1 MKLKRTFKTLLMI
14 IATVMSI
21 VSGILID
28 SGTLA
33 YAATTYTLTLNWDDG
48 VEWVAT
54 DKDGIYRW
62 EKGGSK
68 TFQAGSKAYTY
79 VRLKNGATVKSF
91 FSRQENKDWTDYTY
105 TSGSLCYDTWT
116 MYNNRNVDI
125 YTSVSSS
132 ADVSYDWDNLVT
144 GSKHYHSSNGNEA
157 SWSNLRDDLGRS
169 PAPVYSIYY
178 KLQENRYRE
187 TCYGDNQ
194 EDKDFGGYEIM
205 LRTED
210 SHNSYWYGQSSY
222 ANGDRFDD
230 WYRDE
235 FEGIKLSNLAIVPV
249 QIKGDKF
256 LQINI
261 SVKNTNSYAKEISL
275 ATCSD
280 IQVADDD
287 NAATFFNGNGFTM
300 TNMYCETSDNYHGG
314 TIPAATLNVYAKD
327 VPGYVTDADAVYIG
341 HFVYRKEHVWL
352 NNVLGDKA
360 TNYNKYKHGG
370 TSGEG
375 ELDSGFS
382 IAWKNRTIAAGQ
394 TQTYSYII
402 GIGKYN
408 SNNKITFNT
417 NGGELK
423 TPGTSINNPSGNYS
437 NKVTV
442 TYGTDT
448 YSSMSNDIPE
458 RAGYTFDGWWTT
470 PNDSNASVMVYDA
483 SGKCNND
490 CNYWKNNQWQGT
502 NDLTVY
508 AHWKANTYTVR
519 LNTGNIPSSELTK
532 LAETASTEGWTWNE
546 NGRYFSKAFVQNEN
560 NYLPGVNKFFSA
572 NNYESVGSKVTDKYF
587 VQDKTKNPTKVL
599 YNWWTSASGG
609 TDIGRG
615 KKIYNNLYE
624 ISKDNSG
631 IVNLY
636 PHWMGYTTV
645 FNYSDTAPSNTAGQ
659 TVTINYNI
667 NDGMD
672 NNLYQIYGNCFFYKG
687 TDGEYHDYEGANPDL
702 KVTASIPNSN
712 GYKYIFNGWHHKNWN
727 YLTDGLGKLTY
738 KNNYNIGQGKTSYS
752 LSPHFSRVGI
762 NYNVRLNANVPDT
775 ESTLQVLHQNG
786 ISSYIYNSTSRYFSR
801 ELTYDDSQDMLSP
814 DVYSLKGYHLINRN
828 NWYTEKTGGNTV
840 SAPCNNT
847 EAEYPDWAESNWNL
861 TTEDGATVDL
871 YAKWQANNYKIAYNL
886 DGGTYGTSHP
896 TSADYDTMVTIDN
909 PSKAGYTFTGWTIT
923 GYDST
928 TSGHNASAWTEE
940 TGTSYK
946 NLTATDGATVTFTA
960 TWSKEAPKTA
970 RYTVKHYQMN
980 TDGTYP
986 STPTNMES
994 FSGLIGSSVTPA
1006 VKDYGQIFDKP
1017 STKTVTISA
1026 DGNTTVEYKYPRKK
1040 ARVIVGKSTG
1050 IKTTDPVPG
1059 DYADGYIGQT
1069 VTLSAI
1075 PETGYR
1081 FKNWTSLLKENYGTV
1096 FSTTAGFNYTLT
1108 YNDSTAI
1115 QHQYGNGTSTMWGAY
1130 MQANAEPITYNIKY
1144 NYNGGIK
1151 GAFAPTSAKYNE
1163 DVKISNPTKKNCIF
1177 AGWTITGYDPNTSGH
1192 SSATWTD
1199 ETGASF
1205 KNLASVE
1212 GKTVTFTATWVQ
1224 KDVHLVTI
1232 SGRGIKLSKPLSYD
1246 GHVGETKRITAEL
1259 KPGYRF
1265 VNWTNYYNA
1274 NEVISTDKD
1283 FDYKLTDKDYDN
1295 YLSDK
1300 GGTYLKSNAVPI
1312 DYTITYELNGGT
1324 ASNPVSYNVE
1334 SNTFT
1339 LNNPTRAGYTF
1350 AGWTGTDITGT
1361 SKTVTINQ
1369 GSIGNRTY
1377 TATWTSINYTISYD
1391 LNGGAV
1397 AVNNPTSYNIET
1409 PTFTLN
1415 NPTKTGYIFEGWCES
1430 KDTSYVYNRNAV
1442 KRDESDSTSYFI
1454 PECYASLDYAP
1465 VFDPAYY
1472 LAKYP
1477 DLKSVCGDDVNKAL
1491 SHFVNYGMKEG
1502 RQGSAEFEVNAYKA
1516 KYKDLSDAFGDNLP
1530 KYYIHYILA
1539 GKSEGR
1545 TMPQASVSIYQGSI
1559 GNRTYTATWTPIEYS
1574 IVYTKGYTN
1583 NAKDDVIQSGIK
1595 YNKDVTLIS
1604 NPFTGRSYTVKY
1616 STPTTDRDWDKV
1628 TAPAGFNGTL
1638 EFAHWNILSKTYAAG
1653 TKLKNL
1659 TTRNG
1664 DKITATAQ
1672 WKDKKFI
1679 LPVVS
1684 RPGYVFAGWY
1694 SMVDRKVYKANTEY
1708 TISQALTAYD
1718 NTFTAQWTAKTDTPY
1733 KVEHYKMNLD
1743 GTTYTLAD
1751 TDNFKGTTDTSVTP
1765 TVKTYEGF
1773 TSPSTQTVTI
1783 KGDGT
1788 TVIKYYYIRNKYTLD
1803 LNGLI
1808 NGTLRGNLVDV
1819 VKNPITGAEDRHTA
1833 GTAVVTVN
1841 GTVVGNKVTDYCNEV
1856 YYGSSISIITTAE
1869 SGYNIIDNSN
1879 VNFKM
1884 PAEGKTV
1891 TVTINA
1897 KDTKYLVRHWKK
1909 NVNTDSKTYN
1919 ENSLNDSNYTMYD
1932 AEYLSGKAYS
1942 WVKPVV
1948 RTLEGFTYKGVLPSE
1963 GTAYVK
1969 PDGTTVIDVYYTR
1982 NTYTINGGNVNA
1994 NVEYGNGI
2002 SSVSGLKTYEY
2013 EQKVTLTANLKTGY
2027 HWHGTDKCAS
2037 SGKYPTGWYSR
2048 NNSGVDDIL
2057 TDNTTYNSQTI
2068 KFNMPA
2074 KNVYLGVKATNN
2086 SYTVVYNKNQP
2097 VEPKSISNVTGST
2110 ESQTFIYDESQNL
2123 RNNGFTLTGY
2133 TRKSGWMTKP
2143 SKNGNGTADF
2153 SYGQSV
2159 KNLTTVNLG
2168 TVNLYAIWEDNA
2180 PEEINISSTNNFAA
2194 AQTVT
2199 LTARD
2204 YGSGIDYISFGKNE
2218 KYEKVTCNTDGSVT
2232 FTRKVN
2238 ASGTYIFSVKDK
2250 NGKVSKKTIT
2260 FYQTTLNTNKNNIVS
2275 SDGKNVIESDFT
2287 SVPETLSTDISIN
2300 EAGKSITP
2308 VTKRDGVDFLGWSTD
2323 RKGKTGIISIKAD
2336 DNKTY
2341 YAVWKDTK
2349 KPVAVLEDVTS
2360 NLSASQTITFKLY
2373 DTAEGKTNTG
2383 SDIAGYYIGTNPD
2396 AKSNTKKNVTADK
2409 NGTYSGSETITL
2421 NGETTYYIFPYD
2433 KAGNIGDTIKLKS
2446 TGNNNTPE
2454 ITPGILFHRVD
2465 FNANGS
2471 TDSPATVNIPY
2482 VVIPHGS
2489 TITMPTAYRLGY
2501 HDYTGSD
2508 EQTADNDGKT
2518 SYWGTDSK
2526 AVTGFNTLKV
2536 TKSQTCFALWK
2547 ANKYTITLVSNKPDT
2562 KNGYR
2567 VNSTYSPE
2575 NDTKITVTFDEVIP
2589 FSKAK
2594 NPAITGWTFKGY
2606 AFNELSTS
2614 DNNNSKTVVST
2625 NQKFGLQFVKDW
2637 YKDAGKTF
2645 ENVSD
2650 ITLYAAWSENRYTV
2664 NYNTTGGT
2672 ALKLNRITYWYEDE
2686 FSLPDATG
2694 DYYNT
2699 FMKLEDNK
2707 KAVTTYRPAHHFV
2720 MWKCV
2725 SDENSNGDVYSS
2737 GGKAVR
2743 LVSKNNGECTLNA
2756 VWKQKQIVTLNI
2768 TSDTFKESMTNDYA
2782 ALADAMWA
2790 EKGTGYI
2797 KDQTAIKEYT
2807 FTKTSDIKETK

>member
-1 MKLKRTFKTLLMI
+1 MI
-14 IATVMSI
+14 IATVMSV

-54 DKDGIYRW
+54 DRNGTDRW

-79 VRLKNGATVKSF
+79 VKLRNGATVKSF
-91 FSRQENKDWTDYTY
+91 FSRQENYEWTDYTY
-105 TSGSLCYDTWT
+105 ISGDLCYDTWT
-116 MYNNRNVDI
+116 MHDNRNVDI

-144 GSKHYHSSNGNEA
+144 GSKHYHSSNGNES

-300 TNMYCETSDNYHGG
+300 TNMYCETSDNYPFG
-314 TIPAATLNVYAKD
+314 TIPTATLNVYAKD

-360 TNYNKYKHGG
+360 TNYNKYAHGG

-408 SNNKITFNT
+408 SDNKITFNA

-519 LNTGNIPSSELTK
+519 LNTGDIPSSELTK
-532 LAETASTEGWTWNE
+532 LTETASTEGWAWNE

-587 VQDKTKNPTKVL
+587 VQDKAKNPTKVL
-599 YNWWTSASGG
+599 YNWWTSGEGG

-636 PHWMGYTTV
+636 PHWMGYTTA

-659 TVTINYNI
+659 TVTINNNI
-667 NDGMD
+667 NDGID

-702 KVTASIPNSN
+702 KVTASIPDSN

-814 DVYSLKGYHLINRN
+814 DVYSLKGYHLVSRS

-847 EAEYPDWAESNWNL
+847 KTEYPDWTEKNWNL
-861 TTEDGATVDL
+861 TTTDRATVDL
-871 YAKWQANNYKIAYNL
+871 YARWQANNYKIAYNL

-896 TSADYDTMVTIDN
+896 TSADYDTIVTIDN

-928 TSGHNASAWTEE
+928 ASGHNASAWTEE

-960 TWSKEAPKTA
+960 TWKKEAPKTA
-970 RYTVKHYQMN
+970 NLQTTGDVGIKTTSHATKTVVN
-980 TDGTYP
+980 
-986 STPTNMES
+986 
-994 FSGLIGSSVTPA
+994 IGSSVQVSA
-1006 VKDYGQIFDKP
+1006 VLNTGYVFKGWYNGDVKVSDDLSFVYTMPNKDTVLTAKTEIKWYTMTFDPNGGILKNPGNNLYNAEWKNGNTVSVGWNINDFCYMNGDIPTRRGYRFTGWYLGSESVYNKYGVAIKNSSLYSYDTDYHWRYDGNVTVKAGWDAINYKISYKVVTGAGSIP
-1017 STKTVTISA
+1017 SQTVHYGDSFTLA
-1026 DGNTTVEYKYPRKK
+1026 DGNAFTYTGHTFSYWYVRRSSDKK
-1040 ARVIVGKSTG
+1040 VFCYDGNWH
-1050 IKTTDPVPG
+1050 TTDGSDLYGSDV
-1059 DYADGYIGQT
+1059 
-1069 VTLSAI
+1069 S
-1075 PETGYR
+1075 
-1081 FKNWTSLLKENYGTV
+1081 NWYPYNNSG
-1096 FSTTAGFNYTLT
+1096 LT
-1108 YNDSTAI
+1108 FEMNDSWIRSDIDADEEFVF
-1115 QHQYGNGTSTMWGAY
+1115 WGFWA
-1130 MQANAEPITYNIKY
+1130 ADEYNIIY
-1144 NYNGGIK
+1144 N
-1151 GAFAPTSAKYNE
+1151 
-1163 DVKISNPTKKNCIF
+1163 
-1177 AGWTITGYDPNTSGH
+1177 
-1192 SSATWTD
+1192 
-1199 ETGASF
+1199 
-1205 KNLASVE
+1205 
-1212 GKTVTFTATWVQ
+1212 
-1224 KDVHLVTI
+1224 
-1232 SGRGIKLSKPLSYD
+1232 
-1246 GHVGETKRITAEL
+1246 
-1259 KPGYRF
+1259 
-1265 VNWTNYYNA
+1265 
-1274 NEVISTDKD
+1274 
-1283 FDYKLTDKDYDN
+1283 
-1295 YLSDK
+1295 
-1300 GGTYLKSNAVPI
+1300 
-1312 DYTITYELNGGT
+1312 LNGGT
-1324 ASNPVSYNVE
+1324 
-1334 SNTFT
+1334 
-1339 LNNPTRAGYTF
+1339 
-1350 AGWTGTDITGT
+1350 
-1361 SKTVTINQ
+1361 
-1369 GSIGNRTY
+1369 
-1377 TATWTSINYTISYD
+1377 
-1391 LNGGAV
+1391 LNGKT
-1397 AVNNPTSYNIET
+1397 NPDTYNIET

-1415 NPTKTGYIFEGWCES
+1415 NPTRTGYIFAGWCES
-1430 KDTSYVYNRNAV
+1430 KDTSYVYNRNANEV
-1442 KRDESDSTSYFI
+1442 IKKDESDSTSCFI

-1477 DLKSVCGDDVNKAL
+1477 DLKSAYGDDANKAL
-1491 SHFVNYGMKEG
+1491 SHFVKYGMKEG

-1516 KYKDLSDAFGDNLP
+1516 KYKDLKDAFGDNLP

-1545 TMPQASVSIYQGSI
+1545 TISQASISIYQGSI
-1559 GNRTYTATWTPIEYS
+1559 GNRTYTATWTPIN
-1574 IVYTKGYTN
+1574 YTINYDLNGGTV
-1583 NAKDDVIQSGIK
+1583 AV
-1595 YNKDVTLIS
+1595 S
-1604 NPFTGRSYTVKY
+1604 NPTSYNIE
-1616 STPTTDRDWDKV
+1616 TPT
-1628 TAPAGFNGTL
+1628 
-1638 EFAHWNILSKTYAAG
+1638 FALNNPIRL
-1653 TKLKNL
+1653 
-1659 TTRNG
+1659 
-1664 DKITATAQ
+1664 
-1672 WKDKKFI
+1672 
-1679 LPVVS
+1679 
-1684 RPGYVFAGWY
+1684 GYVFAGWTGSNGTTPQKNVSIY
-1694 SMVDRKVYKANTEY
+1694 KGSTGNKFYKAN
-1708 TISQALTAYD
+1708 
-1718 NTFTAQWTAKTDTPY
+1718 WTAADVGYTVNHYVMDINGNYPSTPTKT
-1733 KVEHYKMNLD
+1733 ERLS
-1743 GTTYTLAD
+1743 G
-1751 TDNFKGTTDTSVTP
+1751 FTDTSVTAKRLSLGNGFTYP
-1765 TVKTYEGF
+1765 DVQTVK
-1773 TSPSTQTVTI
+1773 I
-1783 KGDGT
+1783 KADGT
-1788 TVIKYYYIRNKYTLD
+1788 TVVKYYYTRNKYTLD

-1833 GTAVVTVN
+1833 GTTVVTVN
-1841 GTVVGNKVTDYCNEV
+1841 ETVVGNKVTDYCNEV

-1869 SGYNIIDNSN
+1869 SGYSIIDNSN
-1879 VNFKM
+1879 VIFKM

-1932 AEYLSGKAYS
+1932 AEYLNGKAYS

-2048 NNSGVDDIL
+2048 NNSGVDGIL

-2074 KNVYLGVKATNN
+2074 RNVYLGVKATNN

-2133 TRKSGWMTKP
+2133 TRKSGWMTAS

-2168 TVNLYAIWEDNA
+2168 TVNLYAVWEDNA

-2194 AQTVT
+2194 TQTVT

-2204 YGSGIDYISFGKNE
+2204 YGSGIDYISFGKDE
-2218 KYEKVTCNTDGSVT
+2218 KYEKVTCNADGSVT

-2287 SVPETLSTDISIN
+2287 SVPETLSTNISIN

-2336 DNKTY
+2336 GNKTC
-2341 YAVWKDTK
+2341 YAIWKDTK

-2373 DTAEGKTNTG
+2373 DTAGGKTNTG

-2482 VVIPHGS
+2482 AVIPHGS

-2594 NPAITGWTFKGY
+2594 NPEITGWTFKGY

>member
-1 MKLKRTFKTLLMI
+1 
-14 IATVMSI
+14 MSV
-21 VSGILID
+21 VSGIFID

-54 DKDGIYRW
+54 DRNGTDRW

-79 VRLKNGATVKSF
+79 VKLRNGATVKSF
-91 FSRQENKDWTDYTY
+91 FSRQENYEWTDYTY
-105 TSGSLCYDTWT
+105 ISGDLCYDTWT
-116 MYNNRNVDI
+116 MHDNRNVDI

-144 GSKHYHSSNGNEA
+144 GSKHYHSSNGNES

-300 TNMYCETSDNYHGG
+300 TNMYCETSDNYPFG
-314 TIPAATLNVYAKD
+314 TIPTATLNVYAKD

-341 HFVYRKEHVWL
+341 HFVYRKEHIWL

-360 TNYNKYKHGG
+360 TNYNKYAHSG

-519 LNTGNIPSSELTK
+519 LNTGDIPSSELTK
-532 LAETASTEGWTWNE
+532 LTETASTEGWTWNE

-587 VQDKTKNPTKVL
+587 VQDKAKNPTKVL

-645 FNYSDTAPSNTAGQ
+645 FNYTDNAPANTAGL
-659 TVTINYNI
+659 TVTINNSI

-672 NNLYQIYGNCFFYKG
+672 NCLYQVYGSCFFYKG
-687 TDGEYHDYEGANPDL
+687 TDGEYHDYEGTNPDL
-702 KVTASIPNSN
+702 KVTASIPDSN

-814 DVYSLKGYHLINRN
+814 DVYSLKGYHLVSRS
-828 NWYTEKTGGNTV
+828 NWYTEKTGGNIV

-847 EAEYPDWAESNWNL
+847 KTEYPDWTEKNWNL
-861 TTEDGATVDL
+861 TTTDRATVDL
-871 YAKWQANNYKIAYNL
+871 YARWQANNYKIAYNL

-896 TSADYDTMVTIDN
+896 TSADYDTIVTIDN

-928 TSGHNASAWTEE
+928 ASGHNASAWTEE

-1312 DYTITYELNGGT
+1312 DYTITYKLNGGT

-1369 GSIGNRTY
+1369 GSTGNRTY
-1377 TATWTSINYTISYD
+1377 TATWTPVNYTINYD
-1391 LNGGAV
+1391 LNGGTV
-1397 AVNNPTSYNIET
+1397 AVSNPTSYNIET
-1409 PTFTLN
+1409 PTFALN
-1415 NPTKTGYIFEGWCES
+1415 NPI
-1430 KDTSYVYNRNAV
+1430 R
-1442 KRDESDSTSYFI
+1442 
-1454 PECYASLDYAP
+1454 L
-1465 VFDPAYY
+1465 
-1472 LAKYP
+1472 
-1477 DLKSVCGDDVNKAL
+1477 
-1491 SHFVNYGMKEG
+1491 
-1502 RQGSAEFEVNAYKA
+1502 
-1516 KYKDLSDAFGDNLP
+1516 
-1530 KYYIHYILA
+1530 
-1539 GKSEGR
+1539 
-1545 TMPQASVSIYQGSI
+1545 
-1559 GNRTYTATWTPIEYS
+1559 
-1574 IVYTKGYTN
+1574 
-1583 NAKDDVIQSGIK
+1583 
-1595 YNKDVTLIS
+1595 
-1604 NPFTGRSYTVKY
+1604 
-1616 STPTTDRDWDKV
+1616 
-1628 TAPAGFNGTL
+1628 
-1638 EFAHWNILSKTYAAG
+1638 
-1653 TKLKNL
+1653 
-1659 TTRNG
+1659 
-1664 DKITATAQ
+1664 
-1672 WKDKKFI
+1672 
-1679 LPVVS
+1679 
-1684 RPGYVFAGWY
+1684 GYVFAGWTGSNGTTPQKNVSIY
-1694 SMVDRKVYKANTEY
+1694 KGSTGNKFYKAN
-1708 TISQALTAYD
+1708 
-1718 NTFTAQWTAKTDTPY
+1718 WTAADVGYTVNHYVMDINGNYPSTPTKT
-1733 KVEHYKMNLD
+1733 ERLS
-1743 GTTYTLAD
+1743 G
-1751 TDNFKGTTDTSVTP
+1751 FTDTSVTAKRLSLGNGFTYP
-1765 TVKTYEGF
+1765 DVQTVK
-1773 TSPSTQTVTI
+1773 I
-1783 KGDGT
+1783 KTDGT
-1788 TVIKYYYIRNKYTLD
+1788 TVVKYYYTRNKYTLD

-1869 SGYNIIDNSN
+1869 SGYSIIDNTN

-2048 NNSGVDDIL
+2048 NNSGVDGIL

-2074 KNVYLGVKATNN
+2074 RNVYLGVKATNN

-2153 SYGQSV
+2153 SYGQSI

-2180 PEEINISSTNNFAA
+2180 PEEINISSTNDFAA
-2194 AQTVT
+2194 TQTVT

-2204 YGSGIDYISFGKNE
+2204 YGSGIDYISFEKDE
-2218 KYEKVTCNTDGSVT
+2218 KYEKVICNADGSVT

-2287 SVPETLSTDISIN
+2287 SVPETLSTYISIN

-2336 DNKTY
+2336 GNKTC
-2341 YAVWKDTK
+2341 YAIWKDTK

-2482 VVIPHGS
+2482 AVIPHGS
-2489 TITMPTAYRLGY
+2489 TITMPTAYRFGY

-2594 NPAITGWTFKGY
+2594 NPEITGWTFKGY

>member
-1 MKLKRTFKTLLMI
+1 MKLKRNFKTLLMI
-14 IATVMSI
+14 IATVMSV
-21 VSGILID
+21 VSGIFID

-54 DKDGIYRW
+54 DRNGTDRW

-79 VRLKNGATVKSF
+79 VKLRNGATVKSF
-91 FSRQENKDWTDYTY
+91 FSRQENYEWTDYTY
-105 TSGSLCYDTWT
+105 ISGDLCYDTWT
-116 MYNNRNVDI
+116 MHDNRNVDI

-144 GSKHYHSSNGNEA
+144 GSKHYHSSNGNES

-300 TNMYCETSDNYHGG
+300 TNMYCETSDNYPFG
-314 TIPAATLNVYAKD
+314 TIPTATLNVYAKD

-360 TNYNKYKHGG
+360 TNYNKYAHGG

-408 SNNKITFNT
+408 SDNKITFNA

-519 LNTGNIPSSELTK
+519 LNTGDIPSSELTK
-532 LAETASTEGWTWNE
+532 LTETASTEGWTWNE

-587 VQDKTKNPTKVL
+587 VQDKAKNPTKVL

-645 FNYSDTAPSNTAGQ
+645 FNYTDNAPANTAGL
-659 TVTINYNI
+659 TVTINNSI

-672 NNLYQIYGNCFFYKG
+672 NCLYQVYGSCFFYKG
-687 TDGEYHDYEGANPDL
+687 TDGEYHDYEGTNPDL
-702 KVTASIPNSN
+702 KVTASIPDSN

-814 DVYSLKGYHLINRN
+814 DVYSLKGYHLVSRS
-828 NWYTEKTGGNTV
+828 NWYTEKTGGNIV

-847 EAEYPDWAESNWNL
+847 KTEYPDWTEKNWNL
-861 TTEDGATVDL
+861 TTTDRATVDL
-871 YAKWQANNYKIAYNL
+871 YARWQANNYKIAYNL

-896 TSADYDTMVTIDN
+896 TSADYDTIVTIDN

-928 TSGHNASAWTEE
+928 ASGHNASAWTEE

-1312 DYTITYELNGGT
+1312 DYTITYKLNGGT

-1369 GSIGNRTY
+1369 GSTGNRTY
-1377 TATWTSINYTISYD
+1377 TATWTPVNYTINYD
-1391 LNGGAV
+1391 LNGGTV
-1397 AVNNPTSYNIET
+1397 AVSNPTSYNIET
-1409 PTFTLN
+1409 PTFALN
-1415 NPTKTGYIFEGWCES
+1415 NPI
-1430 KDTSYVYNRNAV
+1430 R
-1442 KRDESDSTSYFI
+1442 
-1454 PECYASLDYAP
+1454 L
-1465 VFDPAYY
+1465 
-1472 LAKYP
+1472 
-1477 DLKSVCGDDVNKAL
+1477 
-1491 SHFVNYGMKEG
+1491 
-1502 RQGSAEFEVNAYKA
+1502 
-1516 KYKDLSDAFGDNLP
+1516 
-1530 KYYIHYILA
+1530 
-1539 GKSEGR
+1539 
-1545 TMPQASVSIYQGSI
+1545 
-1559 GNRTYTATWTPIEYS
+1559 
-1574 IVYTKGYTN
+1574 
-1583 NAKDDVIQSGIK
+1583 
-1595 YNKDVTLIS
+1595 
-1604 NPFTGRSYTVKY
+1604 
-1616 STPTTDRDWDKV
+1616 
-1628 TAPAGFNGTL
+1628 
-1638 EFAHWNILSKTYAAG
+1638 
-1653 TKLKNL
+1653 
-1659 TTRNG
+1659 
-1664 DKITATAQ
+1664 
-1672 WKDKKFI
+1672 
-1679 LPVVS
+1679 
-1684 RPGYVFAGWY
+1684 GYVFAGWTGSNGTTPQKNVSIY
-1694 SMVDRKVYKANTEY
+1694 KGSTGNKFYKAN
-1708 TISQALTAYD
+1708 
-1718 NTFTAQWTAKTDTPY
+1718 WTAADVGYTVNHYVMDINGNYPSTPTKT
-1733 KVEHYKMNLD
+1733 ERLS
-1743 GTTYTLAD
+1743 G
-1751 TDNFKGTTDTSVTP
+1751 FTDTSVTAKRLSLGNGFTYP
-1765 TVKTYEGF
+1765 DVQTVK
-1773 TSPSTQTVTI
+1773 I
-1783 KGDGT
+1783 KTDGT
-1788 TVIKYYYIRNKYTLD
+1788 TVVKYYYTRNKYTLD

-1869 SGYNIIDNSN
+1869 SGYSIIDNTN

-1919 ENSLNDSNYTMYD
+1919 ENSLNDGNYTMYD

-2048 NNSGVDDIL
+2048 NNSGVDGIL

-2074 KNVYLGVKATNN
+2074 RNVYLGVKATNN

-2180 PEEINISSTNNFAA
+2180 PEEINISSTNDFAA
-2194 AQTVT
+2194 TQTVT

-2204 YGSGIDYISFGKNE
+2204 YGSGIDYISFEKDE
-2218 KYEKVTCNTDGSVT
+2218 KYEKVTCNADGSVT

-2287 SVPETLSTDISIN
+2287 SVPETLSTYISIN

-2336 DNKTY
+2336 GNKTC
-2341 YAVWKDTK
+2341 YAIWKDTK

-2482 VVIPHGS
+2482 AVIPHGS
-2489 TITMPTAYRLGY
+2489 TITMPTAYRFGY

-2594 NPAITGWTFKGY
+2594 NPEITGWTFKGY

>member
-14 IATVMSI
+14 IATVMSV

-79 VRLKNGATVKSF
+79 VKLKNGATVKSF

-105 TSGSLCYDTWT
+105 TSGSICYDTWT

-144 GSKHYHSSNGNEA
+144 SSKHYHSSNGNEA

-169 PAPVYSIYY
+169 PAPIYSIYY

-300 TNMYCETSDNYHGG
+300 TNMYCKTSDNYHGG

-519 LNTGNIPSSELTK
+519 LNTGDIPSSELTK
-532 LAETASTEGWTWNE
+532 LTETASTEGWTWNE
-546 NGRYFSKAFVQNEN
+546 NDRYFSKAFVQNEN

-587 VQDKTKNPTKVL
+587 VQDKAKNPTKVL

-645 FNYSDTAPSNTAGQ
+645 FNYTDNAPANTAGL
-659 TVTINYNI
+659 TVTINNSI

-672 NNLYQIYGNCFFYKG
+672 NCLYQVYGSCFFYKG
-687 TDGEYHDYEGANPDL
+687 TDGEYHDYEGTNPDL
-702 KVTASIPNSN
+702 KVTASIPDSN

-814 DVYSLKGYHLINRN
+814 DVYSLKGYHLVSRS
-828 NWYTEKTGGNTV
+828 NWYTEKTGGNIV

-847 EAEYPDWAESNWNL
+847 KTEYPDWTEKNWNL
-861 TTEDGATVDL
+861 TTTDRATVDL
-871 YAKWQANNYKIAYNL
+871 YARWQANNYKIAYNL

-896 TSADYDTMVTIDN
+896 TSADYDTIVTIDN

-928 TSGHNASAWTEE
+928 ASGHNASAWTEE

-1312 DYTITYELNGGT
+1312 DYTITYKLNGGT

-1369 GSIGNRTY
+1369 GSTGNRTY
-1377 TATWTSINYTISYD
+1377 TATWTPVNYTINYD
-1391 LNGGAV
+1391 LNGGTV
-1397 AVNNPTSYNIET
+1397 AVSNPTSYNIET
-1409 PTFTLN
+1409 PTFALN
-1415 NPTKTGYIFEGWCES
+1415 NPI
-1430 KDTSYVYNRNAV
+1430 R
-1442 KRDESDSTSYFI
+1442 
-1454 PECYASLDYAP
+1454 L
-1465 VFDPAYY
+1465 
-1472 LAKYP
+1472 
-1477 DLKSVCGDDVNKAL
+1477 
-1491 SHFVNYGMKEG
+1491 
-1502 RQGSAEFEVNAYKA
+1502 
-1516 KYKDLSDAFGDNLP
+1516 
-1530 KYYIHYILA
+1530 
-1539 GKSEGR
+1539 
-1545 TMPQASVSIYQGSI
+1545 
-1559 GNRTYTATWTPIEYS
+1559 
-1574 IVYTKGYTN
+1574 
-1583 NAKDDVIQSGIK
+1583 
-1595 YNKDVTLIS
+1595 
-1604 NPFTGRSYTVKY
+1604 
-1616 STPTTDRDWDKV
+1616 
-1628 TAPAGFNGTL
+1628 
-1638 EFAHWNILSKTYAAG
+1638 
-1653 TKLKNL
+1653 
-1659 TTRNG
+1659 
-1664 DKITATAQ
+1664 
-1672 WKDKKFI
+1672 
-1679 LPVVS
+1679 
-1684 RPGYVFAGWY
+1684 GYVFAGWTGSNGTTPQKNVSIY
-1694 SMVDRKVYKANTEY
+1694 KGSTGNKFYKAN
-1708 TISQALTAYD
+1708 
-1718 NTFTAQWTAKTDTPY
+1718 WTAADVGYTVNHYVMDINGNYPSTPTKT
-1733 KVEHYKMNLD
+1733 ERLS
-1743 GTTYTLAD
+1743 G
-1751 TDNFKGTTDTSVTP
+1751 FTDTSVTAKRLSLGNGFTYP
-1765 TVKTYEGF
+1765 DVQTVK
-1773 TSPSTQTVTI
+1773 I
-1783 KGDGT
+1783 KTDGT
-1788 TVIKYYYIRNKYTLD
+1788 TVVKYYYTRNKYTLD

-1869 SGYNIIDNSN
+1869 SGYSIIDNTN

-2048 NNSGVDDIL
+2048 NNSGVDGIL

-2074 KNVYLGVKATNN
+2074 RNVYLGVKATNN

-2180 PEEINISSTNNFAA
+2180 PEEINISSTNDFAA
-2194 AQTVT
+2194 TQTVT

-2204 YGSGIDYISFGKNE
+2204 YGSGIDYISFEKDE
-2218 KYEKVTCNTDGSVT
+2218 KYEKVTCNADGSVT

-2287 SVPETLSTDISIN
+2287 SVPETLSTYISIN

-2336 DNKTY
+2336 GNKTC
-2341 YAVWKDTK
+2341 YAIWKDTK

-2482 VVIPHGS
+2482 AVIPHGS
-2489 TITMPTAYRLGY
+2489 TITMPTAYRFGY

-2594 NPAITGWTFKGY
+2594 NPEITGWTFKGY

>member
-14 IATVMSI
+14 IATVMSV

-79 VRLKNGATVKSF
+79 VKLKNGATVKSF

-105 TSGSLCYDTWT
+105 TSGSICYDTWT

-144 GSKHYHSSNGNEA
+144 SSKHYHSSNGNEA

-169 PAPVYSIYY
+169 PAPIYSIYY

-408 SNNKITFNT
+408 SDNKITFNA

-519 LNTGNIPSSELTK
+519 LNTGDIPSSELTK
-532 LAETASTEGWTWNE
+532 LTETASTEGWTWNE

-599 YNWWTSASGG
+599 YNWWTSGKGG

-659 TVTINYNI
+659 TVTINNNI

-672 NNLYQIYGNCFFYKG
+672 NNLYQVYGNCFFYKG
-687 TDGEYHDYEGANPDL
+687 IDGEYHDYEGTNPDL
-702 KVTASIPNSN
+702 KVTASIPDSN

-814 DVYSLKGYHLINRN
+814 DVYSLKGYHLISRN

-871 YAKWQANNYKIAYNL
+871 YARWQANNYKIAYNL

-928 TSGHNASAWTEE
+928 ASGHNASAWTEE

-960 TWSKEAPKTA
+960 TWKKEAPKTA
-970 RYTVKHYQMN
+970 NLQTTGDVGIKTTSHATKTVVN
-980 TDGTYP
+980 
-986 STPTNMES
+986 
-994 FSGLIGSSVTPA
+994 IGSSVQVSA
-1006 VKDYGQIFDKP
+1006 VLNTGYVFKGWYNGDVKVSDDLSFVYTMPNKDTVLTAKTEIKWYTMTFDPNGGILKNPGNNLYNAEWKNGNTVSVGWNINDFCYMNGDIPTRRGYRFTGWYLGSESVYNKYGVAIKNSSLYSYDTDYHWRYDGNVTVKAGWDAINYKISYKVVTGAGNIP
-1017 STKTVTISA
+1017 SQTVHYGDSFTLA
-1026 DGNTTVEYKYPRKK
+1026 DGNAFTYTGHTFSHWYVRRSSDKK
-1040 ARVIVGKSTG
+1040 VFCYDGNWH
-1050 IKTTDPVPG
+1050 TTDGSDLYGSDV
-1059 DYADGYIGQT
+1059 
-1069 VTLSAI
+1069 S
-1075 PETGYR
+1075 
-1081 FKNWTSLLKENYGTV
+1081 NWYPYNNSG
-1096 FSTTAGFNYTLT
+1096 LT
-1108 YNDSTAI
+1108 FEMNDSWIRSDIDADEEFVF
-1115 QHQYGNGTSTMWGAY
+1115 WGFWA
-1130 MQANAEPITYNIKY
+1130 ADEYNIIY
-1144 NYNGGIK
+1144 N
-1151 GAFAPTSAKYNE
+1151 
-1163 DVKISNPTKKNCIF
+1163 
-1177 AGWTITGYDPNTSGH
+1177 
-1192 SSATWTD
+1192 
-1199 ETGASF
+1199 
-1205 KNLASVE
+1205 
-1212 GKTVTFTATWVQ
+1212 
-1224 KDVHLVTI
+1224 
-1232 SGRGIKLSKPLSYD
+1232 
-1246 GHVGETKRITAEL
+1246 
-1259 KPGYRF
+1259 
-1265 VNWTNYYNA
+1265 
-1274 NEVISTDKD
+1274 
-1283 FDYKLTDKDYDN
+1283 
-1295 YLSDK
+1295 
-1300 GGTYLKSNAVPI
+1300 
-1312 DYTITYELNGGT
+1312 LNGGT
-1324 ASNPVSYNVE
+1324 
-1334 SNTFT
+1334 
-1339 LNNPTRAGYTF
+1339 
-1350 AGWTGTDITGT
+1350 
-1361 SKTVTINQ
+1361 
-1369 GSIGNRTY
+1369 
-1377 TATWTSINYTISYD
+1377 
-1391 LNGGAV
+1391 LNGKT
-1397 AVNNPTSYNIET
+1397 NPDTYNIET

-1415 NPTKTGYIFEGWCES
+1415 NPTRTGYIFAGWCES
-1430 KDTSYVYNRNAV
+1430 KDTSYVYNRNANEV
-1442 KRDESDSTSYFI
+1442 IKKDESDSTSCFI

-1477 DLKSVCGDDVNKAL
+1477 DLKSAYGDDANKAL
-1491 SHFVNYGMKEG
+1491 SHFVKYGMKEG

-1516 KYKDLSDAFGDNLP
+1516 KYKDLKDAFGDNLP

-1545 TMPQASVSIYQGSI
+1545 TISQASISIYQGSI
-1559 GNRTYTATWTPIEYS
+1559 GNRTYTATWTPIN
-1574 IVYTKGYTN
+1574 YTINYDLNGGTV
-1583 NAKDDVIQSGIK
+1583 AV
-1595 YNKDVTLIS
+1595 S
-1604 NPFTGRSYTVKY
+1604 NPTSYNIE
-1616 STPTTDRDWDKV
+1616 TPT
-1628 TAPAGFNGTL
+1628 
-1638 EFAHWNILSKTYAAG
+1638 FALNNPIRL
-1653 TKLKNL
+1653 
-1659 TTRNG
+1659 
-1664 DKITATAQ
+1664 
-1672 WKDKKFI
+1672 
-1679 LPVVS
+1679 
-1684 RPGYVFAGWY
+1684 GYVFAGWTGSNGTTPQKNVSIY
-1694 SMVDRKVYKANTEY
+1694 KGSTGNKFYKAN
-1708 TISQALTAYD
+1708 
-1718 NTFTAQWTAKTDTPY
+1718 WTAADVGYTVNHYVMDINGNYPSTPTKT
-1733 KVEHYKMNLD
+1733 ERLS
-1743 GTTYTLAD
+1743 G
-1751 TDNFKGTTDTSVTP
+1751 FTDTSVTAKRLSLGNGFTYP
-1765 TVKTYEGF
+1765 DVQTVK
-1773 TSPSTQTVTI
+1773 I
-1783 KGDGT
+1783 KADGT
-1788 TVIKYYYIRNKYTLD
+1788 TVVKYYYTRNKYTLD

-1833 GTAVVTVN
+1833 GTTVVTVN
-1841 GTVVGNKVTDYCNEV
+1841 ETVVGNKVTDYCNEV

-1869 SGYNIIDNSN
+1869 SGYSIIDNSN
-1879 VNFKM
+1879 VIFKM

-1932 AEYLSGKAYS
+1932 AEYLNGKAYS

-2048 NNSGVDDIL
+2048 NNSGVDGIL

-2074 KNVYLGVKATNN
+2074 RNVYLGVKATNN

-2133 TRKSGWMTKP
+2133 TRKSGWMTAS

-2168 TVNLYAIWEDNA
+2168 TVNLYAVWEDNA

-2194 AQTVT
+2194 TQTVT

-2204 YGSGIDYISFGKNE
+2204 YGSGIDYISFGKDE
-2218 KYEKVTCNTDGSVT
+2218 KYEKVTCNADGSVT

-2260 FYQTTLNTNKNNIVS
+2260 FYRTTLNTNKNNIVS

-2287 SVPETLSTDISIN
+2287 SVPETLSTNISIN

-2336 DNKTY
+2336 GNKTC
-2341 YAVWKDTK
+2341 YAIWKDTK

-2396 AKSNTKKNVTADK
+2396 AESNTKKNVTADK

-2594 NPAITGWTFKGY
+2594 NPEITGWTFKGY

>member
-14 IATVMSI
+14 IATVMSVI
-21 VSGILID
+21 SGILTD

-79 VRLKNGATVKSF
+79 VKLKNGATVKSF

-116 MYNNRNVDI
+116 MHNNRNVDI

-144 GSKHYHSSNGNEA
+144 NSKHYHSSNGNEA

-169 PAPVYSIYY
+169 PAPIYSIYY

-210 SHNSYWYGQSSY
+210 NHNSYWYGQSSY

-261 SVKNTNSYAKEISL
+261 SIKNTNSYAKEISL

-341 HFVYRKEHVWL
+341 HFVYRKEHIWL

-408 SNNKITFNT
+408 SDNKITFNA

-423 TPGTSINNPSGNYS
+423 TPGTNINNPSGNYS

-546 NGRYFSKAFVQNEN
+546 NGRYFSKAFIQNEN

-615 KKIYNNLYE
+615 EKTYNNLYE

-645 FNYSDTAPSNTAGQ
+645 FNYTDTAPSNTAGQ
-659 TVTINYNI
+659 TVTINNNI
-667 NDGMD
+667 NDGID
-672 NNLYQIYGNCFFYKG
+672 NNLYQVYGSCFFYKG
-687 TDGEYHDYEGANPDL
+687 TDGAYHDYEGTNPDL

-738 KNNYNIGQGKTSYS
+738 KNNYDIGKGKASYV

-762 NYNVRLNANVPDT
+762 DYIVRLHANVPANT

-786 ISSYIYNSTSRYFSR
+786 ISSYIYDSNSFSR
-801 ELTYDDSQDMLSP
+801 ELTYDDLQDMLSP
-814 DVYSLKGYHLINRN
+814 DVYSLKGYHLISRS

-871 YAKWQANNYKIAYNL
+871 YARWQANNYKIAYNL

-896 TSADYDTMVTIDN
+896 TSVDYDTMVTIDN
-909 PSKAGYTFTGWTIT
+909 PSKTGYTFTGWTIT

-928 TSGHNASAWTEE
+928 TSGYAGSTWTDE

-980 TDGTYP
+980 ADGTYP

-994 FSGLIGSSVTPA
+994 FSGLIGSSATPA

-1026 DGNTTVEYKYPRKK
+1026 DGSTTVEYKYPRKK
-1040 ARVIVGKSTG
+1040 ARVIVGKNTG
-1050 IKTTDPVPG
+1050 IKTTDPIPG

-1069 VTLSAI
+1069 VTLSAT

-1081 FKNWTSLLKENYGTV
+1081 FKNWTSLLKKNYGTV
-1096 FSTTAGFNYTLT
+1096 FSNTASFNYTLT

-1177 AGWTITGYDPNTSGH
+1177 AGWTITGYDTETSGH
-1192 SSATWTD
+1192 NASAWTG

-1205 KNLASVE
+1205 KNLASIE
-1212 GKTVTFTATWVQ
+1212 GKTVTFTAVWNVATANFQ
-1224 KDVHLVTI
+1224 TTGDT
-1232 SGRGIKLSKPLSYD
+1232 GIASTSHPNKTSENIGSS
-1246 GHVGETKRITAEL
+1246 IN
-1259 KPGYRF
+1259 
-1265 VNWTNYYNA
+1265 VNA
-1274 NEVISTDKD
+1274 K
-1283 FDYKLTDKDYDN
+1283 
-1295 YLSDK
+1295 
-1300 GGTYLKSNAVPI
+1300 
-1312 DYTITYELNGGT
+1312 
-1324 ASNPVSYNVE
+1324 
-1334 SNTFT
+1334 
-1339 LNNPTRAGYTF
+1339 LNNGYTF
-1350 AGWTGTDITGT
+1350 AGWYNGSTLVSDKMNFNYTMPDADTVLT
-1361 SKTVTINQ
+1361 AKTTP
-1369 GSIGNRTY
+1369 
-1377 TATWTSINYTISYD
+1377 AKYTISYD

-1397 AVNNPTSYNIET
+1397 AVSNPTSYNIET

-1415 NPTKTGYIFEGWCES
+1415 NPVRLGYVFVGWTGSNG
-1430 KDTSYVYNRNAV
+1430 T
-1442 KRDESDSTSYFI
+1442 T
-1454 PECYASLDYAP
+1454 
-1465 VFDPAYY
+1465 
-1472 LAKYP
+1472 
-1477 DLKSVCGDDVNKAL
+1477 
-1491 SHFVNYGMKEG
+1491 
-1502 RQGSAEFEVNAYKA
+1502 
-1516 KYKDLSDAFGDNLP
+1516 
-1530 KYYIHYILA
+1530 
-1539 GKSEGR
+1539 
-1545 TMPQASVSIYQGSI
+1545 TPQKNVSIYKGST
-1559 GNRTYTATWTPIEYS
+1559 GNRTYKANWTANT
-1574 IVYTKGYTN
+1574 
-1583 NAKDDVIQSGIK
+1583 
-1595 YNKDVTLIS
+1595 
-1604 NPFTGRSYTVKY
+1604 
-1616 STPTTDRDWDKV
+1616 
-1628 TAPAGFNGTL
+1628 
-1638 EFAHWNILSKTYAAG
+1638 G
-1653 TKLKNL
+1653 TK
-1659 TTRNG
+1659 
-1664 DKITATAQ
+1664 
-1672 WKDKKFI
+1672 
-1679 LPVVS
+1679 
-1684 RPGYVFAGWY
+1684 
-1694 SMVDRKVYKANTEY
+1694 Y
-1708 TISQALTAYD
+1708 T
-1718 NTFTAQWTAKTDTPY
+1718 
-1733 KVEHYKMNLD
+1733 VEHYKMNLD

-1751 TDNFKGTTDTSVTP
+1751 TDNLKGTTDTSVTP
-1765 TVKTYEGF
+1765 AVKTYEGF

-1788 TVIKYYYIRNKYTLD
+1788 TVVKYYYTRNKYTLD

-1869 SGYNIIDNSN
+1869 SGYSIIDNGN
-1879 VNFKM
+1879 VSFKM

-1897 KDTKYLVRHWKK
+1897 KDTKYLVRRWKK

-1919 ENSLNDSNYTMYD
+1919 ENSLNDSNYTIYD
-1932 AEYLSGKAYS
+1932 AEYLNGKAYS
-1942 WVKPVV
+1942 WVTPDIK
-1948 RTLEGFTYKGVLPSE
+1948 TYEGFTYKATLPSE

-2013 EQKVTLTANLKTGY
+2013 EQKVTLTANLKIGY

-2048 NNSGVDDIL
+2048 NNSGVDGIL

-2074 KNVYLGVKATNN
+2074 RNVYLKVKATNN

-2097 VEPKSISNVTGST
+2097 VEPKSISNVTGSI

-2133 TRKSGWMTKP
+2133 TKKSGWMTAS

-2168 TVNLYAIWEDNA
+2168 TVNLYAIWEDNT
-2180 PEEINISSTNNFAA
+2180 PEEINISSTNDFAA
-2194 AQTVT
+2194 TQTVT

-2204 YGSGIDYISFGKNE
+2204 YGSGIDYISFGKDE
-2218 KYEKVTCNTDGSVT
+2218 KYEKVTCNADGSVT

-2287 SVPETLSTDISIN
+2287 SVPETLSTISIN

-2396 AKSNTKKNVTADK
+2396 AESNTKKNVTADK

-2482 VVIPHGS
+2482 AVIPHGS

-2594 NPAITGWTFKGY
+2594 NPEITGWTFKGY

-2614 DNNNSKTVVST
+2614 DNNNSKTVVRT

-2768 TSDTFKESMTNDYA
+2768 TSDTFRESMTNDYA

-2790 EKGTGYI
+2790 KKGTGYI

>member
-54 DKDGIYRW
+54 DRNGTDRW

-79 VRLKNGATVKSF
+79 VKLRNGATVKSF
-91 FSRQENKDWTDYTY
+91 FSRQENYEWTDYTY
-105 TSGSLCYDTWT
+105 ISGDLCYDTWT
-116 MYNNRNVDI
+116 MYGSRNVDI

-408 SNNKITFNT
+408 SDNKITFNA

-423 TPGTSINNPSGNYS
+423 TPGTSINNPSENYS

-519 LNTGNIPSSELTK
+519 LNTGDIPSSELTK
-532 LAETASTEGWTWNE
+532 LTETASTEGWTWNE

-599 YNWWTSASGG
+599 YNWWTSGKGG

-659 TVTINYNI
+659 TVTINNNI

-672 NNLYQIYGNCFFYKG
+672 NNLYQVYGNCFFYKG
-687 TDGEYHDYEGANPDL
+687 IDGEYHDYEGTNPDL
-702 KVTASIPNSN
+702 KVTASIPDSN

-814 DVYSLKGYHLINRN
+814 DVYSLKGYHLISRN

-847 EAEYPDWAESNWNL
+847 EAEYPDWTEKNWNL
-861 TTEDGATVDL
+861 TTTDRATVDL
-871 YAKWQANNYKIAYNL
+871 YARWQANNYKIAYNL

-896 TSADYDTMVTIDN
+896 TSADYDTIVTIDN

-928 TSGHNASAWTEE
+928 ASGHNASAWTEE

-960 TWSKEAPKTA
+960 TWKKEAPKTA
-970 RYTVKHYQMN
+970 NLQTTGDVGIKTTSHPDKAVVN
-980 TDGTYP
+980 
-986 STPTNMES
+986 
-994 FSGLIGSSVTPA
+994 IGSSVQVSA
-1006 VKDYGQIFDKP
+1006 VLNTGYVFKGWYNGDVKVSDDLSFVYTMPNKDTILTAKTEIKWYTMTFDPNGGILKNPGNNLYNAEWKNGNTVSVGWNINDFCYMNGDIPTRRGYRFTGWYLGSESVYNKYGVAVRNSSLYTYDIDYHWRYDGNVTVKAGWDAINYKISYKVVTGAGNIP
-1017 STKTVTISA
+1017 SQTVHYGDSFTLA
-1026 DGNTTVEYKYPRKK
+1026 DGNAFTYTGHTFSHWYVRRSSDKK
-1040 ARVIVGKSTG
+1040 VFCYDGNWH
-1050 IKTTDPVPG
+1050 TTDGSDLYGSDV
-1059 DYADGYIGQT
+1059 
-1069 VTLSAI
+1069 S
-1075 PETGYR
+1075 
-1081 FKNWTSLLKENYGTV
+1081 NWYPYNNSG
-1096 FSTTAGFNYTLT
+1096 LT
-1108 YNDSTAI
+1108 FEMNDSWIRSDIDADEEFVF
-1115 QHQYGNGTSTMWGAY
+1115 WGFWA
-1130 MQANAEPITYNIKY
+1130 ADEYNIIY
-1144 NYNGGIK
+1144 N
-1151 GAFAPTSAKYNE
+1151 
-1163 DVKISNPTKKNCIF
+1163 
-1177 AGWTITGYDPNTSGH
+1177 
-1192 SSATWTD
+1192 
-1199 ETGASF
+1199 
-1205 KNLASVE
+1205 
-1212 GKTVTFTATWVQ
+1212 
-1224 KDVHLVTI
+1224 
-1232 SGRGIKLSKPLSYD
+1232 
-1246 GHVGETKRITAEL
+1246 
-1259 KPGYRF
+1259 
-1265 VNWTNYYNA
+1265 
-1274 NEVISTDKD
+1274 
-1283 FDYKLTDKDYDN
+1283 
-1295 YLSDK
+1295 
-1300 GGTYLKSNAVPI
+1300 
-1312 DYTITYELNGGT
+1312 LNGGT
-1324 ASNPVSYNVE
+1324 
-1334 SNTFT
+1334 
-1339 LNNPTRAGYTF
+1339 
-1350 AGWTGTDITGT
+1350 
-1361 SKTVTINQ
+1361 
-1369 GSIGNRTY
+1369 
-1377 TATWTSINYTISYD
+1377 
-1391 LNGGAV
+1391 LNGKT
-1397 AVNNPTSYNIET
+1397 NPDTYNIET

-1415 NPTKTGYIFEGWCES
+1415 NPTRTGYIFAGWCES
-1430 KDTSYVYNRNAV
+1430 KDTSYVYNRNANEV
-1442 KRDESDSTSYFI
+1442 IKKDESDSTSCFI

-1477 DLKSVCGDDVNKAL
+1477 DLKSAYGDDANKAL
-1491 SHFVNYGMKEG
+1491 SHFVKYGMKEG

-1516 KYKDLSDAFGDNLP
+1516 KYKDLKDAFGDNLP

-1545 TMPQASVSIYQGSI
+1545 TISQASISIYQGSI
-1559 GNRTYTATWTPIEYS
+1559 GNRTYTATWTPIN
-1574 IVYTKGYTN
+1574 YTINYDLNGGTV
-1583 NAKDDVIQSGIK
+1583 AV
-1595 YNKDVTLIS
+1595 S
-1604 NPFTGRSYTVKY
+1604 NPTSYNIE
-1616 STPTTDRDWDKV
+1616 TPT
-1628 TAPAGFNGTL
+1628 
-1638 EFAHWNILSKTYAAG
+1638 FALNNPIRL
-1653 TKLKNL
+1653 
-1659 TTRNG
+1659 
-1664 DKITATAQ
+1664 
-1672 WKDKKFI
+1672 
-1679 LPVVS
+1679 
-1684 RPGYVFAGWY
+1684 GYVFAGWTGSNGTTPQKNVSIY
-1694 SMVDRKVYKANTEY
+1694 KGSTGNKFYKAN
-1708 TISQALTAYD
+1708 
-1718 NTFTAQWTAKTDTPY
+1718 WTAADVGYTVNHYVMDINGNYPSTPTKT
-1733 KVEHYKMNLD
+1733 ERLS
-1743 GTTYTLAD
+1743 G
-1751 TDNFKGTTDTSVTP
+1751 FTDTSVTAKRLSLGNGFTYP
-1765 TVKTYEGF
+1765 DVQTVK
-1773 TSPSTQTVTI
+1773 I
-1783 KGDGT
+1783 KADGT
-1788 TVIKYYYIRNKYTLD
+1788 TVVKYYYTRNKYTLD

-1833 GTAVVTVN
+1833 GTTVVTVN
-1841 GTVVGNKVTDYCNEV
+1841 ETVVGNKVTDYCNEV

-1869 SGYNIIDNSN
+1869 SGYSIIDNSN
-1879 VNFKM
+1879 VIFKM

-1932 AEYLSGKAYS
+1932 AEYLNGKAYS

-2013 EQKVTLTANLKTGY
+2013 EQKVTLTANLKVGY

-2048 NNSGVDDIL
+2048 NNSGIDGIL

-2074 KNVYLGVKATNN
+2074 RNVYLGVKATNN

-2097 VEPKSISNVTGST
+2097 VEPKSISNVTGNT

-2204 YGSGIDYISFGKNE
+2204 YGSGIDYISFEKDE
-2218 KYEKVTCNTDGSVT
+2218 KYEKVTCNADGSVT

-2275 SDGKNVIESDFT
+2275 SDEKNVIESDFT
-2287 SVPETLSTDISIN
+2287 SVPETLSTYISIN

-2396 AKSNTKKNVTADK
+2396 AESNTKKNVTADK

-2482 VVIPHGS
+2482 AVIPHGS

-2594 NPAITGWTFKGY
+2594 NPEITGWTFKGY

>member
-1 MKLKRTFKTLLMI
+1 MKLKRNFKTLLMI
-14 IATVMSI
+14 IATVMSV

-54 DKDGIYRW
+54 DRNGTDRW

-79 VRLKNGATVKSF
+79 VKLRNGATVKSF
-91 FSRQENKDWTDYTY
+91 FSRQENYEWTDYTY
-105 TSGSLCYDTWT
+105 ISGDLCYDTWT
-116 MYNNRNVDI
+116 MHDNRNVDI

-144 GSKHYHSSNGNEA
+144 GSKHYHSSNGNES

-300 TNMYCETSDNYHGG
+300 TNMYCETSDNYPFG
-314 TIPAATLNVYAKD
+314 TIPTATLNVYAKD

-341 HFVYRKEHVWL
+341 HFVYRKEHAWL

-360 TNYNKYKHGG
+360 TNYNKYAHGG

-408 SNNKITFNT
+408 SDNKITFNA

-519 LNTGNIPSSELTK
+519 LNTGDIPSSELTK
-532 LAETASTEGWTWNE
+532 LTETASTEGWAWNE

-587 VQDKTKNPTKVL
+587 VQDKAKNPTKVL
-599 YNWWTSASGG
+599 YNWWTSGEGG

-636 PHWMGYTTV
+636 PHWMGYTTA

-659 TVTINYNI
+659 TVTINNNI
-667 NDGMD
+667 NDGID

-702 KVTASIPNSN
+702 KVTASIPDSN

-814 DVYSLKGYHLINRN
+814 DVYSLKGYHLVSRS

-847 EAEYPDWAESNWNL
+847 KTEYPDWTEKNWNL
-861 TTEDGATVDL
+861 TTTDRATVDL
-871 YAKWQANNYKIAYNL
+871 YARWQANNYKIAYNL

-896 TSADYDTMVTIDN
+896 TSADYDTIITIDN

-928 TSGHNASAWTEE
+928 ASGHNASAWTEE

-960 TWSKEAPKTA
+960 TWKKEAPKTA
-970 RYTVKHYQMN
+970 NLQTTGDVGIKTTSHATKTVVN
-980 TDGTYP
+980 
-986 STPTNMES
+986 
-994 FSGLIGSSVTPA
+994 IGSSVQVSA
-1006 VKDYGQIFDKP
+1006 VLNTGYVFKGWYNGDVKVSDDLSFVYTMPNKDTVLTAKTEIKWYTMTFDPNGGILKNPGNNLYNAEWKNGNTVSVGWNINDFCYMNGDIPTRRGYRFTGWYLGSESVYNKYGVAIKNSSLYSYDTDYHWRYDGNVTVKAGWDAINYKISYKVVTGAGSIP
-1017 STKTVTISA
+1017 SQTVHYGDSFTLA
-1026 DGNTTVEYKYPRKK
+1026 DGNAFTYTGHTFSYWYVRRSSDKK
-1040 ARVIVGKSTG
+1040 VFCYDGNWH
-1050 IKTTDPVPG
+1050 TTDGSDLYGSDV
-1059 DYADGYIGQT
+1059 
-1069 VTLSAI
+1069 S
-1075 PETGYR
+1075 
-1081 FKNWTSLLKENYGTV
+1081 NWYPYNNSG
-1096 FSTTAGFNYTLT
+1096 LT
-1108 YNDSTAI
+1108 FEMNDSWIRSDIDADEEFVF
-1115 QHQYGNGTSTMWGAY
+1115 WGFWA
-1130 MQANAEPITYNIKY
+1130 ADEYNIIY
-1144 NYNGGIK
+1144 N
-1151 GAFAPTSAKYNE
+1151 
-1163 DVKISNPTKKNCIF
+1163 
-1177 AGWTITGYDPNTSGH
+1177 
-1192 SSATWTD
+1192 
-1199 ETGASF
+1199 
-1205 KNLASVE
+1205 
-1212 GKTVTFTATWVQ
+1212 
-1224 KDVHLVTI
+1224 
-1232 SGRGIKLSKPLSYD
+1232 
-1246 GHVGETKRITAEL
+1246 
-1259 KPGYRF
+1259 
-1265 VNWTNYYNA
+1265 
-1274 NEVISTDKD
+1274 
-1283 FDYKLTDKDYDN
+1283 
-1295 YLSDK
+1295 
-1300 GGTYLKSNAVPI
+1300 
-1312 DYTITYELNGGT
+1312 LNGGT
-1324 ASNPVSYNVE
+1324 
-1334 SNTFT
+1334 
-1339 LNNPTRAGYTF
+1339 
-1350 AGWTGTDITGT
+1350 
-1361 SKTVTINQ
+1361 
-1369 GSIGNRTY
+1369 
-1377 TATWTSINYTISYD
+1377 
-1391 LNGGAV
+1391 LNGKT
-1397 AVNNPTSYNIET
+1397 NPDTYNIET

-1415 NPTKTGYIFEGWCES
+1415 NPTRTGYIFAGWCES
-1430 KDTSYVYNRNAV
+1430 KDTSYVYNRNANEV
-1442 KRDESDSTSYFI
+1442 IKKDESDSTSCFI

-1477 DLKSVCGDDVNKAL
+1477 DLKSAYGDDANKAL
-1491 SHFVNYGMKEG
+1491 SHFVKYGMKEG

-1516 KYKDLSDAFGDNLP
+1516 KYKDLKDAFGDNLP

-1545 TMPQASVSIYQGSI
+1545 TISQASISIYQGSI
-1559 GNRTYTATWTPIEYS
+1559 GNRTYTATWTPIN
-1574 IVYTKGYTN
+1574 YTINYDLNGGTV
-1583 NAKDDVIQSGIK
+1583 AV
-1595 YNKDVTLIS
+1595 S
-1604 NPFTGRSYTVKY
+1604 NPTSYNIE
-1616 STPTTDRDWDKV
+1616 TPT
-1628 TAPAGFNGTL
+1628 
-1638 EFAHWNILSKTYAAG
+1638 FALNNPIRL
-1653 TKLKNL
+1653 
-1659 TTRNG
+1659 
-1664 DKITATAQ
+1664 
-1672 WKDKKFI
+1672 
-1679 LPVVS
+1679 
-1684 RPGYVFAGWY
+1684 GYVFAGWTGSNGTTPQKNVSIY
-1694 SMVDRKVYKANTEY
+1694 KGSTGNKFYKAN
-1708 TISQALTAYD
+1708 
-1718 NTFTAQWTAKTDTPY
+1718 WTAADVGYTVNHYVMDINGNYPSTPTKT
-1733 KVEHYKMNLD
+1733 ERLS
-1743 GTTYTLAD
+1743 G
-1751 TDNFKGTTDTSVTP
+1751 FTDTSVTAKRLSLGNGFTYP
-1765 TVKTYEGF
+1765 DVQTVK
-1773 TSPSTQTVTI
+1773 I
-1783 KGDGT
+1783 KADGT
-1788 TVIKYYYIRNKYTLD
+1788 TVVKYYYTRNKYTLD

-1833 GTAVVTVN
+1833 GTTVVTVN
-1841 GTVVGNKVTDYCNEV
+1841 ETVVGNKVTDYCNEV

-1869 SGYNIIDNSN
+1869 SGYSIIDNSN
-1879 VNFKM
+1879 VIFKM

-1932 AEYLSGKAYS
+1932 AEYLNGKAYS

-2048 NNSGVDDIL
+2048 NNSGVDGIL

-2074 KNVYLGVKATNN
+2074 RNVYLGVKATNN

-2133 TRKSGWMTKP
+2133 TRKSGWMTAS

-2168 TVNLYAIWEDNA
+2168 TVNLYAVWEDNA

-2194 AQTVT
+2194 TQTVT

-2204 YGSGIDYISFGKNE
+2204 YGSGIDYISFGKDE
-2218 KYEKVTCNTDGSVT
+2218 KYEKVTCNADGSVT

-2287 SVPETLSTDISIN
+2287 SVPETLSTNISIN

-2336 DNKTY
+2336 GNKTC
-2341 YAVWKDTK
+2341 YAIWKDTK

-2373 DTAEGKTNTG
+2373 DTAGGKTNTG

-2482 VVIPHGS
+2482 AVIPHGS

-2594 NPAITGWTFKGY
+2594 NPEITGWTFKGY

>member
-1 MKLKRTFKTLLMI
+1 
-14 IATVMSI
+14 
-21 VSGILID
+21 
-28 SGTLA
+28 
-33 YAATTYTLTLNWDDG
+33 
-48 VEWVAT
+48 
-54 DKDGIYRW
+54 
-62 EKGGSK
+62 
-68 TFQAGSKAYTY
+68 
-79 VRLKNGATVKSF
+79 
-91 FSRQENKDWTDYTY
+91 
-105 TSGSLCYDTWT
+105 
-116 MYNNRNVDI
+116 
-125 YTSVSSS
+125 
-132 ADVSYDWDNLVT
+132 
-144 GSKHYHSSNGNEA
+144 
-157 SWSNLRDDLGRS
+157 
-169 PAPVYSIYY
+169 
-178 KLQENRYRE
+178 
-187 TCYGDNQ
+187 
-194 EDKDFGGYEIM
+194 
-205 LRTED
+205 
-210 SHNSYWYGQSSY
+210 
-222 ANGDRFDD
+222 
-230 WYRDE
+230 
-235 FEGIKLSNLAIVPV
+235 
-249 QIKGDKF
+249 
-256 LQINI
+256 
-261 SVKNTNSYAKEISL
+261 
-275 ATCSD
+275 
-280 IQVADDD
+280 
-287 NAATFFNGNGFTM
+287 
-300 TNMYCETSDNYHGG
+300 
-314 TIPAATLNVYAKD
+314 
-327 VPGYVTDADAVYIG
+327 
-341 HFVYRKEHVWL
+341 
-352 NNVLGDKA
+352 
-360 TNYNKYKHGG
+360 
-370 TSGEG
+370 
-375 ELDSGFS
+375 
-382 IAWKNRTIAAGQ
+382 
-394 TQTYSYII
+394 
-402 GIGKYN
+402 
-408 SNNKITFNT
+408 
-417 NGGELK
+417 
-423 TPGTSINNPSGNYS
+423 
-437 NKVTV
+437 
-442 TYGTDT
+442 
-448 YSSMSNDIPE
+448 
-458 RAGYTFDGWWTT
+458 
-470 PNDSNASVMVYDA
+470 
-483 SGKCNND
+483 
-490 CNYWKNNQWQGT
+490 
-502 NDLTVY
+502 
-508 AHWKANTYTVR
+508 
-519 LNTGNIPSSELTK
+519 
-532 LAETASTEGWTWNE
+532 
-546 NGRYFSKAFVQNEN
+546 
-560 NYLPGVNKFFSA
+560 
-572 NNYESVGSKVTDKYF
+572 
-587 VQDKTKNPTKVL
+587 
-599 YNWWTSASGG
+599 
-609 TDIGRG
+609 
-615 KKIYNNLYE
+615 
-624 ISKDNSG
+624 
-631 IVNLY
+631 
-636 PHWMGYTTV
+636 MGYTTV
-645 FNYSDTAPSNTAGQ
+645 FNYTDNAPANTAGL
-659 TVTINYNI
+659 TVTINNSI

-672 NNLYQIYGNCFFYKG
+672 NCLYQVYGSCFFYKG
-687 TDGEYHDYEGANPDL
+687 TDGEYHDYEGTNPDL
-702 KVTASIPNSN
+702 KVTASIPDSN

-814 DVYSLKGYHLINRN
+814 DVYSLKGYHLVSRS
-828 NWYTEKTGGNTV
+828 NWYTEKTGGNIV

-847 EAEYPDWAESNWNL
+847 KTEYPDWTEKNWNL
-861 TTEDGATVDL
+861 TTTDRATVDL
-871 YAKWQANNYKIAYNL
+871 YARWQANNYKIAYNL

-896 TSADYDTMVTIDN
+896 TSADYDTIVTIDN

-928 TSGHNASAWTEE
+928 ASGHNASAWTEE

-960 TWSKEAPKTA
+960 TW
-970 RYTVKHYQMN
+970 
-980 TDGTYP
+980 
-986 STPTNMES
+986 TP
-994 FSGLIGSSVTPA
+994 V
-1006 VKDYGQIFDKP
+1006 
-1017 STKTVTISA
+1017 
-1026 DGNTTVEYKYPRKK
+1026 
-1040 ARVIVGKSTG
+1040 
-1050 IKTTDPVPG
+1050 
-1059 DYADGYIGQT
+1059 
-1069 VTLSAI
+1069 
-1075 PETGYR
+1075 
-1081 FKNWTSLLKENYGTV
+1081 
-1096 FSTTAGFNYTLT
+1096 
-1108 YNDSTAI
+1108 
-1115 QHQYGNGTSTMWGAY
+1115 
-1130 MQANAEPITYNIKY
+1130 
-1144 NYNGGIK
+1144 
-1151 GAFAPTSAKYNE
+1151 
-1163 DVKISNPTKKNCIF
+1163 
-1177 AGWTITGYDPNTSGH
+1177 
-1192 SSATWTD
+1192 
-1199 ETGASF
+1199 
-1205 KNLASVE
+1205 
-1212 GKTVTFTATWVQ
+1212 
-1224 KDVHLVTI
+1224 
-1232 SGRGIKLSKPLSYD
+1232 
-1246 GHVGETKRITAEL
+1246 
-1259 KPGYRF
+1259 
-1265 VNWTNYYNA
+1265 
-1274 NEVISTDKD
+1274 
-1283 FDYKLTDKDYDN
+1283 
-1295 YLSDK
+1295 
-1300 GGTYLKSNAVPI
+1300 
-1312 DYTITYELNGGT
+1312 
-1324 ASNPVSYNVE
+1324 
-1334 SNTFT
+1334 
-1339 LNNPTRAGYTF
+1339 
-1350 AGWTGTDITGT
+1350 
-1361 SKTVTINQ
+1361 
-1369 GSIGNRTY
+1369 
-1377 TATWTSINYTISYD
+1377 NYTINYD
-1391 LNGGAV
+1391 LNGGTV
-1397 AVNNPTSYNIET
+1397 AVSNPTSYNIET
-1409 PTFTLN
+1409 PTFALN
-1415 NPTKTGYIFEGWCES
+1415 NPI
-1430 KDTSYVYNRNAV
+1430 R
-1442 KRDESDSTSYFI
+1442 
-1454 PECYASLDYAP
+1454 L
-1465 VFDPAYY
+1465 
-1472 LAKYP
+1472 
-1477 DLKSVCGDDVNKAL
+1477 
-1491 SHFVNYGMKEG
+1491 
-1502 RQGSAEFEVNAYKA
+1502 
-1516 KYKDLSDAFGDNLP
+1516 
-1530 KYYIHYILA
+1530 
-1539 GKSEGR
+1539 
-1545 TMPQASVSIYQGSI
+1545 
-1559 GNRTYTATWTPIEYS
+1559 
-1574 IVYTKGYTN
+1574 
-1583 NAKDDVIQSGIK
+1583 
-1595 YNKDVTLIS
+1595 
-1604 NPFTGRSYTVKY
+1604 
-1616 STPTTDRDWDKV
+1616 
-1628 TAPAGFNGTL
+1628 
-1638 EFAHWNILSKTYAAG
+1638 
-1653 TKLKNL
+1653 
-1659 TTRNG
+1659 
-1664 DKITATAQ
+1664 
-1672 WKDKKFI
+1672 
-1679 LPVVS
+1679 
-1684 RPGYVFAGWY
+1684 GYVFAGWTGSNGTTPQKNVSIY
-1694 SMVDRKVYKANTEY
+1694 KGSTGNKFYKAN
-1708 TISQALTAYD
+1708 
-1718 NTFTAQWTAKTDTPY
+1718 WTAADVGYTVNHYVMDINGNYPSTPTKT
-1733 KVEHYKMNLD
+1733 ERLS
-1743 GTTYTLAD
+1743 G
-1751 TDNFKGTTDTSVTP
+1751 FTDTSVTAKRLSLGNGFTYP
-1765 TVKTYEGF
+1765 DVQTVK
-1773 TSPSTQTVTI
+1773 I
-1783 KGDGT
+1783 KTDGT
-1788 TVIKYYYIRNKYTLD
+1788 TVVKYYYTRNKYTLD

-1869 SGYNIIDNSN
+1869 SGYSIIDNTN

-2048 NNSGVDDIL
+2048 NNSGVDGIL

-2074 KNVYLGVKATNN
+2074 RNVYLGVKATNN
-2086 SYTVVYNKNQP
+2086 SYTVVYNKNHP

-2180 PEEINISSTNNFAA
+2180 PEEINISSTNDFAA
-2194 AQTVT
+2194 TQTVT

-2204 YGSGIDYISFGKNE
+2204 YGSGIDYISFEKDE
-2218 KYEKVTCNTDGSVT
+2218 KYEKVTCNADGSVT

-2287 SVPETLSTDISIN
+2287 SVPETLSTYISIN

-2336 DNKTY
+2336 GNKTC
-2341 YAVWKDTK
+2341 YAIWKDTK

-2482 VVIPHGS
+2482 AVIPHGS
-2489 TITMPTAYRLGY
+2489 TITMPTAYRFGY

-2594 NPAITGWTFKGY
+2594 NPEITGWTFKGY

>member
-14 IATVMSI
+14 IATVMSV

-79 VRLKNGATVKSF
+79 VKLKNGATVKSF

-105 TSGSLCYDTWT
+105 TSGSICYDTWT

-144 GSKHYHSSNGNEA
+144 SSKHYHSSNGNEA

-169 PAPVYSIYY
+169 PAPIYSIYY

-360 TNYNKYKHGG
+360 TNYNNYNHGG

-519 LNTGNIPSSELTK
+519 LNTGDIPSSELTK
-532 LAETASTEGWTWNE
+532 LTETASTEGWTWNE
-546 NGRYFSKAFVQNEN
+546 NDRYFSKAFVQNEN

-587 VQDKTKNPTKVL
+587 VQDKAKNPTKVL

-645 FNYSDTAPSNTAGQ
+645 FNYTDNAPANTAGL
-659 TVTINYNI
+659 TVTINNSI

-672 NNLYQIYGNCFFYKG
+672 NCLYQVYGSCFFYKG
-687 TDGEYHDYEGANPDL
+687 TDGEYHDYEGTNPDL
-702 KVTASIPNSN
+702 KVTASIPDSN

-814 DVYSLKGYHLINRN
+814 DVYSLKGYHLVSRS
-828 NWYTEKTGGNTV
+828 NWYTEKTGGNIV

-847 EAEYPDWAESNWNL
+847 KTEYPDWTEKNWNL
-861 TTEDGATVDL
+861 TTTDRATVDL
-871 YAKWQANNYKIAYNL
+871 YARWQANNYKIAYNL

-896 TSADYDTMVTIDN
+896 TSADYDTIVTIDN

-928 TSGHNASAWTEE
+928 ASGHNASAWTEE

-1312 DYTITYELNGGT
+1312 DYTITYKLNGGT

-1369 GSIGNRTY
+1369 GSTGNRTY
-1377 TATWTSINYTISYD
+1377 TATWTPVNYTINYD
-1391 LNGGAV
+1391 LNGGTV
-1397 AVNNPTSYNIET
+1397 AVSNPTSYNIET
-1409 PTFTLN
+1409 PTFALN
-1415 NPTKTGYIFEGWCES
+1415 NPI
-1430 KDTSYVYNRNAV
+1430 R
-1442 KRDESDSTSYFI
+1442 
-1454 PECYASLDYAP
+1454 L
-1465 VFDPAYY
+1465 
-1472 LAKYP
+1472 
-1477 DLKSVCGDDVNKAL
+1477 
-1491 SHFVNYGMKEG
+1491 
-1502 RQGSAEFEVNAYKA
+1502 
-1516 KYKDLSDAFGDNLP
+1516 
-1530 KYYIHYILA
+1530 
-1539 GKSEGR
+1539 
-1545 TMPQASVSIYQGSI
+1545 
-1559 GNRTYTATWTPIEYS
+1559 
-1574 IVYTKGYTN
+1574 
-1583 NAKDDVIQSGIK
+1583 
-1595 YNKDVTLIS
+1595 
-1604 NPFTGRSYTVKY
+1604 
-1616 STPTTDRDWDKV
+1616 
-1628 TAPAGFNGTL
+1628 
-1638 EFAHWNILSKTYAAG
+1638 
-1653 TKLKNL
+1653 
-1659 TTRNG
+1659 
-1664 DKITATAQ
+1664 
-1672 WKDKKFI
+1672 
-1679 LPVVS
+1679 
-1684 RPGYVFAGWY
+1684 GYVFAGWTGSNGTTPQKNVSIY
-1694 SMVDRKVYKANTEY
+1694 KGSTGNKFYKAN
-1708 TISQALTAYD
+1708 
-1718 NTFTAQWTAKTDTPY
+1718 WTAADVGYTVNHYVMDINGNYPSTPTKT
-1733 KVEHYKMNLD
+1733 ERLS
-1743 GTTYTLAD
+1743 G
-1751 TDNFKGTTDTSVTP
+1751 FTDTSVTAKRLSLGNGFTYP
-1765 TVKTYEGF
+1765 DVQTVK
-1773 TSPSTQTVTI
+1773 I
-1783 KGDGT
+1783 KTDGT
-1788 TVIKYYYIRNKYTLD
+1788 TVVKYYYTRNKYTLD

-1869 SGYNIIDNSN
+1869 SGYSIIDNTN

-2048 NNSGVDDIL
+2048 NNSGVDGIL

-2074 KNVYLGVKATNN
+2074 RNVYLGVKATNN

-2194 AQTVT
+2194 TQTVT

-2204 YGSGIDYISFGKNE
+2204 YGSGINYISFGKDE
-2218 KYEKVTCNTDGSVT
+2218 KYEKVTCNADGSVT

-2287 SVPETLSTDISIN
+2287 SVPETLSTYISIN

-2336 DNKTY
+2336 GNKTC
-2341 YAVWKDTK
+2341 YAIWKDTK

-2482 VVIPHGS
+2482 AVIPHGS

-2594 NPAITGWTFKGY
+2594 NPEITGWTFKGY

>member
-14 IATVMSI
+14 IATVMSV

-79 VRLKNGATVKSF
+79 VKLKNGATVKSF

-144 GSKHYHSSNGNEA
+144 SSKHYHSSNGNEA

-169 PAPVYSIYY
+169 PAPIYSIYY

-261 SVKNTNSYAKEISL
+261 SIKNTNSYAKEISL

-287 NAATFFNGNGFTM
+287 NATTFFNGNGFTM
-300 TNMYCETSDNYHGG
+300 TNMYCETSDNYPFG
-314 TIPAATLNVYAKD
+314 TIPTATLNVYAKD

-341 HFVYRKEHVWL
+341 HFVYRKQHIWS
-352 NNVLGDKA
+352 NNVLGDK
-360 TNYNKYKHGG
+360 TTYFNKKPHGG

-375 ELDSGFS
+375 ESDSGFS

-458 RAGYTFDGWWTT
+458 RAGYTFEGWWTT

-519 LNTGNIPSSELTK
+519 LNTGDIPSSELTK
-532 LAETASTEGWTWNE
+532 LTETASTEGWAWNE

-645 FNYSDTAPSNTAGQ
+645 FNYSDTAPSNTVGQ
-659 TVTINYNI
+659 TVTINNNI
-667 NDGMD
+667 NNGMD

-687 TDGEYHDYEGANPDL
+687 TDGGYHDYEGTNPDL
-702 KVTASIPNSN
+702 KVTASIPDSN

-786 ISSYIYNSTSRYFSR
+786 ISSYIYNNTSRYFSR
-801 ELTYDDSQDMLSP
+801 ELPSLLTYDDSQDMLSP
-814 DVYSLKGYHLINRN
+814 DVYSLKGYHLISRS

-847 EAEYPDWAESNWNL
+847 EAEYPDWAENNWNL

-871 YAKWQANNYKIAYNL
+871 YARWQANNYKIAYNL

-896 TSADYDTMVTIDN
+896 TSAKYDTMVTIDN
-909 PSKAGYTFTGWTIT
+909 PSKSGYTFTGWTIT
-923 GYDST
+923 EYDST
-928 TSGHNASAWTEE
+928 TSGHNAATWIEE

-960 TWSKEAPKTA
+960 TWKKEAPKTA
-970 RYTVKHYQMN
+970 NLQTTGDVGIKATSHPDKTVVNIGSHVQVSAVLNTGYVFKGWYNGDVKVSDDLSFVYTMPNKDTVLTAKTEIKWYTMTFDPNGGILKNPGNNLYNAEWKNGNTVSVGWNINDFCYMNGDIPTRRGYRFTGWYLGSESVYNKYGIAIKNSSLYSYDTDYHWRYDGNVTVKAGWNAINYKISYKVVTGAGSIPSQTVHYG
-980 TDGTYP
+980 D
-986 STPTNMES
+986 S
-994 FSGLIGSSVTPA
+994 FTL
-1006 VKDYGQIFDKP
+1006 
-1017 STKTVTISA
+1017 A
-1026 DGNTTVEYKYPRKK
+1026 DGNAFTYTGHTFSHWYVRRSSDKK
-1040 ARVIVGKSTG
+1040 VFCYDGNWH
-1050 IKTTDPVPG
+1050 TTDGSDLYGSDVSNWYPYNNSG
-1059 DYADGYIGQT
+1059 LTFEMNNSWIRSDTDADEEFVFWG
-1069 VTLSAI
+1069 
-1075 PETGYR
+1075 
-1081 FKNWTSLLKENYGTV
+1081 FWTADK
-1096 FSTTAGFNYTLT
+1096 
-1108 YNDSTAI
+1108 
-1115 QHQYGNGTSTMWGAY
+1115 
-1130 MQANAEPITYNIKY
+1130 YNIIY
-1144 NYNGGIK
+1144 NLDGG
-1151 GAFAPTSAKYNE
+1151 TLN
-1163 DVKISNPTKKNCIF
+1163 
-1177 AGWTITGYDPNTSGH
+1177 
-1192 SSATWTD
+1192 
-1199 ETGASF
+1199 
-1205 KNLASVE
+1205 
-1212 GKTVTFTATWVQ
+1212 GKT
-1224 KDVHLVTI
+1224 
-1232 SGRGIKLSKPLSYD
+1232 
-1246 GHVGETKRITAEL
+1246 
-1259 KPGYRF
+1259 
-1265 VNWTNYYNA
+1265 
-1274 NEVISTDKD
+1274 
-1283 FDYKLTDKDYDN
+1283 
-1295 YLSDK
+1295 
-1300 GGTYLKSNAVPI
+1300 
-1312 DYTITYELNGGT
+1312 
-1324 ASNPVSYNVE
+1324 NPD
-1334 SNTFT
+1334 T
-1339 LNNPTRAGYTF
+1339 
-1350 AGWTGTDITGT
+1350 
-1361 SKTVTINQ
+1361 
-1369 GSIGNRTY
+1369 
-1377 TATWTSINYTISYD
+1377 
-1391 LNGGAV
+1391 
-1397 AVNNPTSYNIET
+1397 YNIET

-1415 NPTKTGYIFEGWCES
+1415 NPTKTGYTFEGWCES
-1430 KDTSYVYNRNAV
+1430 KDTSYVYNRNANEV
-1442 KRDESDSTSYFI
+1442 IKKDESDSTSYFI

-1516 KYKDLSDAFGDNLP
+1516 KYKDLKDAFGDNLP

-1545 TMPQASVSIYQGSI
+1545 TISQVSISIYQGSI

-1638 EFAHWNILSKTYAAG
+1638 EFAYWNILSKTYAAG

-1659 TTRNG
+1659 TTKNG
-1664 DKITATAQ
+1664 NKITATAQ
-1672 WKDKKFI
+1672 WKDKKFT

-1765 TVKTYEGF
+1765 AVKTYEGF
-1773 TSPSTQTVTI
+1773 TSPSTQTAVI

-1788 TVIKYYYIRNKYTLD
+1788 TIIKYYYIRNKYTLD

-1808 NGTLRGNLVDV
+1808 SSVLRPNLTEEVDSQTF
-1819 VKNPITGAEDRHTA
+1819 IA
-1833 GTAVVTVN
+1833 GKATVTVN
-1841 GTVVGNKVTDYCNEV
+1841 GKVLATNETDFCQMV
-1856 YYGSSISIITTAE
+1856 YYGSSYKITTVPEAGYSIIGNTTVE
-1869 SGYNIIDNSN
+1869 GT
-1879 VNFKM
+1879 M
-1884 PAEGKTV
+1884 PASDKTV
-1891 TVTINA
+1891 TITINTN
-1897 KDTKYLVRHWKK
+1897 KDTKYIVRHWKEK
-1909 NVNTDSKTYN
+1909 LYLDGTKTYA
-1919 ENSLNDSNYTMYD
+1919 DSSKHNTTNYFLADTD
-1932 AEYLSGKAYS
+1932 NLTGQTNRLVTPT
-1942 WVKPVV
+1942 VK
-1948 RTLEGFTYKGVLPSE
+1948 TYEGFTSPSAITVRVKG
-1963 GTAYVK
+1963 
-1969 PDGTTVIDVYYTR
+1969 DGSLIADYYYTR
-1982 NTYTINGGNVNA
+1982 NTYTLKTDDNDSNKDDQDNGIKS
-1994 NVEYGNGI
+1994 GNGI
-2002 SSVSGLKTYEY
+2002 DSSKTNVISEGNNKKNNKKKFKYE
-2013 EQKVTLTANLKTGY
+2013 EVVTVTTDTLSGY
-2027 HWHGTDKCAS
+2027 HWHINDDCETIKRNL
-2037 SGKYPTGWYSR
+2037 YPTGWSDHEGYR
-2048 NNSGVDDIL
+2048 VEKWYTENGKTYGYKDQ
-2057 TDNTTYNSQTI
+2057 TT
-2068 KFNMPA
+2068 KFYMPA
-2074 KNVYLGVKATNN
+2074 HDVKLDVNATNN
-2086 SYTVVYNKNQP
+2086 SYKIIFEKNKPMNVTNPYTGAVSSASNEITGTVTDTFYIYNHANQKLPGNVYN
-2097 VEPKSISNVTGST
+2097 
-2110 ESQTFIYDESQNL
+2110 L
-2123 RNNGFTLTGY
+2123 
-2133 TRKSGWMTKP
+2133 
-2143 SKNGNGTADF
+2143 
-2153 SYGQSV
+2153 
-2159 KNLTTVNLG
+2159 
-2168 TVNLYAIWEDNA
+2168 
-2180 PEEINISSTNNFAA
+2180 
-2194 AQTVT
+2194 
-2199 LTARD
+2199 
-2204 YGSGIDYISFGKNE
+2204 
-2218 KYEKVTCNTDGSVT
+2218 
-2232 FTRKVN
+2232 
-2238 ASGTYIFSVKDK
+2238 
-2250 NGKVSKKTIT
+2250 
-2260 FYQTTLNTNKNNIVS
+2260 
-2275 SDGKNVIESDFT
+2275 
-2287 SVPETLSTDISIN
+2287 
-2300 EAGKSITP
+2300 
-2308 VTKRDGVDFLGWSTD
+2308 
-2323 RKGKTGIISIKAD
+2323 
-2336 DNKTY
+2336 
-2341 YAVWKDTK
+2341 
-2349 KPVAVLEDVTS
+2349 
-2360 NLSASQTITFKLY
+2360 
-2373 DTAEGKTNTG
+2373 
-2383 SDIAGYYIGTNPD
+2383 
-2396 AKSNTKKNVTADK
+2396 
-2409 NGTYSGSETITL
+2409 
-2421 NGETTYYIFPYD
+2421 
-2433 KAGNIGDTIKLKS
+2433 
-2446 TGNNNTPE
+2446 
-2454 ITPGILFHRVD
+2454 
-2465 FNANGS
+2465 
-2471 TDSPATVNIPY
+2471 
-2482 VVIPHGS
+2482 
-2489 TITMPTAYRLGY
+2489 
-2501 HDYTGSD
+2501 
-2508 EQTADNDGKT
+2508 
-2518 SYWGTDSK
+2518 
-2526 AVTGFNTLKV
+2526 
-2536 TKSQTCFALWK
+2536 
-2547 ANKYTITLVSNKPDT
+2547 
-2562 KNGYR
+2562 
-2567 VNSTYSPE
+2567 
-2575 NDTKITVTFDEVIP
+2575 
-2589 FSKAK
+2589 
-2594 NPAITGWTFKGY
+2594 TGWTFKGWSLKKDYSSGYGFGWEYGTNSWNNDLSHLTTKNLDVIHMY
-2606 AFNELSTS
+2606 AKWEANRYQITFNYEHNSSNPYGNLGYDKKAEAATKLTKNGA
-2614 DNNNSKTVVST
+2614 DSKTATYDAKVGSLPNPT
-2625 NQKFGLQFVKDW
+2625 LTGATFVKWVDSKGNEYTQDTI
-2637 YKDAGKTF
+2637 YKIT
-2645 ENVSD
+2645 SP
-2650 ITLYAAWSENRYTV
+2650 ITLYAVWQQ
-2664 NYNTTGGT
+2664 NTGT
-2672 ALKLNRITYWYEDE
+2672 FAYIANGITY
-2686 FSLPDATG
+2686 
-2694 DYYNT
+2694 N
-2699 FMKLEDNK
+2699 
-2707 KAVTTYRPAHHFV
+2707 
-2720 MWKCV
+2720 
-2725 SDENSNGDVYSS
+2725 
-2737 GGKAVR
+2737 
-2743 LVSKNNGECTLNA
+2743 NNGIGVYEAINSDGTNQFKAMTEDITLEENKFGTTMENTSYSNFTKKSKYGYVVINA
-2756 VWKQKQIVTLNI
+2756 GTSYAKETDTSGDSVYYSFQGWSANNYATVAGDKNAGLIHQVGYKDRLFNYAYETMANEMNTL
-2768 TSDTFKESMTNDYA
+2768 
-2782 ALADAMWA
+2782 
-2790 EKGTGYI
+2790 GTGYNSKDTSVADSIRAKANELYNTKELTQNNTYAIMYAVWDQFPVIKSDQVVLTINDFSAYVNENANGFEQHAYDVI
-2797 KDQTAIKEYT
+2797 KDKIINANTVKDREDGNIRDNIEIENLDEILNMMLAMYKTPGMTSSMVTIRTHVSDSVGNTTYGYTTVALINNKAKQDDPIIPTVDEDGKEINTRILSAKVRSITREFYNTGYEGSSDYKSDYSAATYKNYGGLIPNSIWYKNEEYVKTINQCFDNFDNNTPEQTWYFTHDDVLSIQEYAKQHKDT
-2807 FTKTSDIKETK
+2807 PHGVEDGELTNFYNKYKSCIIQGIDAS

>member
-14 IATVMSI
+14 IATVMSVI
-21 VSGILID
+21 SGILTD

-54 DKDGIYRW
+54 DRNGTDRW

-68 TFQAGSKAYTY
+68 TFQADSKAYTY
-79 VRLKNGATVKSF
+79 VKLKNGATVKSF

-144 GSKHYHSSNGNEA
+144 SSKHYHSSNGNEA

-169 PAPVYSIYY
+169 PAPIYSIYY

-222 ANGDRFDD
+222 ANGNGFDD

-287 NAATFFNGNGFTM
+287 NATTFFNGNGFTM
-300 TNMYCETSDNYHGG
+300 TNMYCETSTAQLG
-314 TIPAATLNVYAKD
+314 TIPTATLNVYAKD

-341 HFVYRKEHVWL
+341 HFVYRKQHIWS
-352 NNVLGDKA
+352 NNVLGDK
-360 TNYNKYKHGG
+360 TTYFNKKPHGG

-375 ELDSGFS
+375 ESDSGFS

-408 SNNKITFNT
+408 SDNKITFNA

-423 TPGTSINNPSGNYS
+423 TPGTNINNPSGNYS

-519 LNTGNIPSSELTK
+519 LNTGDIPSSELAELT
-532 LAETASTEGWTWNE
+532 ETASTEGWTWNE

-599 YNWWTSASGG
+599 YNWWTAASGG

-615 KKIYNNLYE
+615 EKTYNNLYE

-645 FNYSDTAPSNTAGQ
+645 FNYTDNAPANTAGL
-659 TVTINYNI
+659 TVTINNSI
-667 NDGMD
+667 NDGID
-672 NNLYQIYGNCFFYKG
+672 NNLYQVYGSCFFYKG
-687 TDGEYHDYEGANPDL
+687 TDGAYHDYEGTNPDL

-752 LSPHFSRVGI
+752 LSPHFTRTGI
-762 NYNVRLNANVPDT
+762 NYNVRLHANVPENT
-775 ESTLQVLHQNG
+775 ESTLQVLHRNG
-786 ISSYIYNSTSRYFSR
+786 ISSYIYDSNSRYFSR
-801 ELTYDDSQDMLSP
+801 ELTYDDLQDMLSP
-814 DVYSLKGYHLINRN
+814 DVYSLKGYHLISRS

-847 EAEYPDWAESNWNL
+847 EAEYPDWTEKNWNL
-861 TTEDGATVDL
+861 TTTDGATVDL
-871 YAKWQANNYKIAYNL
+871 YARWQANNYKIAYNL

-896 TSADYDTMVTIDN
+896 TSVDYDTMVTIDN
-909 PSKAGYTFTGWTIT
+909 PSKTGYTFTGWTIT

-928 TSGHNASAWTEE
+928 TSGYAGSTWTDE

-970 RYTVKHYQMN
+970 KYIVKHYKMDVN
-980 TDGTYP
+980 GNYP
-986 STPTNMES
+986 SVPDETENLTAN
-994 FSGLIGSSVTPA
+994 IGSSVTPNT
-1006 VKDYGQIFDKP
+1006 KDYGKLYNKP
-1017 STKTVTISA
+1017 SLKTI
-1026 DGNTTVEYKYPRKK
+1026 TVSSDSGQNVIEYRYSRKM
-1040 ARVIVGKSTG
+1040 ARVILYKDEGIKST
-1050 IKTTDPVPG
+1050 DPIAG
-1059 DYADGYIGQT
+1059 DYERDYVGATIK
-1069 VTLSAI
+1069 LSAVMQK
-1075 PETGYR
+1075 GYK
-1081 FKNWTSLLKENYGTV
+1081 FKNWTSKLDYNLGTV
-1096 FSTTAGFNYTLT
+1096 LSTTNPYNYTLT
-1108 YNDSTAI
+1108 SEDMQGVTHTYNNGAGST
-1115 QHQYGNGTSTMWGAY
+1115 WGALI
-1130 MQANAEPITYNIKY
+1130 QANSTPITYSIAY
-1144 NYNGGIK
+1144 NLNGGVF
-1151 GAFAPTSAKYNE
+1151 GAFHPTSTSYNE
-1163 DVKISNPTKKNCIF
+1163 DVKISNPAKENCIF
-1177 AGWTITGYDPNTSGH
+1177 AGWTITGYDTETSGH
-1192 SSATWTD
+1192 SAATWTG

-1205 KNLASVE
+1205 KNLASTE
-1212 GKTVTFTATWVQ
+1212 GKTVTFTAVWNVATANFQ
-1224 KDVHLVTI
+1224 TTGDT
-1232 SGRGIKLSKPLSYD
+1232 GIASTSHPNKTSENIGSS
-1246 GHVGETKRITAEL
+1246 IN
-1259 KPGYRF
+1259 
-1265 VNWTNYYNA
+1265 VNA
-1274 NEVISTDKD
+1274 K
-1283 FDYKLTDKDYDN
+1283 
-1295 YLSDK
+1295 
-1300 GGTYLKSNAVPI
+1300 
-1312 DYTITYELNGGT
+1312 
-1324 ASNPVSYNVE
+1324 
-1334 SNTFT
+1334 
-1339 LNNPTRAGYTF
+1339 LNNGYTF
-1350 AGWTGTDITGT
+1350 AGWYNGSTLVSDKMNFNYTMPNTDTVLT
-1361 SKTVTINQ
+1361 AKTTP
-1369 GSIGNRTY
+1369 
-1377 TATWTSINYTISYD
+1377 AKYTISYD

-1397 AVNNPTSYNIET
+1397 AVSNPTSYNIET

-1415 NPTKTGYIFEGWCES
+1415 NPVRLGYVFVGWTGSNG
-1430 KDTSYVYNRNAV
+1430 T
-1442 KRDESDSTSYFI
+1442 T
-1454 PECYASLDYAP
+1454 
-1465 VFDPAYY
+1465 
-1472 LAKYP
+1472 
-1477 DLKSVCGDDVNKAL
+1477 
-1491 SHFVNYGMKEG
+1491 
-1502 RQGSAEFEVNAYKA
+1502 
-1516 KYKDLSDAFGDNLP
+1516 
-1530 KYYIHYILA
+1530 
-1539 GKSEGR
+1539 
-1545 TMPQASVSIYQGSI
+1545 TPQKNVSIYKGST
-1559 GNRTYTATWTPIEYS
+1559 GNRTYKANWTANT
-1574 IVYTKGYTN
+1574 
-1583 NAKDDVIQSGIK
+1583 
-1595 YNKDVTLIS
+1595 
-1604 NPFTGRSYTVKY
+1604 
-1616 STPTTDRDWDKV
+1616 
-1628 TAPAGFNGTL
+1628 
-1638 EFAHWNILSKTYAAG
+1638 G
-1653 TKLKNL
+1653 TK
-1659 TTRNG
+1659 
-1664 DKITATAQ
+1664 
-1672 WKDKKFI
+1672 
-1679 LPVVS
+1679 
-1684 RPGYVFAGWY
+1684 
-1694 SMVDRKVYKANTEY
+1694 Y
-1708 TISQALTAYD
+1708 T
-1718 NTFTAQWTAKTDTPY
+1718 
-1733 KVEHYKMNLD
+1733 VEHYKMNLD

-1751 TDNFKGTTDTSVTP
+1751 TDNLKGTTDTSVTP
-1765 TVKTYEGF
+1765 AIKTYEGF

-1788 TVIKYYYIRNKYTLD
+1788 TVVKYYYTRNKYTLD

-1869 SGYNIIDNSN
+1869 SGYSIIDNSN
-1879 VNFKM
+1879 VSFKM

-1897 KDTKYLVRHWKK
+1897 KDTKYLVRRWKK

-1919 ENSLNDSNYTMYD
+1919 ENSLNDSNYTIYD
-1932 AEYLSGKAYS
+1932 AEYLNGKAYS
-1942 WVKPVV
+1942 WVTPDIK
-1948 RTLEGFTYKGVLPSE
+1948 TYEGFTYKATLPSE

-1982 NTYTINGGNVNA
+1982 NTYTINGGNINA

-2027 HWHGTDKCAS
+2027 HWHDTDDCIS
-2037 SGKYPTGWYSR
+2037 SIKYPTGWYSR
-2048 NNSGVDDIL
+2048 NNSGVDGIL

-2074 KNVYLGVKATNN
+2074 RNVYLGVKATNN

-2133 TRKSGWMTKP
+2133 TKKSGWMTAS

-2180 PEEINISSTNNFAA
+2180 PEEINISSTNDFATT
-2194 AQTVT
+2194 QTVT

-2204 YGSGIDYISFGKNE
+2204 YGSGIDYISFGKDE
-2218 KYEKVTCNTDGSVT
+2218 KYEKVTCNADGSVT

-2275 SDGKNVIESDFT
+2275 SDEKNVIESDFT
-2287 SVPETLSTDISIN
+2287 SVPETLSTYISIN

-2396 AKSNTKKNVTADK
+2396 AESNTKKNVTADK

-2482 VVIPHGS
+2482 AVIPHGS

-2594 NPAITGWTFKGY
+2594 NPEITGWTFKGY

-2614 DNNNSKTVVST
+2614 DNNNSKTVVRT

-2720 MWKCV
+2720 MWKCI

>member
-14 IATVMSI
+14 IATVMSVI
-21 VSGILID
+21 SGILTD

-54 DKDGIYRW
+54 DRNGTDRW

-79 VRLKNGATVKSF
+79 VKLKNGATVKSF

-144 GSKHYHSSNGNEA
+144 SSKHYHSSNGNES

-210 SHNSYWYGQSSY
+210 NHNSYWYGQSSY

-261 SVKNTNSYAKEISL
+261 SIKNTNSYAKEISL

-375 ELDSGFS
+375 DLDSGFS

-408 SNNKITFNT
+408 SDNKITFNA

-423 TPGTSINNPSGNYS
+423 TPGTNINNPSGNYS

-519 LNTGNIPSSELTK
+519 LNTGDIPSSELAELT
-532 LAETASTEGWTWNE
+532 ETASTEGWTWNE
-546 NGRYFSKAFVQNEN
+546 NGRYFSKAFIQNEN

-615 KKIYNNLYE
+615 EKTYNNLYE

-645 FNYSDTAPSNTAGQ
+645 FNYTDTAPSNTAGQ
-659 TVTINYNI
+659 TVTINNNI
-667 NDGMD
+667 NDGID
-672 NNLYQIYGNCFFYKG
+672 NNLYQVYGSCFFYKG
-687 TDGEYHDYEGANPDL
+687 TDGAYHDYEGTNPDL

-738 KNNYNIGQGKTSYS
+738 KNDYNIGQGKTSYN
-752 LSPHFSRVGI
+752 LSPHFTRTGI
-762 NYNVRLNANVPDT
+762 DYIVRLHANVPDT

-786 ISSYIYNSTSRYFSR
+786 ISSYIYDSNSRYFSR

-814 DVYSLKGYHLINRN
+814 DVYSLKGYHLISTS

-847 EAEYPDWAESNWNL
+847 KAEYPDWTEKNWNL
-861 TTEDGATVDL
+861 TTTDGATVDL
-871 YAKWQANNYKIAYNL
+871 YARWQANNYKIAYNL

-896 TSADYDTMVTIDN
+896 TSADYDTMVAIDN

-928 TSGHNASAWTEE
+928 TSGHNAATWTGE

-980 TDGTYP
+980 ADGTYP

-994 FSGLIGSSVTPA
+994 FSGLIGSSATPA

-1026 DGNTTVEYKYPRKK
+1026 DGSTTVEYKYPRKK
-1040 ARVIVGKSTG
+1040 ARVIVGKNTG
-1050 IKTTDPVPG
+1050 IKTTDPIPG

-1069 VTLSAI
+1069 VTLSAT

-1081 FKNWTSLLKENYGTV
+1081 FKNWTSLLKKNYGTV
-1096 FSTTAGFNYTLT
+1096 FSNTASFNYTLT

-1177 AGWTITGYDPNTSGH
+1177 AGWTITGYDTETSGH
-1192 SSATWTD
+1192 NASAWTG

-1205 KNLASVE
+1205 KNLASIE
-1212 GKTVTFTATWVQ
+1212 GKTVTFTAVWNVATANFQ
-1224 KDVHLVTI
+1224 TTGDT
-1232 SGRGIKLSKPLSYD
+1232 GIASTSHPNKTSENIGSS
-1246 GHVGETKRITAEL
+1246 IN
-1259 KPGYRF
+1259 
-1265 VNWTNYYNA
+1265 VNA
-1274 NEVISTDKD
+1274 K
-1283 FDYKLTDKDYDN
+1283 
-1295 YLSDK
+1295 
-1300 GGTYLKSNAVPI
+1300 
-1312 DYTITYELNGGT
+1312 
-1324 ASNPVSYNVE
+1324 
-1334 SNTFT
+1334 
-1339 LNNPTRAGYTF
+1339 LNNGYTF
-1350 AGWTGTDITGT
+1350 AGWYNGSTLVSDKMNFNYTMPDADTVLT
-1361 SKTVTINQ
+1361 AKTTP
-1369 GSIGNRTY
+1369 
-1377 TATWTSINYTISYD
+1377 AKYTISYD

-1397 AVNNPTSYNIET
+1397 AVSNPTSYNIET

-1415 NPTKTGYIFEGWCES
+1415 NPVRLGYVFVGWTGSNG
-1430 KDTSYVYNRNAV
+1430 T
-1442 KRDESDSTSYFI
+1442 T
-1454 PECYASLDYAP
+1454 
-1465 VFDPAYY
+1465 
-1472 LAKYP
+1472 
-1477 DLKSVCGDDVNKAL
+1477 
-1491 SHFVNYGMKEG
+1491 
-1502 RQGSAEFEVNAYKA
+1502 
-1516 KYKDLSDAFGDNLP
+1516 
-1530 KYYIHYILA
+1530 
-1539 GKSEGR
+1539 
-1545 TMPQASVSIYQGSI
+1545 TPQKNVSIYKGST
-1559 GNRTYTATWTPIEYS
+1559 GNRTYKANWTANT
-1574 IVYTKGYTN
+1574 
-1583 NAKDDVIQSGIK
+1583 
-1595 YNKDVTLIS
+1595 
-1604 NPFTGRSYTVKY
+1604 
-1616 STPTTDRDWDKV
+1616 
-1628 TAPAGFNGTL
+1628 
-1638 EFAHWNILSKTYAAG
+1638 G
-1653 TKLKNL
+1653 TK
-1659 TTRNG
+1659 
-1664 DKITATAQ
+1664 
-1672 WKDKKFI
+1672 
-1679 LPVVS
+1679 
-1684 RPGYVFAGWY
+1684 
-1694 SMVDRKVYKANTEY
+1694 Y
-1708 TISQALTAYD
+1708 T
-1718 NTFTAQWTAKTDTPY
+1718 
-1733 KVEHYKMNLD
+1733 VEHYKMNLD

-1751 TDNFKGTTDTSVTP
+1751 TDNLKGTTDTSVTP
-1765 TVKTYEGF
+1765 AIKTYEGF

-1788 TVIKYYYIRNKYTLD
+1788 TVVKYYYIRNKYTLD

-1869 SGYNIIDNSN
+1869 SGYSIIDNSN

-1884 PAEGKTV
+1884 PAESKTV

-1982 NTYTINGGNVNA
+1982 NTYTINGGNVNV

-2013 EQKVTLTANLKTGY
+2013 EQKVTLTANLKVGY

-2048 NNSGVDDIL
+2048 NNSGVDGIL

-2074 KNVYLGVKATNN
+2074 RNVYLKVKATNN

-2168 TVNLYAIWEDNA
+2168 TVNLYAVWEDNA
-2180 PEEINISSTNNFAA
+2180 PEEINISSTNDFAA
-2194 AQTVT
+2194 TQTVT

-2204 YGSGIDYISFGKNE
+2204 YGSGIDYISFGKDE
-2218 KYEKVTCNTDGSVT
+2218 KYEKVTCNADGSVT

-2287 SVPETLSTDISIN
+2287 SVPETLSTYISIN

-2336 DNKTY
+2336 GNKTY
-2341 YAVWKDTK
+2341 YAIWKDTK

-2482 VVIPHGS
+2482 AVIPHGS

-2594 NPAITGWTFKGY
+2594 NPEITGWTFKGY

-2614 DNNNSKTVVST
+2614 DNNNSKTVVRT

-2768 TSDTFKESMTNDYA
+2768 TSDTFRESMTNDYA

-2790 EKGTGYI
+2790 KKGTGYI

>member
-14 IATVMSI
+14 IATVMSV

-79 VRLKNGATVKSF
+79 VKLKNGATVKSF
-91 FSRQENKDWTDYTY
+91 FSRQENYEWTDYTY
-105 TSGSLCYDTWT
+105 ISGDLCYDTWT
-116 MYNNRNVDI
+116 MYGSRNVDI

-144 GSKHYHSSNGNEA
+144 SSKHYHSSNGNEA

-210 SHNSYWYGQSSY
+210 SNNSYWYGQSSY
-222 ANGDRFDD
+222 ANGNGFDD

-287 NAATFFNGNGFTM
+287 NATTFFNGNGFTM
-300 TNMYCETSDNYHGG
+300 TNMYCETSTTQAG
-314 TIPAATLNVYAKD
+314 TVPTATLNVYAKD

-360 TNYNKYKHGG
+360 TNYNKYAHGG

-546 NGRYFSKAFVQNEN
+546 NDRYFSKAFVQNEN

-645 FNYSDTAPSNTAGQ
+645 FNYTDNAPANTAGL
-659 TVTINYNI
+659 TVTINNSI

-672 NNLYQIYGNCFFYKG
+672 NCLYQVYGSCFFYKG
-687 TDGEYHDYEGANPDL
+687 TDGEYHDYEEGTNPDL
-702 KVTASIPNSN
+702 KVTASIPDNN

-738 KNNYNIGQGKTSYS
+738 KNNYDIGKGKASYV

-762 NYNVRLNANVPDT
+762 SYDVRLNANVPENT
-775 ESTLQVLHQNG
+775 ESTLQVLHRNG
-786 ISSYIYNSTSRYFSR
+786 ISSYIYDSNSRYFSR
-801 ELTYDDSQDMLSP
+801 ELTYDDLQDMLSP
-814 DVYSLKGYHLINRN
+814 DVYSLKGYHLVSRS

-847 EAEYPDWAESNWNL
+847 KTEYPDWTEKNWNL
-861 TTEDGATVDL
+861 TTTDGATVDL
-871 YAKWQANNYKIAYNL
+871 YARWQANNYKIAYNL

-909 PSKAGYTFTGWTIT
+909 PSKSGYTFTGWTIT

-928 TSGHNASAWTEE
+928 ASGHNASAWTEE

-960 TWSKEAPKTA
+960 TWKKEAPKTA
-970 RYTVKHYQMN
+970 NLQTTGDVGIKTTSHATKTVVN
-980 TDGTYP
+980 
-986 STPTNMES
+986 
-994 FSGLIGSSVTPA
+994 IGSSVQVSA
-1006 VKDYGQIFDKP
+1006 VLNTGYVFKGWYNGDVKVSDDLSFVYTMPNKDTVLTAKTEIKWYTMTFDPNGGILKNPGNNLYNAEWKNGNTVSVGWNINDFCYMNGDIPTRRGYRFTGWYLGSESVYNKYGIAIKNSSLYSYDTDYHWRYDGNVTVKAGWDAINYKISYKVVTGAGSIP
-1017 STKTVTISA
+1017 SQTVYYGDSFTLA
-1026 DGNTTVEYKYPRKK
+1026 DGNAFTYTGHTFSHWYVRRSSDKK
-1040 ARVIVGKSTG
+1040 VFCYDGNWH
-1050 IKTTDPVPG
+1050 TTDGSDLYGSDV
-1059 DYADGYIGQT
+1059 
-1069 VTLSAI
+1069 S
-1075 PETGYR
+1075 
-1081 FKNWTSLLKENYGTV
+1081 NWYPYNNSG
-1096 FSTTAGFNYTLT
+1096 LT
-1108 YNDSTAI
+1108 FEMNDSWIRSDIDADEEFVF
-1115 QHQYGNGTSTMWGAY
+1115 WGFWA
-1130 MQANAEPITYNIKY
+1130 ADEYNIIY
-1144 NYNGGIK
+1144 N
-1151 GAFAPTSAKYNE
+1151 
-1163 DVKISNPTKKNCIF
+1163 
-1177 AGWTITGYDPNTSGH
+1177 
-1192 SSATWTD
+1192 
-1199 ETGASF
+1199 
-1205 KNLASVE
+1205 
-1212 GKTVTFTATWVQ
+1212 
-1224 KDVHLVTI
+1224 
-1232 SGRGIKLSKPLSYD
+1232 
-1246 GHVGETKRITAEL
+1246 
-1259 KPGYRF
+1259 
-1265 VNWTNYYNA
+1265 
-1274 NEVISTDKD
+1274 
-1283 FDYKLTDKDYDN
+1283 
-1295 YLSDK
+1295 
-1300 GGTYLKSNAVPI
+1300 
-1312 DYTITYELNGGT
+1312 LNGGT
-1324 ASNPVSYNVE
+1324 
-1334 SNTFT
+1334 
-1339 LNNPTRAGYTF
+1339 
-1350 AGWTGTDITGT
+1350 
-1361 SKTVTINQ
+1361 
-1369 GSIGNRTY
+1369 
-1377 TATWTSINYTISYD
+1377 
-1391 LNGGAV
+1391 LNGKT
-1397 AVNNPTSYNIET
+1397 NPDTYNIET

-1415 NPTKTGYIFEGWCES
+1415 NPTRTGYIFAGWCES
-1430 KDTSYVYNRNAV
+1430 KDTSYVYNRNANEV
-1442 KRDESDSTSYFI
+1442 IKKDESDSTSCFI

-1477 DLKSVCGDDVNKAL
+1477 DLKSAYGDDANKAL
-1491 SHFVNYGMKEG
+1491 SHFVKYGMKEG

-1516 KYKDLSDAFGDNLP
+1516 KYKDLKDAFGDNLP

-1545 TMPQASVSIYQGSI
+1545 TISQASISIYQGSI
-1559 GNRTYTATWTPIEYS
+1559 GNRTYTATWTPIN
-1574 IVYTKGYTN
+1574 YTINYDLNGGTV
-1583 NAKDDVIQSGIK
+1583 AV
-1595 YNKDVTLIS
+1595 S
-1604 NPFTGRSYTVKY
+1604 NPTSYNIE
-1616 STPTTDRDWDKV
+1616 TPT
-1628 TAPAGFNGTL
+1628 
-1638 EFAHWNILSKTYAAG
+1638 FALNNPIRL
-1653 TKLKNL
+1653 
-1659 TTRNG
+1659 
-1664 DKITATAQ
+1664 
-1672 WKDKKFI
+1672 
-1679 LPVVS
+1679 
-1684 RPGYVFAGWY
+1684 GYVFAGWTGSNGTTPQKNVSIY
-1694 SMVDRKVYKANTEY
+1694 KGSTGNKFYKAN
-1708 TISQALTAYD
+1708 
-1718 NTFTAQWTAKTDTPY
+1718 WTAADVGYTVNHYVMDINGNYPSTPTKT
-1733 KVEHYKMNLD
+1733 ERLS
-1743 GTTYTLAD
+1743 G
-1751 TDNFKGTTDTSVTP
+1751 FTDTSVTAKRLSLGNGFTYP
-1765 TVKTYEGF
+1765 DVQTVK
-1773 TSPSTQTVTI
+1773 I
-1783 KGDGT
+1783 KADGT
-1788 TVIKYYYIRNKYTLD
+1788 TVVKYYYTRNKYTLD

-1869 SGYNIIDNSN
+1869 SGYSIIDNSN

-2048 NNSGVDDIL
+2048 NNSGVDGIL

-2074 KNVYLGVKATNN
+2074 RNVYLGVKATNN

-2123 RNNGFTLTGY
+2123 KNNGFTLTGY
-2133 TRKSGWMTKP
+2133 TRKSGWMTAS

-2194 AQTVT
+2194 TQTVT

-2204 YGSGIDYISFGKNE
+2204 YGSGIDYISFGKDE
-2218 KYEKVTCNTDGSVT
+2218 KYEKVTCNADGSVT

-2287 SVPETLSTDISIN
+2287 SVPETLSTYISIN

-2308 VTKRDGVDFLGWSTD
+2308 VTKRDGVDFKRDGVDFLGWSTD

-2336 DNKTY
+2336 GNKTC
-2341 YAVWKDTK
+2341 YAIWKDTK

-2482 VVIPHGS
+2482 AVIPHGS

-2508 EQTADNDGKT
+2508 EQTADNDGRT

-2547 ANKYTITLVSNKPDT
+2547 VNKYTITLVSNKPDT

-2594 NPAITGWTFKGY
+2594 NPEITGWTFKGY

-2768 TSDTFKESMTNDYA
+2768 TSDTFKESMTNNYA

-2790 EKGTGYI
+2790 KKGTGYI

>member
-1 MKLKRTFKTLLMI
+1 MKLKRNFKTLLMI
-14 IATVMSI
+14 IATVMSV

-54 DKDGIYRW
+54 DRNGTDRW

-79 VRLKNGATVKSF
+79 VKLRNGATVKSF
-91 FSRQENKDWTDYTY
+91 FSRQENYEWTDYTY
-105 TSGSLCYDTWT
+105 ISGDLCYDTWT
-116 MYNNRNVDI
+116 MHDNRNVDI

-144 GSKHYHSSNGNEA
+144 GSKHYHSSNGNES

-300 TNMYCETSDNYHGG
+300 TNMYCETSDNYPFG
-314 TIPAATLNVYAKD
+314 TIPTATLNVYAKD

-360 TNYNKYKHGG
+360 TNYNKYAHGG

-408 SNNKITFNT
+408 SDNKITFNA

-519 LNTGNIPSSELTK
+519 LNTGDIPSSELTK
-532 LAETASTEGWTWNE
+532 LTETASTEGWTWNE

-624 ISKDNSG
+624 ISKDTSG

-659 TVTINYNI
+659 TVTINNNI

-738 KNNYNIGQGKTSYS
+738 KNNYNIGQVKTSYS
-752 LSPHFSRVGI
+752 LSPHFLRVGI

-814 DVYSLKGYHLINRN
+814 DVYSLKGYHLVSRS

-847 EAEYPDWAESNWNL
+847 KTEYPDWTEKNWNL
-861 TTEDGATVDL
+861 TTTDRATVDL
-871 YAKWQANNYKIAYNL
+871 YARWQANNYKIAYNL

-896 TSADYDTMVTIDN
+896 TSADYDTIVTIDN

-928 TSGHNASAWTEE
+928 TSGHNAATWTGE

-946 NLTATDGATVTFTA
+946 NLTATDGAIVTFTA

-970 RYTVKHYQMN
+970 NLQTTGDVGIKATSHPDKAVVNIGSNVQVSAVLNSGYVFKGWYNGDVKVSDDLSFVYTMPNKDTVLTAKTEIKWYTMTFDPNGGILKNPGNNLYNAEWKNGNTVSVGWNINDFCYMTGDIPTRRGYRFTGWYLGSESVYNKYGVAVRNSSLYSYDTDYHWRYDGNVTVKAGWDAINYKISYKVVTGAGSIPSQTVHYG
-980 TDGTYP
+980 D
-986 STPTNMES
+986 S
-994 FSGLIGSSVTPA
+994 FTL
-1006 VKDYGQIFDKP
+1006 
-1017 STKTVTISA
+1017 A
-1026 DGNTTVEYKYPRKK
+1026 DGNAFTYTGHTFSHWYVRRSSDKK
-1040 ARVIVGKSTG
+1040 VFCYDGNWH
-1050 IKTTDPVPG
+1050 TTDGSDLYGSDV
-1059 DYADGYIGQT
+1059 
-1069 VTLSAI
+1069 S
-1075 PETGYR
+1075 
-1081 FKNWTSLLKENYGTV
+1081 NWYPYNNSG
-1096 FSTTAGFNYTLT
+1096 LT
-1108 YNDSTAI
+1108 FEMNDSWIRSDTDADEEFVFWGFWTAD
-1115 QHQYGNGTSTMWGAY
+1115 
-1130 MQANAEPITYNIKY
+1130 EYNIIY
-1144 NYNGGIK
+1144 N
-1151 GAFAPTSAKYNE
+1151 
-1163 DVKISNPTKKNCIF
+1163 
-1177 AGWTITGYDPNTSGH
+1177 
-1192 SSATWTD
+1192 
-1199 ETGASF
+1199 
-1205 KNLASVE
+1205 
-1212 GKTVTFTATWVQ
+1212 
-1224 KDVHLVTI
+1224 
-1232 SGRGIKLSKPLSYD
+1232 
-1246 GHVGETKRITAEL
+1246 
-1259 KPGYRF
+1259 
-1265 VNWTNYYNA
+1265 
-1274 NEVISTDKD
+1274 
-1283 FDYKLTDKDYDN
+1283 
-1295 YLSDK
+1295 
-1300 GGTYLKSNAVPI
+1300 
-1312 DYTITYELNGGT
+1312 LNGGT
-1324 ASNPVSYNVE
+1324 LNGKTNPDTYNIE
-1334 SNTFT
+1334 TPTFT
-1339 LNNPTRAGYTF
+1339 LNNPTKTGYTF
-1350 AGWTGTDITGT
+1350 EGWTGTDITGT
-1361 SKTVTINQ
+1361 SKIVTINQ

-1377 TATWTSINYTISYD
+1377 TATWTPVNYTISYD

-1397 AVNNPTSYNIET
+1397 AVSNPTSYNIET
-1409 PTFTLN
+1409 PTFALN
-1415 NPTKTGYIFEGWCES
+1415 NPI
-1430 KDTSYVYNRNAV
+1430 R
-1442 KRDESDSTSYFI
+1442 
-1454 PECYASLDYAP
+1454 L
-1465 VFDPAYY
+1465 
-1472 LAKYP
+1472 
-1477 DLKSVCGDDVNKAL
+1477 
-1491 SHFVNYGMKEG
+1491 
-1502 RQGSAEFEVNAYKA
+1502 
-1516 KYKDLSDAFGDNLP
+1516 
-1530 KYYIHYILA
+1530 
-1539 GKSEGR
+1539 
-1545 TMPQASVSIYQGSI
+1545 
-1559 GNRTYTATWTPIEYS
+1559 
-1574 IVYTKGYTN
+1574 
-1583 NAKDDVIQSGIK
+1583 
-1595 YNKDVTLIS
+1595 
-1604 NPFTGRSYTVKY
+1604 
-1616 STPTTDRDWDKV
+1616 
-1628 TAPAGFNGTL
+1628 
-1638 EFAHWNILSKTYAAG
+1638 
-1653 TKLKNL
+1653 
-1659 TTRNG
+1659 
-1664 DKITATAQ
+1664 
-1672 WKDKKFI
+1672 
-1679 LPVVS
+1679 
-1684 RPGYVFAGWY
+1684 GYVFAGWTGSNGTTPQKNVSIY
-1694 SMVDRKVYKANTEY
+1694 KGSIGNKSYKANWTAADVGY
-1708 TISQALTAYD
+1708 TINHYVMDINGNYPSTP
-1718 NTFTAQWTAKTDTPY
+1718 TKT
-1733 KVEHYKMNLD
+1733 ERLS
-1743 GTTYTLAD
+1743 G
-1751 TDNFKGTTDTSVTP
+1751 FTDTSVTAKRLSLGNGFTYP
-1765 TVKTYEGF
+1765 DVQTVK
-1773 TSPSTQTVTI
+1773 V
-1783 KGDGT
+1783 KADGT
-1788 TVIKYYYIRNKYTLD
+1788 TVVKYYYTRNKYTLD

-1869 SGYNIIDNSN
+1869 SGYSIIDNTN

-2013 EQKVTLTANLKTGY
+2013 EQKVTLTANLKVGY

-2048 NNSGVDDIL
+2048 NNSGVDGIL

-2074 KNVYLGVKATNN
+2074 RNVYLGVKATNN

-2097 VEPKSISNVTGST
+2097 VEPKSISNVTGNT

-2194 AQTVT
+2194 TQTVT

-2204 YGSGIDYISFGKNE
+2204 YGSGIDYISFGKDE
-2218 KYEKVTCNTDGSVT
+2218 KYEKVTCNADGSVT

-2287 SVPETLSTDISIN
+2287 SVPETLSTYISIN

-2308 VTKRDGVDFLGWSTD
+2308 VTKRDGVDFKRDGVDFLGWSTD

-2336 DNKTY
+2336 GNKTC
-2341 YAVWKDTK
+2341 YAIWKDTK

-2482 VVIPHGS
+2482 AVIPHGS

-2589 FSKAK
+2589 FNKAK
-2594 NPAITGWTFKGY
+2594 NPEITGWTFKGY

-2790 EKGTGYI
+2790 KKGTGYI

>member
-14 IATVMSI
+14 IATVMSV

-79 VRLKNGATVKSF
+79 VKLKNGATIKSF

-144 GSKHYHSSNGNEA
+144 SSKHYHSSNGNES

-210 SHNSYWYGQSSY
+210 SNNSYWYGQSSY

-287 NAATFFNGNGFTM
+287 NATTFFNGNGFTM
-300 TNMYCETSDNYHGG
+300 TNMYCETSSKYHGG
-314 TIPAATLNVYAKD
+314 TVPTATLNVYAKD

-423 TPGTSINNPSGNYS
+423 TPGTSINNPSENYS

-519 LNTGNIPSSELTK
+519 LNTGDIPSSELTK
-532 LAETASTEGWTWNE
+532 LTETASTEGWTWNE

-599 YNWWTSASGG
+599 YNWWTSGKGG

-659 TVTINYNI
+659 TVTINNNI

-687 TDGEYHDYEGANPDL
+687 TDGEYHDYEGTNPDL
-702 KVTASIPNSN
+702 KVTASIPDNN

-814 DVYSLKGYHLINRN
+814 DVYSLKGYHLISRN

-871 YAKWQANNYKIAYNL
+871 YARWQANNYKIAYNL

-909 PSKAGYTFTGWTIT
+909 PSKSGYTFTGWTIT

-928 TSGHNASAWTEE
+928 ASGHNASAWTEE

-960 TWSKEAPKTA
+960 TWKKEAPKTA
-970 RYTVKHYQMN
+970 NLQTTGDVGIKTTSHATKTVVN
-980 TDGTYP
+980 
-986 STPTNMES
+986 
-994 FSGLIGSSVTPA
+994 IGSSVQVSA
-1006 VKDYGQIFDKP
+1006 VLNTGYVFKGWYNGDVKVSDDLSFVYTMPNKDTVLTAKTEIKWYTMTFDPNGGILKNPGNNLYNAEWKNGNTVSVGWNINDFCYMNGDIPTRRGYRFTGWYLGSESVYNKYGVAVRNSSLYSYDIDYHWRYDGNVTVKAGWDAINYKISYKVVTGAGNIP
-1017 STKTVTISA
+1017 SQTVHYGDSFTLA
-1026 DGNTTVEYKYPRKK
+1026 DGNAFTYTGHTFSHWYVRRSSDKK
-1040 ARVIVGKSTG
+1040 VFCYDGNWH
-1050 IKTTDPVPG
+1050 TTDGSDLYGSDV
-1059 DYADGYIGQT
+1059 
-1069 VTLSAI
+1069 S
-1075 PETGYR
+1075 
-1081 FKNWTSLLKENYGTV
+1081 NWYPYNNSG
-1096 FSTTAGFNYTLT
+1096 LT
-1108 YNDSTAI
+1108 FEMNDSWIRSDTDADEEFVFWGFWTAD
-1115 QHQYGNGTSTMWGAY
+1115 
-1130 MQANAEPITYNIKY
+1130 EYNIIY
-1144 NYNGGIK
+1144 NLDGG
-1151 GAFAPTSAKYNE
+1151 TLN
-1163 DVKISNPTKKNCIF
+1163 
-1177 AGWTITGYDPNTSGH
+1177 
-1192 SSATWTD
+1192 
-1199 ETGASF
+1199 
-1205 KNLASVE
+1205 
-1212 GKTVTFTATWVQ
+1212 GKT
-1224 KDVHLVTI
+1224 
-1232 SGRGIKLSKPLSYD
+1232 
-1246 GHVGETKRITAEL
+1246 
-1259 KPGYRF
+1259 
-1265 VNWTNYYNA
+1265 
-1274 NEVISTDKD
+1274 
-1283 FDYKLTDKDYDN
+1283 
-1295 YLSDK
+1295 
-1300 GGTYLKSNAVPI
+1300 
-1312 DYTITYELNGGT
+1312 
-1324 ASNPVSYNVE
+1324 NPD
-1334 SNTFT
+1334 T
-1339 LNNPTRAGYTF
+1339 
-1350 AGWTGTDITGT
+1350 
-1361 SKTVTINQ
+1361 
-1369 GSIGNRTY
+1369 
-1377 TATWTSINYTISYD
+1377 
-1391 LNGGAV
+1391 
-1397 AVNNPTSYNIET
+1397 YNIET

-1415 NPTKTGYIFEGWCES
+1415 NPTKTGYTFEGWTGTDITGTS
-1430 KDTSYVYNRNAV
+1430 KIVTIN
-1442 KRDESDSTSYFI
+1442 
-1454 PECYASLDYAP
+1454 
-1465 VFDPAYY
+1465 
-1472 LAKYP
+1472 
-1477 DLKSVCGDDVNKAL
+1477 
-1491 SHFVNYGMKEG
+1491 
-1502 RQGSAEFEVNAYKA
+1502 
-1516 KYKDLSDAFGDNLP
+1516 
-1530 KYYIHYILA
+1530 
-1539 GKSEGR
+1539 
-1545 TMPQASVSIYQGSI
+1545 QGSI

-1583 NAKDDVIQSGIK
+1583 NAKDDVIQNGIK

-1616 STPTTDRDWDKV
+1616 STSTSDRDWDKV

-1659 TTRNG
+1659 TTKNG

-1672 WKDKKFI
+1672 WKDKKFT
-1679 LPVVS
+1679 LPVVN
-1684 RPGYVFAGWY
+1684 RPGYVFVGWY

-1765 TVKTYEGF
+1765 AIKTYEGF

-1788 TVIKYYYIRNKYTLD
+1788 TVVKYYYIRNKYTLD

-1869 SGYNIIDNSN
+1869 SGYSIIDNRN

-2013 EQKVTLTANLKTGY
+2013 EQKVTLTANLKVGY

-2048 NNSGVDDIL
+2048 NNSGVDGIL

-2074 KNVYLGVKATNN
+2074 RNVYLGVKATNN

-2123 RNNGFTLTGY
+2123 KNNGFTLTGY
-2133 TRKSGWMTKP
+2133 TRKSGWMTAS

-2168 TVNLYAIWEDNA
+2168 TVNLYAVWEDNA

-2194 AQTVT
+2194 TQTVT

-2204 YGSGIDYISFGKNE
+2204 YGSGIDYISFGKDE
-2218 KYEKVTCNTDGSVT
+2218 KYEKVTCNADGSVT

-2260 FYQTTLNTNKNNIVS
+2260 FYQTILNTNKNNIVS

-2287 SVPETLSTDISIN
+2287 SVPETLSTYISIN

-2336 DNKTY
+2336 GNKTY
-2341 YAVWKDTK
+2341 YAIWKDTK

-2482 VVIPHGS
+2482 AVIPHGS

-2594 NPAITGWTFKGY
+2594 NPEITGWTFKGY

-2797 KDQTAIKEYT
+2797 KDQTAIKEYI

>member
-14 IATVMSI
+14 IATVMSV

-54 DKDGIYRW
+54 DRNGTDRW

-116 MYNNRNVDI
+116 MHNNRNVDI

-144 GSKHYHSSNGNEA
+144 SSKHYHSSNGNES

-169 PAPVYSIYY
+169 PAPIYSIYY

-210 SHNSYWYGQSSY
+210 NHNSYWYGQSSY

-261 SVKNTNSYAKEISL
+261 SIKNTNSYAKEISL

-287 NAATFFNGNGFTM
+287 NATTFFNGNGFTM
-300 TNMYCETSDNYHGG
+300 TNMYCETSDNYPFG
-314 TIPAATLNVYAKD
+314 TIPTATLNVYAKD
-327 VPGYVTDADAVYIG
+327 VPGYVTDADAIYIG

-408 SNNKITFNT
+408 SDNKITFNA

-423 TPGTSINNPSGNYS
+423 TPGTNINNPSGNYS

-458 RAGYTFDGWWTT
+458 RAGYIFDGWWTT

-519 LNTGNIPSSELTK
+519 LNTGDIPSSELAELT
-532 LAETASTEGWTWNE
+532 ETASTEGWTWNE

-615 KKIYNNLYE
+615 EKTYNNLYE
-624 ISKDNSG
+624 ISKNNSG

-645 FNYSDTAPSNTAGQ
+645 FNYTDTAPSNTAGL
-659 TVTINYNI
+659 TVTINNSI

-672 NNLYQIYGNCFFYKG
+672 NNLYQVYGSCFFYKG
-687 TDGEYHDYEGANPDL
+687 TDGTYHDYEGTNPDL
-702 KVTASIPNSN
+702 KVTASIPDSN
-712 GYKYIFNGWHHKNWN
+712 GYKYIFVGWHHKNWN

-752 LSPHFSRVGI
+752 LSPHFTRTGI
-762 NYNVRLNANVPDT
+762 DYIVRLHANVPDT

-786 ISSYIYNSTSRYFSR
+786 ISSYIYDSNSRYFSR

-814 DVYSLKGYHLINRN
+814 DVYSLKGYHLISTS

-847 EAEYPDWAESNWNL
+847 KAEYPDWTEKNWNL
-861 TTEDGATVDL
+861 TTTDGATVDL
-871 YAKWQANNYKIAYNL
+871 YARWQANNYKIAYNL

-896 TSADYDTMVTIDN
+896 TSADYDTMVAIDN

-928 TSGHNASAWTEE
+928 TSGHNAATWTGE

-946 NLTATDGATVTFTA
+946 NLTATDGAIVTFTA
-960 TWSKEAPKTA
+960 TWKKEAPKTA
-970 RYTVKHYQMN
+970 NLQTTGDVGIKATSHPDKAVVNIGSNVQVSAVLNTGYVFKGWYNGDVKVSDDLSFVYTMPNKDTVLTAKTEIKWYTMTFDPNGGILKNPGNNLYNAEWKNGNTVSVGWNINDFCYMNGDIPTRRGYRFTGWYLGSESVYNKYGVAIKNSSLYSYDTDYHWRYDGNVTVKAGWNAINYKISYKVVTGAGSIPSQTVHYG
-980 TDGTYP
+980 D
-986 STPTNMES
+986 S
-994 FSGLIGSSVTPA
+994 FTL
-1006 VKDYGQIFDKP
+1006 
-1017 STKTVTISA
+1017 A
-1026 DGNTTVEYKYPRKK
+1026 DGNAFTYTGHTFSYWYVRRSSDKK
-1040 ARVIVGKSTG
+1040 VFCYDGNWH
-1050 IKTTDPVPG
+1050 TTDGSDLYGSDVSNWYPYNNSG
-1059 DYADGYIGQT
+1059 LTFEMNNSWIRSDTDADEEFVFWGFWTADEYNIIYNLDGG
-1069 VTLSAI
+1069 TL
-1075 PETGYR
+1075 
-1081 FKNWTSLLKENYGTV
+1081 
-1096 FSTTAGFNYTLT
+1096 
-1108 YNDSTAI
+1108 
-1115 QHQYGNGTSTMWGAY
+1115 NGKT
-1130 MQANAEPITYNIKY
+1130 NPDTYNI
-1144 NYNGGIK
+1144 
-1151 GAFAPTSAKYNE
+1151 
-1163 DVKISNPTKKNCIF
+1163 
-1177 AGWTITGYDPNTSGH
+1177 
-1192 SSATWTD
+1192 
-1199 ETGASF
+1199 ET
-1205 KNLASVE
+1205 
-1212 GKTVTFTATWVQ
+1212 
-1224 KDVHLVTI
+1224 
-1232 SGRGIKLSKPLSYD
+1232 P
-1246 GHVGETKRITAEL
+1246 
-1259 KPGYRF
+1259 
-1265 VNWTNYYNA
+1265 
-1274 NEVISTDKD
+1274 
-1283 FDYKLTDKDYDN
+1283 
-1295 YLSDK
+1295 
-1300 GGTYLKSNAVPI
+1300 
-1312 DYTITYELNGGT
+1312 
-1324 ASNPVSYNVE
+1324 
-1334 SNTFT
+1334 TFT
-1339 LNNPTRAGYTF
+1339 LNNPTRTGYIF

-1361 SKTVTINQ
+1361 SKIVTIN
-1369 GSIGNRTY
+1369 
-1377 TATWTSINYTISYD
+1377 
-1391 LNGGAV
+1391 
-1397 AVNNPTSYNIET
+1397 
-1409 PTFTLN
+1409 
-1415 NPTKTGYIFEGWCES
+1415 
-1430 KDTSYVYNRNAV
+1430 
-1442 KRDESDSTSYFI
+1442 
-1454 PECYASLDYAP
+1454 
-1465 VFDPAYY
+1465 
-1472 LAKYP
+1472 
-1477 DLKSVCGDDVNKAL
+1477 
-1491 SHFVNYGMKEG
+1491 H
-1502 RQGSAEFEVNAYKA
+1502 
-1516 KYKDLSDAFGDNLP
+1516 
-1530 KYYIHYILA
+1530 
-1539 GKSEGR
+1539 
-1545 TMPQASVSIYQGSI
+1545 GSI

-1659 TTRNG
+1659 TTKNG

-1672 WKDKKFI
+1672 WKDKKFT

-1694 SMVDRKVYKANTEY
+1694 SLVDRKVYKANTEY

-1765 TVKTYEGF
+1765 AIKTYEGF

-1788 TVIKYYYIRNKYTLD
+1788 TVVKYYYIRNKYTLD

-1869 SGYNIIDNSN
+1869 SGYSIIDNSN

-1884 PAEGKTV
+1884 PAESKTV

-1897 KDTKYLVRHWKK
+1897 KDTKYLVRRWKK

-1919 ENSLNDSNYTMYD
+1919 ENSLNDSNYTIYD
-1932 AEYLSGKAYS
+1932 AEYLNGRAYS
-1942 WVKPVV
+1942 WVTPDIK
-1948 RTLEGFTYKGVLPSE
+1948 TYEGFTYKATLPSE

-1969 PDGTTVIDVYYTR
+1969 PDGTTVINVYYTR

-2013 EQKVTLTANLKTGY
+2013 EQKVTLTANLKIGY

-2048 NNSGVDDIL
+2048 NNSGVDGIL

-2074 KNVYLGVKATNN
+2074 RNVYLGVKATNN

-2180 PEEINISSTNNFAA
+2180 PEEINISSTNDFAA
-2194 AQTVT
+2194 TQTVT

-2204 YGSGIDYISFGKNE
+2204 YGSGIDYISFGKDE
-2218 KYEKVTCNTDGSVT
+2218 KYEKVTCNADGSVT

-2287 SVPETLSTDISIN
+2287 SVPETLSTYISIN

-2336 DNKTY
+2336 GNKTC
-2341 YAVWKDTK
+2341 YAIWKDTK

-2396 AKSNTKKNVTADK
+2396 AESNTKKNVTADK

-2482 VVIPHGS
+2482 AVIPHGS

-2508 EQTADNDGKT
+2508 EQTADNDGRT

-2720 MWKCV
+2720 MWKCI

-2768 TSDTFKESMTNDYA
+2768 TSDTFRESMTNDYA

-2790 EKGTGYI
+2790 KKGTGYI

>member
-1 MKLKRTFKTLLMI
+1 MKLKRNFKTLLMI
-14 IATVMSI
+14 IATVMSV
-21 VSGILID
+21 VSGIFID

-54 DKDGIYRW
+54 DRNGTDRW

-79 VRLKNGATVKSF
+79 VKLRNGATVKSF
-91 FSRQENKDWTDYTY
+91 FSRQENYEWTDYTY
-105 TSGSLCYDTWT
+105 ISGDLCYDTWT
-116 MYNNRNVDI
+116 MHDNRNVDI

-144 GSKHYHSSNGNEA
+144 GSKHYHSSNRNES

-300 TNMYCETSDNYHGG
+300 TNMYCETSDNYPFG
-314 TIPAATLNVYAKD
+314 TIPTATLNVYAKD

-360 TNYNKYKHGG
+360 TNYNKYAHGG

-408 SNNKITFNT
+408 SDNKITFNA

-519 LNTGNIPSSELTK
+519 LNTGDIPSSELTK
-532 LAETASTEGWTWNE
+532 LTETASTEGWTWNE

-587 VQDKTKNPTKVL
+587 VQDKAKNPTKVL

-645 FNYSDTAPSNTAGQ
+645 FNYTDNAPANTAGL
-659 TVTINYNI
+659 TVTINNSI

-672 NNLYQIYGNCFFYKG
+672 NCLYQVYGSCFFYKG
-687 TDGEYHDYEGANPDL
+687 TDGEYHDYEGTNPDL
-702 KVTASIPNSN
+702 KVTASIPDSN

-814 DVYSLKGYHLINRN
+814 DVYSLKGYHLVSRS
-828 NWYTEKTGGNTV
+828 NWYTEKTGGNIV

-847 EAEYPDWAESNWNL
+847 KTEYPDWTEKNWNL
-861 TTEDGATVDL
+861 TTTDRATVDL
-871 YAKWQANNYKIAYNL
+871 YARWQANNYKIAYNL

-896 TSADYDTMVTIDN
+896 TSADYDTIVTIDN

-928 TSGHNASAWTEE
+928 ASGHNASAWTEE

-1312 DYTITYELNGGT
+1312 DYTITYKLNGGT

-1369 GSIGNRTY
+1369 GSTGNRTY
-1377 TATWTSINYTISYD
+1377 TATWTPVNYTINYD
-1391 LNGGAV
+1391 LNGGTV
-1397 AVNNPTSYNIET
+1397 AVSNPTSYNIET
-1409 PTFTLN
+1409 PTFALN
-1415 NPTKTGYIFEGWCES
+1415 NPI
-1430 KDTSYVYNRNAV
+1430 R
-1442 KRDESDSTSYFI
+1442 
-1454 PECYASLDYAP
+1454 L
-1465 VFDPAYY
+1465 
-1472 LAKYP
+1472 
-1477 DLKSVCGDDVNKAL
+1477 
-1491 SHFVNYGMKEG
+1491 
-1502 RQGSAEFEVNAYKA
+1502 
-1516 KYKDLSDAFGDNLP
+1516 
-1530 KYYIHYILA
+1530 
-1539 GKSEGR
+1539 
-1545 TMPQASVSIYQGSI
+1545 
-1559 GNRTYTATWTPIEYS
+1559 
-1574 IVYTKGYTN
+1574 
-1583 NAKDDVIQSGIK
+1583 
-1595 YNKDVTLIS
+1595 
-1604 NPFTGRSYTVKY
+1604 
-1616 STPTTDRDWDKV
+1616 
-1628 TAPAGFNGTL
+1628 
-1638 EFAHWNILSKTYAAG
+1638 
-1653 TKLKNL
+1653 
-1659 TTRNG
+1659 
-1664 DKITATAQ
+1664 
-1672 WKDKKFI
+1672 
-1679 LPVVS
+1679 
-1684 RPGYVFAGWY
+1684 GYVFAGWTGSNGTTPQKNVSIY
-1694 SMVDRKVYKANTEY
+1694 KGSTGNKFYKAN
-1708 TISQALTAYD
+1708 
-1718 NTFTAQWTAKTDTPY
+1718 WTAADVGYTVNHYVMDINGNYPSTPTKT
-1733 KVEHYKMNLD
+1733 ERLS
-1743 GTTYTLAD
+1743 G
-1751 TDNFKGTTDTSVTP
+1751 FTDTSVTAKRLSLGNGFTYP
-1765 TVKTYEGF
+1765 DVQTVK
-1773 TSPSTQTVTI
+1773 I
-1783 KGDGT
+1783 KTDGT
-1788 TVIKYYYIRNKYTLD
+1788 TVVKYYYTRNKYTLD

-1869 SGYNIIDNSN
+1869 SGYSIIDNTN

-2048 NNSGVDDIL
+2048 NNSGVDGIL

-2074 KNVYLGVKATNN
+2074 RNVYLGVKATNN

-2180 PEEINISSTNNFAA
+2180 PEEINISSTNDFAA
-2194 AQTVT
+2194 TQTVT

-2204 YGSGIDYISFGKNE
+2204 YGSGIDYISFEKDE
-2218 KYEKVTCNTDGSVT
+2218 KYEKVTCNADGSVT

-2287 SVPETLSTDISIN
+2287 SVPETLSTYISIN

-2336 DNKTY
+2336 GNKTC
-2341 YAVWKDTK
+2341 YAIWKDTK

-2482 VVIPHGS
+2482 AVIPHGS
-2489 TITMPTAYRLGY
+2489 TITMPTAYRFGY

-2594 NPAITGWTFKGY
+2594 NPEITGWTFKGY

>member
-1 MKLKRTFKTLLMI
+1 MKLKRNFKTLLMI
-14 IATVMSI
+14 IATVMSV

-54 DKDGIYRW
+54 DRNGTDRW

-79 VRLKNGATVKSF
+79 VKLRNGATVKSF
-91 FSRQENKDWTDYTY
+91 FSRQENYEWTDYTY
-105 TSGSLCYDTWT
+105 ISGDLCYDTWT
-116 MYNNRNVDI
+116 MHDNRNVDI

-144 GSKHYHSSNGNEA
+144 GSKHYHSSNGNES

-300 TNMYCETSDNYHGG
+300 TNMYCETSDNYPFG
-314 TIPAATLNVYAKD
+314 TIPTATLNVYAKD

-360 TNYNKYKHGG
+360 TNYNKYAHGG

-408 SNNKITFNT
+408 SDNKITFNA

-519 LNTGNIPSSELTK
+519 LNTGDIPSSELTK
-532 LAETASTEGWTWNE
+532 LTETASTEGWTWNE

-659 TVTINYNI
+659 TVTINNNI

-672 NNLYQIYGNCFFYKG
+672 NNLYQVYGNCFFYKG
-687 TDGEYHDYEGANPDL
+687 IDGEYHDYEGTNPDL
-702 KVTASIPNSN
+702 KVTASIPDNN

-738 KNNYNIGQGKTSYS
+738 KNNYDIGKGKASYV

-762 NYNVRLNANVPDT
+762 SYDVRLNANVPENT
-775 ESTLQVLHQNG
+775 ESTLQVLHRNG
-786 ISSYIYNSTSRYFSR
+786 ISSYIYDSNSRYFSR
-801 ELTYDDSQDMLSP
+801 ELTYDDLQDMLSP
-814 DVYSLKGYHLINRN
+814 DVYSLKGYHLVSRS

-847 EAEYPDWAESNWNL
+847 KTEYPDWTEKNWNL
-861 TTEDGATVDL
+861 TTTDRATVDL
-871 YAKWQANNYKIAYNL
+871 YARWQANNYKIAYNL

-896 TSADYDTMVTIDN
+896 TSADYDTIVTIDN

-928 TSGHNASAWTEE
+928 ASGHNASAWTEE

-960 TWSKEAPKTA
+960 TWKKEAPKTA
-970 RYTVKHYQMN
+970 NLQTTGDVGIKTTSHATKTVVN
-980 TDGTYP
+980 
-986 STPTNMES
+986 
-994 FSGLIGSSVTPA
+994 IGSSVQVSA
-1006 VKDYGQIFDKP
+1006 VLNTGYVFKGWYNGDVKVSDDLSFVYTMPNKDTVLTAKTEIKWYTMTFDPNGGILKNPGNNLYNAEWKNGNTVSVGWNINDFCYMNGDIPTRRGYRFTGWYLGSESVYNKYGVAVRNSSLYTYDIDYHWRYDGNVTVKAGWDAINYKISYKVVTGAGNIP
-1017 STKTVTISA
+1017 SQTVHYGDSFTLA
-1026 DGNTTVEYKYPRKK
+1026 DGNAFTYTGHTFSHWYVRRSSDKK
-1040 ARVIVGKSTG
+1040 VFCYDGNWH
-1050 IKTTDPVPG
+1050 TTDGSDLYGSDV
-1059 DYADGYIGQT
+1059 
-1069 VTLSAI
+1069 S
-1075 PETGYR
+1075 
-1081 FKNWTSLLKENYGTV
+1081 NWYPYNNSG
-1096 FSTTAGFNYTLT
+1096 LT
-1108 YNDSTAI
+1108 FEMNDSWIRSDIDADEEFVF
-1115 QHQYGNGTSTMWGAY
+1115 WGFWA
-1130 MQANAEPITYNIKY
+1130 ADEYNIIY
-1144 NYNGGIK
+1144 N
-1151 GAFAPTSAKYNE
+1151 
-1163 DVKISNPTKKNCIF
+1163 
-1177 AGWTITGYDPNTSGH
+1177 
-1192 SSATWTD
+1192 
-1199 ETGASF
+1199 
-1205 KNLASVE
+1205 
-1212 GKTVTFTATWVQ
+1212 
-1224 KDVHLVTI
+1224 
-1232 SGRGIKLSKPLSYD
+1232 
-1246 GHVGETKRITAEL
+1246 
-1259 KPGYRF
+1259 
-1265 VNWTNYYNA
+1265 
-1274 NEVISTDKD
+1274 
-1283 FDYKLTDKDYDN
+1283 
-1295 YLSDK
+1295 
-1300 GGTYLKSNAVPI
+1300 
-1312 DYTITYELNGGT
+1312 LNGGT
-1324 ASNPVSYNVE
+1324 
-1334 SNTFT
+1334 
-1339 LNNPTRAGYTF
+1339 
-1350 AGWTGTDITGT
+1350 
-1361 SKTVTINQ
+1361 
-1369 GSIGNRTY
+1369 
-1377 TATWTSINYTISYD
+1377 
-1391 LNGGAV
+1391 LNGKT
-1397 AVNNPTSYNIET
+1397 NPDTYNIET

-1415 NPTKTGYIFEGWCES
+1415 NPTRTGYIFAGWCES
-1430 KDTSYVYNRNAV
+1430 KDTSYVYNRNANEV
-1442 KRDESDSTSYFI
+1442 IKKDESDSTSCFI

-1477 DLKSVCGDDVNKAL
+1477 DLKSAYGDDANKAL
-1491 SHFVNYGMKEG
+1491 SHFVKYGMKEG

-1516 KYKDLSDAFGDNLP
+1516 KYKDLKDAFGDNLP

-1545 TMPQASVSIYQGSI
+1545 TISQASISIYQGSI
-1559 GNRTYTATWTPIEYS
+1559 GNRTYTATWTPIN
-1574 IVYTKGYTN
+1574 YTINYDLNGGTV
-1583 NAKDDVIQSGIK
+1583 AV
-1595 YNKDVTLIS
+1595 S
-1604 NPFTGRSYTVKY
+1604 NPTSYNIE
-1616 STPTTDRDWDKV
+1616 TPT
-1628 TAPAGFNGTL
+1628 
-1638 EFAHWNILSKTYAAG
+1638 FALNNPIRL
-1653 TKLKNL
+1653 
-1659 TTRNG
+1659 
-1664 DKITATAQ
+1664 
-1672 WKDKKFI
+1672 
-1679 LPVVS
+1679 
-1684 RPGYVFAGWY
+1684 GYVFAGWTGSNGTTPQKNVSIY
-1694 SMVDRKVYKANTEY
+1694 KGSTGNKFYKAN
-1708 TISQALTAYD
+1708 
-1718 NTFTAQWTAKTDTPY
+1718 WTAADVGYTVNHYVMDINGNYPSTPTKT
-1733 KVEHYKMNLD
+1733 ERLS
-1743 GTTYTLAD
+1743 G
-1751 TDNFKGTTDTSVTP
+1751 FTDTSVTAKRLSLGNGFTYP
-1765 TVKTYEGF
+1765 DVQTVK
-1773 TSPSTQTVTI
+1773 I
-1783 KGDGT
+1783 KADGT
-1788 TVIKYYYIRNKYTLD
+1788 TVVKYYYTRNKYTLD

-1833 GTAVVTVN
+1833 GTTVVTVN
-1841 GTVVGNKVTDYCNEV
+1841 ETVVGNKVTDYCNEV

-1869 SGYNIIDNSN
+1869 SGYSIIDNSN
-1879 VNFKM
+1879 VIFKM

-1932 AEYLSGKAYS
+1932 AEYLNGKAYS

-2013 EQKVTLTANLKTGY
+2013 EQKVTLTANLKVGY

-2048 NNSGVDDIL
+2048 NNSGVDGIL

-2074 KNVYLGVKATNN
+2074 RNVYLGVKATNN

-2194 AQTVT
+2194 TQTVT

-2204 YGSGIDYISFGKNE
+2204 YGSGINYISFGKDE
-2218 KYEKVTCNTDGSVT
+2218 KYEKVTCNADGSVT

-2287 SVPETLSTDISIN
+2287 SVPETLSTYISIN

-2336 DNKTY
+2336 GNKTC
-2341 YAVWKDTK
+2341 YAIWKDTK

-2396 AKSNTKKNVTADK
+2396 AESNTKKNVTADK

-2482 VVIPHGS
+2482 AVIPHGS

-2594 NPAITGWTFKGY
+2594 NPEITGWTFKGY

>member
-14 IATVMSI
+14 IATVMSVI
-21 VSGILID
+21 SGILTD

-33 YAATTYTLTLNWDDG
+33 YATTTYTLTLNWDDG

-54 DKDGIYRW
+54 DRNGTDRW

-116 MYNNRNVDI
+116 MHNNRNVDI

-132 ADVSYDWDNLVT
+132 ADVSYDWDNLVI
-144 GSKHYHSSNGNEA
+144 GSKHYHSSNGNES

-169 PAPVYSIYY
+169 PAPIYSIYY

-210 SHNSYWYGQSSY
+210 NHNSYWYGQSSY

-261 SVKNTNSYAKEISL
+261 SIKNTNSYAKEISL

-300 TNMYCETSDNYHGG
+300 TNMYCETSDTYRGG
-314 TIPAATLNVYAKD
+314 TIPTATLNVYAKD

-341 HFVYRKEHVWL
+341 HFVYRKEHIWL
-352 NNVLGDKA
+352 NNVLGDKT
-360 TNYNKYKHGG
+360 TNYNKYAHGG

-375 ELDSGFS
+375 ELDSCFS

-408 SNNKITFNT
+408 SDNKITFDA

-423 TPGTSINNPSGNYS
+423 TPGTNINNPSGNYS

-519 LNTGNIPSSELTK
+519 LNTGDIPSSELAELT
-532 LAETASTEGWTWNE
+532 ETADKEGWTWNE

-587 VQDKTKNPTKVL
+587 VQDKRKNPTKVL

-615 KKIYNNLYE
+615 EKTYNNLYE

-659 TVTINYNI
+659 TVTINNNI

-672 NNLYQIYGNCFFYKG
+672 NNLYQVYGNCFFYKG
-687 TDGEYHDYEGANPDL
+687 TDGEYHDYEGTNPDL

-752 LSPHFSRVGI
+752 LSPHFTRTGI
-762 NYNVRLNANVPDT
+762 NYNVRLHANVPDT

-786 ISSYIYNSTSRYFSR
+786 ISSYIYDSNSFSR
-801 ELTYDDSQDMLSP
+801 ELIYDDLQDMLSP
-814 DVYSLKGYHLINRN
+814 DVYSLKGYHLISRS

-871 YAKWQANNYKIAYNL
+871 YARWQANNYKIAYNL

-896 TSADYDTMVTIDN
+896 TSVDYDTMVTIDN
-909 PSKAGYTFTGWTIT
+909 PSKTGYTFTGWTIT

-928 TSGHNASAWTEE
+928 TSGYAGSTWTDE

-970 RYTVKHYQMN
+970 KYIVKHYKMDVN
-980 TDGTYP
+980 GNYP
-986 STPTNMES
+986 SVPDETENLTAN
-994 FSGLIGSSVTPA
+994 IGSSVTPNT
-1006 VKDYGQIFDKP
+1006 KDYGKLYNKP
-1017 STKTVTISA
+1017 SLKTI
-1026 DGNTTVEYKYPRKK
+1026 TVSSDSGQNVIEYRYSRKM
-1040 ARVIVGKSTG
+1040 ARVILYKDEGIKST
-1050 IKTTDPVPG
+1050 DPIAG
-1059 DYADGYIGQT
+1059 DYERDYVGATIK
-1069 VTLSAI
+1069 LSAVMQK
-1075 PETGYR
+1075 GYK
-1081 FKNWTSLLKENYGTV
+1081 FKNWTSKLDYNLGTV
-1096 FSTTAGFNYTLT
+1096 LSTANPYNYTLT
-1108 YNDSTAI
+1108 SEDMQGVTHTYNNGAGST
-1115 QHQYGNGTSTMWGAY
+1115 WGALI
-1130 MQANAEPITYNIKY
+1130 QANSTPITYSIAY
-1144 NYNGGIK
+1144 NLNGGVF
-1151 GAFAPTSAKYNE
+1151 GAFHPTSTSYNE
-1163 DVKISNPTKKNCIF
+1163 DVKISNPAKENCIF
-1177 AGWTITGYDPNTSGH
+1177 AGWTITGYDTETSGH
-1192 SSATWTD
+1192 SAATWTG

-1205 KNLASVE
+1205 KNLASTE
-1212 GKTVTFTATWVQ
+1212 GKTVTFTAVWNVATANFQ
-1224 KDVHLVTI
+1224 TTGDT
-1232 SGRGIKLSKPLSYD
+1232 GIASTSHPNKTSENIGSS
-1246 GHVGETKRITAEL
+1246 IN
-1259 KPGYRF
+1259 
-1265 VNWTNYYNA
+1265 VNA
-1274 NEVISTDKD
+1274 K
-1283 FDYKLTDKDYDN
+1283 
-1295 YLSDK
+1295 
-1300 GGTYLKSNAVPI
+1300 
-1312 DYTITYELNGGT
+1312 
-1324 ASNPVSYNVE
+1324 
-1334 SNTFT
+1334 
-1339 LNNPTRAGYTF
+1339 LNNGYTF
-1350 AGWTGTDITGT
+1350 VGWYNGSTLVSDKMNFNYTMPNTDTVLT
-1361 SKTVTINQ
+1361 AKTTP
-1369 GSIGNRTY
+1369 
-1377 TATWTSINYTISYD
+1377 AKYTISYD

-1397 AVNNPTSYNIET
+1397 AVSNPTSYNIET

-1415 NPTKTGYIFEGWCES
+1415 NPVRLGYVFVGWTGSNG
-1430 KDTSYVYNRNAV
+1430 T
-1442 KRDESDSTSYFI
+1442 T
-1454 PECYASLDYAP
+1454 
-1465 VFDPAYY
+1465 
-1472 LAKYP
+1472 
-1477 DLKSVCGDDVNKAL
+1477 
-1491 SHFVNYGMKEG
+1491 
-1502 RQGSAEFEVNAYKA
+1502 
-1516 KYKDLSDAFGDNLP
+1516 
-1530 KYYIHYILA
+1530 
-1539 GKSEGR
+1539 
-1545 TMPQASVSIYQGSI
+1545 TPQKNVSIYKGST
-1559 GNRTYTATWTPIEYS
+1559 GNRTYKANWTANT
-1574 IVYTKGYTN
+1574 
-1583 NAKDDVIQSGIK
+1583 
-1595 YNKDVTLIS
+1595 
-1604 NPFTGRSYTVKY
+1604 
-1616 STPTTDRDWDKV
+1616 
-1628 TAPAGFNGTL
+1628 
-1638 EFAHWNILSKTYAAG
+1638 G
-1653 TKLKNL
+1653 TK
-1659 TTRNG
+1659 
-1664 DKITATAQ
+1664 
-1672 WKDKKFI
+1672 
-1679 LPVVS
+1679 
-1684 RPGYVFAGWY
+1684 
-1694 SMVDRKVYKANTEY
+1694 Y
-1708 TISQALTAYD
+1708 T
-1718 NTFTAQWTAKTDTPY
+1718 
-1733 KVEHYKMNLD
+1733 VEHYKMNLD

-1751 TDNFKGTTDTSVTP
+1751 TDNLKGTTDTSVTP
-1765 TVKTYEGF
+1765 AVKTYEGF

-1788 TVIKYYYIRNKYTLD
+1788 TVVKYYYTRNKYTLD

-1869 SGYNIIDNSN
+1869 SGYSIIDNGN
-1879 VNFKM
+1879 VSFKM

-1897 KDTKYLVRHWKK
+1897 KDTKYLVRRWKK

-1919 ENSLNDSNYTMYD
+1919 ENSLNDSNYTIYD
-1932 AEYLSGKAYS
+1932 AEYLNGKAYS
-1942 WVKPVV
+1942 WVTPDIK
-1948 RTLEGFTYKGVLPSE
+1948 TYEGFTYKATLPSE

-1982 NTYTINGGNVNA
+1982 NTYTINGGNINA

-2002 SSVSGLKTYEY
+2002 SSVSGLKIYEY

-2027 HWHGTDKCAS
+2027 HWHDTDDCIS
-2037 SGKYPTGWYSR
+2037 SIKYPTGWYSR
-2048 NNSGVDDIL
+2048 NNSGVDGIL

-2074 KNVYLGVKATNN
+2074 RNVYLIVKATNN

-2097 VEPKSISNVTGST
+2097 VEPKSISNVTGSI

-2133 TRKSGWMTKP
+2133 TKKSGWMTKP
-2143 SKNGNGTADF
+2143 STDGNGTADYA
-2153 SYGQSV
+2153 YGETV
-2159 KNLTTVNLG
+2159 INLTDKNLDVI
-2168 TVNLYAIWEDNA
+2168 NLYAIWEDNA
-2180 PEEINISSTNNFAA
+2180 PEEINISSTNDFATT
-2194 AQTVT
+2194 QTVT
-2199 LTARD
+2199 LTAKD
-2204 YGSGIDYISFGKNE
+2204 YGSGINYISFGKDE
-2218 KYEKVTCNTDGSVT
+2218 KYEKVTCNADGSVT

-2287 SVPETLSTDISIN
+2287 SVPETLSTYISIN

-2308 VTKRDGVDFLGWSTD
+2308 VTKRNGVDFLGWSTD

-2336 DNKTY
+2336 GNKTY
-2341 YAVWKDTK
+2341 YAIWKDTIN
-2349 KPVAVLEDVTS
+2349 PLVVITDVS
-2360 NLSASQTITFKLY
+2360 NKDADSQTIKFNLY
-2373 DTAEGKTNTG
+2373 DLDADLTDKDFEGKDLEYIKEHGEKTG
-2383 SDIAGYYIGTNPD
+2383 SDIAAYWFGTNPIY
-2396 AKSNTKKNVTADK
+2396 NGNGNNRTATEIVKDE
-2409 NGTYSGSETITL
+2409 GYSVNLEKTV
-2421 NGETTYYIFPYD
+2421 GEANYYYIFAED
-2433 KAGNIGDTIKLKS
+2433 KAGNISKTTIAVDAN
-2446 TGNNNTPE
+2446 GNVTPNNDLTFCSL
-2454 ITPGILFHRVD
+2454 TL
-2465 FNANGS
+2465 NANDGLIQE
-2471 TDSPATVNIPY
+2471 N
-2482 VVIPHGS
+2482 GQN
-2489 TITMPTAYRLGY
+2489 TIQKLIRKGNTYNLTNVHAERTGY
-2501 HDYTGSD
+2501 HDTESDTDGVSMHWSHEIALGSNIID
-2508 EQTADNDGKT
+2508 EDKQTVI
-2518 SYWGTDSK
+2518 GTDNSVNPESLTEWEAK
-2526 AVTGFNTLKV
+2526 GNDTLYTKWTPNAYTLKV
-2536 TKSQTCFALWK
+2536 YL
-2547 ANKYTITLVSNKPDT
+2547 NKPVKATEDINTYNTVSSDT
-2562 KNGYR
+2562 NKWVYDTYTGY
-2567 VNSTYSPE
+2567 Y
-2575 NDTKITVTFDEVIP
+2575 KTVLVYDKVWSIP
-2589 FSKAK
+2589 DSAEFAGL
-2594 NPAITGWTFKGY
+2594 TGWTTTGFK
-2606 AFNELSTS
+2606 N
-2614 DNNNSKTVVST
+2614 V
-2625 NQKFGLQFVKDW
+2625 
-2637 YKDAGKTF
+2637 GKTGK
-2645 ENVSD
+2645 SD
-2650 ITLYAAWSENRYTV
+2650 IIYLNSLNRSYDEADDVSKASDIGTNLTSVKGDAVAYTMLWKENRYTV
-2664 NYNTTGGT
+2664 NFRANGGT
-2672 ALKLNRITYWYEDE
+2672 AVKRVTL
-2686 FSLPDATG
+2686 
-2694 DYYNT
+2694 
-2699 FMKLEDNK
+2699 LEKKIDGSAKERTVDTTASANK
-2707 KAVTTYRPAHHFV
+2707 KATDKTYDTSIIIGYESMIKVLNSPVRPGFAFTFFTKDKDYAKTAHMKDDKPDFDKSV
-2720 MWKCV
+2720 LCTGELSEEAAKMYREEYKITG
-2725 SDENSNGDVYSS
+2725 SLNGDEEVNLYSS
-2737 GGKAVR
+2737 W
-2743 LVSKNNGECTLNA
+2743 SKR
-2756 VWKQKQIVTLNI
+2756 KPVTLQSFISANSIRTDANALTKIALGTYI
-2768 TSDTFKESMTNDYA
+2768 TRDNAKDINSAWFNKNYKTND
-2782 ALADAMWA
+2782 
-2790 EKGTGYI
+2790 KG
-2797 KDQTAIKEYT
+2797 EYVMNDT
-2807 FTKTSDIKETK
+2807 VEVLQEWDVTKTEIKQTYSKKIMADNN

>member
-14 IATVMSI
+14 IATVMSV

-79 VRLKNGATVKSF
+79 VKLKNGATVKSF

-105 TSGSLCYDTWT
+105 TSGSICYDTWT

-144 GSKHYHSSNGNEA
+144 SSKHYHSSNGNEA

-169 PAPVYSIYY
+169 PAPIYSIYY

-519 LNTGNIPSSELTK
+519 LNTGDIPSSELTK
-532 LAETASTEGWTWNE
+532 LTETASTEGWTWNE
-546 NGRYFSKAFVQNEN
+546 NDRYFSKAFVQNEN

-587 VQDKTKNPTKVL
+587 VQDKAKNPTKVL

-645 FNYSDTAPSNTAGQ
+645 FNYTDNAPANTAGL
-659 TVTINYNI
+659 TVTINNSI

-672 NNLYQIYGNCFFYKG
+672 NCLYQVYGSCFFYKG
-687 TDGEYHDYEGANPDL
+687 TDGEYHDYEGTNPDL
-702 KVTASIPNSN
+702 KVTASIPDSN

-814 DVYSLKGYHLINRN
+814 DVYSLKGYHLVSRS

-847 EAEYPDWAESNWNL
+847 KTEYPDWTEKNWNL
-861 TTEDGATVDL
+861 TTTDRATVDL
-871 YAKWQANNYKIAYNL
+871 YARWQANNYKIAYNL

-896 TSADYDTMVTIDN
+896 TSADYDTIVTIDN

-928 TSGHNASAWTEE
+928 ASGHNASAWTEE

-1283 FDYKLTDKDYDN
+1283 FDYKITDKDYDN

-1369 GSIGNRTY
+1369 GSTGNRTY
-1377 TATWTSINYTISYD
+1377 TATWTPVNYTINYD
-1391 LNGGAV
+1391 LNGGTV
-1397 AVNNPTSYNIET
+1397 AVSNPTSYNIET
-1409 PTFTLN
+1409 PTFALN
-1415 NPTKTGYIFEGWCES
+1415 NPI
-1430 KDTSYVYNRNAV
+1430 R
-1442 KRDESDSTSYFI
+1442 
-1454 PECYASLDYAP
+1454 L
-1465 VFDPAYY
+1465 
-1472 LAKYP
+1472 
-1477 DLKSVCGDDVNKAL
+1477 
-1491 SHFVNYGMKEG
+1491 
-1502 RQGSAEFEVNAYKA
+1502 
-1516 KYKDLSDAFGDNLP
+1516 
-1530 KYYIHYILA
+1530 
-1539 GKSEGR
+1539 
-1545 TMPQASVSIYQGSI
+1545 
-1559 GNRTYTATWTPIEYS
+1559 
-1574 IVYTKGYTN
+1574 
-1583 NAKDDVIQSGIK
+1583 
-1595 YNKDVTLIS
+1595 
-1604 NPFTGRSYTVKY
+1604 
-1616 STPTTDRDWDKV
+1616 
-1628 TAPAGFNGTL
+1628 
-1638 EFAHWNILSKTYAAG
+1638 
-1653 TKLKNL
+1653 
-1659 TTRNG
+1659 
-1664 DKITATAQ
+1664 
-1672 WKDKKFI
+1672 
-1679 LPVVS
+1679 
-1684 RPGYVFAGWY
+1684 GYVFAGWTGSNGTTPQKNVSIY
-1694 SMVDRKVYKANTEY
+1694 KDSTGNKFYKAN
-1708 TISQALTAYD
+1708 
-1718 NTFTAQWTAKTDTPY
+1718 WTAADVGYTVNHYVMDINGNYPSTPTKT
-1733 KVEHYKMNLD
+1733 ERLS
-1743 GTTYTLAD
+1743 G
-1751 TDNFKGTTDTSVTP
+1751 FTDTSVTAKRLSLGNGFTYP
-1765 TVKTYEGF
+1765 DVQTVK
-1773 TSPSTQTVTI
+1773 I
-1783 KGDGT
+1783 KTDGT
-1788 TVIKYYYIRNKYTLD
+1788 TVVKYYYTRNKYTLD

-1833 GTAVVTVN
+1833 GTTVVTVN
-1841 GTVVGNKVTDYCNEV
+1841 ETVVGNKVTDYCNEV

-1869 SGYNIIDNSN
+1869 SGYSIIDNSN
-1879 VNFKM
+1879 VIFKM

-1932 AEYLSGKAYS
+1932 AEYLNGKAYS

-2048 NNSGVDDIL
+2048 NNSGVDGIL

-2074 KNVYLGVKATNN
+2074 RNVYLGVKATNN

-2180 PEEINISSTNNFAA
+2180 PEEINISSTNDFAA
-2194 AQTVT
+2194 TQTVT

-2204 YGSGIDYISFGKNE
+2204 YGSGIDYISFEKDE
-2218 KYEKVTCNTDGSVT
+2218 KYEKVTCNADGSVT

-2275 SDGKNVIESDFT
+2275 SDEKNVIESDFT
-2287 SVPETLSTDISIN
+2287 SVPETLSTYISIN

-2308 VTKRDGVDFLGWSTD
+2308 VTKRDGVDFKRDGVDFLGWSTD

-2336 DNKTY
+2336 GNKTY

-2396 AKSNTKKNVTADK
+2396 AESNTKKNVTADK

-2482 VVIPHGS
+2482 AVIPHGS
-2489 TITMPTAYRLGY
+2489 TITMPTAYRFGY

-2594 NPAITGWTFKGY
+2594 NPEITGWTFKGY

>member
-1 MKLKRTFKTLLMI
+1 MKLKRNFKTLLMI
-14 IATVMSI
+14 IATVMSV

-54 DKDGIYRW
+54 DRNGTDRW

-79 VRLKNGATVKSF
+79 VKLRNGATVKSF
-91 FSRQENKDWTDYTY
+91 FSRQENYEWTDYTY
-105 TSGSLCYDTWT
+105 ISGDLCYDTWT
-116 MYNNRNVDI
+116 MHDNRNVDI

-144 GSKHYHSSNGNEA
+144 GSKHYHSSNGNES

-408 SNNKITFNT
+408 SDNKITFNA

-519 LNTGNIPSSELTK
+519 LNTGDIPSSELTK
-532 LAETASTEGWTWNE
+532 LTETASTEGWTWNE

-587 VQDKTKNPTKVL
+587 VQDKAKNPTKVL

-645 FNYSDTAPSNTAGQ
+645 FNYTDNAPANTAGL
-659 TVTINYNI
+659 TVTINNSI

-672 NNLYQIYGNCFFYKG
+672 NCLYQVYGSCFFYKG
-687 TDGEYHDYEGANPDL
+687 TDGEYHDYEGTNPDL
-702 KVTASIPNSN
+702 KVTASIPDSN

-814 DVYSLKGYHLINRN
+814 DVYSLKGYHLVSRS
-828 NWYTEKTGGNTV
+828 NWYTEKTGGNIV

-847 EAEYPDWAESNWNL
+847 KTEYPDWTEKNWNL
-861 TTEDGATVDL
+861 TTTDRATVDL
-871 YAKWQANNYKIAYNL
+871 YARWQANNYKIAYNL

-896 TSADYDTMVTIDN
+896 TSADYDTIVTIDN

-928 TSGHNASAWTEE
+928 ASGHNASAWTEE

-1312 DYTITYELNGGT
+1312 DYTITYKLNGGT

-1369 GSIGNRTY
+1369 GSTGNRTY
-1377 TATWTSINYTISYD
+1377 TATWTPVNYTINYD
-1391 LNGGAV
+1391 LNGGTV
-1397 AVNNPTSYNIET
+1397 AVSNPTSYNIET
-1409 PTFTLN
+1409 PTFALN
-1415 NPTKTGYIFEGWCES
+1415 NPI
-1430 KDTSYVYNRNAV
+1430 R
-1442 KRDESDSTSYFI
+1442 
-1454 PECYASLDYAP
+1454 L
-1465 VFDPAYY
+1465 
-1472 LAKYP
+1472 
-1477 DLKSVCGDDVNKAL
+1477 
-1491 SHFVNYGMKEG
+1491 
-1502 RQGSAEFEVNAYKA
+1502 
-1516 KYKDLSDAFGDNLP
+1516 
-1530 KYYIHYILA
+1530 
-1539 GKSEGR
+1539 
-1545 TMPQASVSIYQGSI
+1545 
-1559 GNRTYTATWTPIEYS
+1559 
-1574 IVYTKGYTN
+1574 
-1583 NAKDDVIQSGIK
+1583 
-1595 YNKDVTLIS
+1595 
-1604 NPFTGRSYTVKY
+1604 
-1616 STPTTDRDWDKV
+1616 
-1628 TAPAGFNGTL
+1628 
-1638 EFAHWNILSKTYAAG
+1638 
-1653 TKLKNL
+1653 
-1659 TTRNG
+1659 
-1664 DKITATAQ
+1664 
-1672 WKDKKFI
+1672 
-1679 LPVVS
+1679 
-1684 RPGYVFAGWY
+1684 GYVFAGWTGSNGTTPQKNVSIY
-1694 SMVDRKVYKANTEY
+1694 KGSTGNKFYKAN
-1708 TISQALTAYD
+1708 
-1718 NTFTAQWTAKTDTPY
+1718 WTAADVGYTVNHYVMDINGNYPSTPTKT
-1733 KVEHYKMNLD
+1733 ERLS
-1743 GTTYTLAD
+1743 G
-1751 TDNFKGTTDTSVTP
+1751 FTDTSVTAKRLSLGNGFTYP
-1765 TVKTYEGF
+1765 DVQTVK
-1773 TSPSTQTVTI
+1773 I
-1783 KGDGT
+1783 KTDGT
-1788 TVIKYYYIRNKYTLD
+1788 TVVKYYYTRNKYTLD

-1869 SGYNIIDNSN
+1869 SGYSIIDNTN

-2048 NNSGVDDIL
+2048 NNSGVDGIL

-2074 KNVYLGVKATNN
+2074 RNVYLGVKATNN

-2180 PEEINISSTNNFAA
+2180 PEEINISSTNDFAA
-2194 AQTVT
+2194 TQTVT

-2204 YGSGIDYISFGKNE
+2204 YGSGIDYISFEKDE
-2218 KYEKVTCNTDGSVT
+2218 KYEKVTCNADGSVT

-2287 SVPETLSTDISIN
+2287 SVPETLSTYISIN

-2336 DNKTY
+2336 GNKTC
-2341 YAVWKDTK
+2341 YAIWKDTK

-2482 VVIPHGS
+2482 AVIPHGS
-2489 TITMPTAYRLGY
+2489 TITMPTAYRFGY

-2594 NPAITGWTFKGY
+2594 NPEITGWTFKGY

>member
-1 MKLKRTFKTLLMI
+1 MKLKRNFKTLLMI
-14 IATVMSI
+14 IATVMSV

-54 DKDGIYRW
+54 DRNGTDRW

-79 VRLKNGATVKSF
+79 VKLRNGATVKSF
-91 FSRQENKDWTDYTY
+91 FSRQENYEWTDYTY
-105 TSGSLCYDTWT
+105 ISGDLCYDTWT
-116 MYNNRNVDI
+116 MHDNRNVDI

-144 GSKHYHSSNGNEA
+144 GSKHYHSSNGNES

-300 TNMYCETSDNYHGG
+300 TNMYCETSDNYPFG
-314 TIPAATLNVYAKD
+314 TIPTATLNVYAKD

-546 NGRYFSKAFVQNEN
+546 NDRYFSKAFVQNEN

-645 FNYSDTAPSNTAGQ
+645 FNYTDNAPANTAGL
-659 TVTINYNI
+659 TVTINNSI

-672 NNLYQIYGNCFFYKG
+672 NCLYQVYGSCFFYKG
-687 TDGEYHDYEGANPDL
+687 TDGEYHDYEGTNPDL
-702 KVTASIPNSN
+702 KVTASIPDSN

-814 DVYSLKGYHLINRN
+814 DVYSLKGYHLISRN

-871 YAKWQANNYKIAYNL
+871 YARWQANNYKIAYNL

-909 PSKAGYTFTGWTIT
+909 PSKSGYTFTGWTIT

-928 TSGHNASAWTEE
+928 ASGHNASAWTEE

-960 TWSKEAPKTA
+960 TWKKEAPKTA
-970 RYTVKHYQMN
+970 NLQTTGDVGIKTTSHATKTVVN
-980 TDGTYP
+980 
-986 STPTNMES
+986 
-994 FSGLIGSSVTPA
+994 IGSSVQVSA
-1006 VKDYGQIFDKP
+1006 VLNTGYVFKGWYNGDVKVSDDLSFVYTMPNKDTVLTAKTEIKWYTMTFDPNGGILKNPGNNLYNAEWKNGNTVSVGWNINDFCYMNGDIPTRRGYRFTGWYLGSESVYNKYGVAVRNSSLYSYDIDYHWRYDGNVTVKAGWDAINYKISYKVVTGAGNIP
-1017 STKTVTISA
+1017 SQTVHYGDSFTLA
-1026 DGNTTVEYKYPRKK
+1026 DGNAFTYTGHTFSHWYVRRSSDKK
-1040 ARVIVGKSTG
+1040 VFCYDGNWH
-1050 IKTTDPVPG
+1050 TTDGSDLYGSDV
-1059 DYADGYIGQT
+1059 
-1069 VTLSAI
+1069 S
-1075 PETGYR
+1075 
-1081 FKNWTSLLKENYGTV
+1081 NWYPYNNSG
-1096 FSTTAGFNYTLT
+1096 LT
-1108 YNDSTAI
+1108 FEMNDSWIRSDTDADEEFVFWGFWTAD
-1115 QHQYGNGTSTMWGAY
+1115 
-1130 MQANAEPITYNIKY
+1130 EYNIIY
-1144 NYNGGIK
+1144 NLDGG
-1151 GAFAPTSAKYNE
+1151 TLN
-1163 DVKISNPTKKNCIF
+1163 
-1177 AGWTITGYDPNTSGH
+1177 
-1192 SSATWTD
+1192 
-1199 ETGASF
+1199 
-1205 KNLASVE
+1205 
-1212 GKTVTFTATWVQ
+1212 GKT
-1224 KDVHLVTI
+1224 
-1232 SGRGIKLSKPLSYD
+1232 
-1246 GHVGETKRITAEL
+1246 
-1259 KPGYRF
+1259 
-1265 VNWTNYYNA
+1265 
-1274 NEVISTDKD
+1274 
-1283 FDYKLTDKDYDN
+1283 
-1295 YLSDK
+1295 
-1300 GGTYLKSNAVPI
+1300 
-1312 DYTITYELNGGT
+1312 
-1324 ASNPVSYNVE
+1324 NPD
-1334 SNTFT
+1334 T
-1339 LNNPTRAGYTF
+1339 
-1350 AGWTGTDITGT
+1350 
-1361 SKTVTINQ
+1361 
-1369 GSIGNRTY
+1369 
-1377 TATWTSINYTISYD
+1377 
-1391 LNGGAV
+1391 
-1397 AVNNPTSYNIET
+1397 YNIET

-1415 NPTKTGYIFEGWCES
+1415 NPTKTGYTFEGWTGTDITGTS
-1430 KDTSYVYNRNAV
+1430 KIVIIN
-1442 KRDESDSTSYFI
+1442 
-1454 PECYASLDYAP
+1454 
-1465 VFDPAYY
+1465 
-1472 LAKYP
+1472 
-1477 DLKSVCGDDVNKAL
+1477 
-1491 SHFVNYGMKEG
+1491 
-1502 RQGSAEFEVNAYKA
+1502 
-1516 KYKDLSDAFGDNLP
+1516 
-1530 KYYIHYILA
+1530 
-1539 GKSEGR
+1539 
-1545 TMPQASVSIYQGSI
+1545 QGSI

-1583 NAKDDVIQSGIK
+1583 NAKDDVIQNGIK

-1616 STPTTDRDWDKV
+1616 STSTSDRDWDKV

-1659 TTRNG
+1659 TTKNG

-1672 WKDKKFI
+1672 WKDKKFT
-1679 LPVVS
+1679 LPVVN

-1765 TVKTYEGF
+1765 AIKTYEGF

-1788 TVIKYYYIRNKYTLD
+1788 TVVKYYYTRNKYTLD

-1869 SGYNIIDNSN
+1869 SGYSIIDNRN

-2013 EQKVTLTANLKTGY
+2013 EQKVTLTANLKVGY

-2048 NNSGVDDIL
+2048 NNSGVDGIL

-2074 KNVYLGVKATNN
+2074 RNVYLGVKATNN

-2123 RNNGFTLTGY
+2123 KNNGFTLTGY

-2180 PEEINISSTNNFAA
+2180 PEEINISSTNDFAA
-2194 AQTVT
+2194 TQTVT

-2204 YGSGIDYISFGKNE
+2204 YGSGIDYISFGKDE
-2218 KYEKVTCNTDGSVT
+2218 KYEKVTCNADGSVT
-2232 FTRKVN
+2232 FTRQVN
-2238 ASGTYIFSVKDK
+2238 ASGTYTFSVKDK

-2260 FYQTTLNTNKNNIVS
+2260 FYQTTLSTNRNNIVS

-2287 SVPETLSTDISIN
+2287 SVPETLSTYISIN

-2308 VTKRDGVDFLGWSTD
+2308 VTKRDGVDFKRDGVDFLGWSTD

-2336 DNKTY
+2336 GNKTC
-2341 YAVWKDTK
+2341 YAIWKDTK

-2482 VVIPHGS
+2482 AVIPHGS

-2594 NPAITGWTFKGY
+2594 NPEITGWTFKGY

>member
-1 MKLKRTFKTLLMI
+1 M
-14 IATVMSI
+14 
-21 VSGILID
+21 
-28 SGTLA
+28 
-33 YAATTYTLTLNWDDG
+33 
-48 VEWVAT
+48 
-54 DKDGIYRW
+54 
-62 EKGGSK
+62 
-68 TFQAGSKAYTY
+68 
-79 VRLKNGATVKSF
+79 
-91 FSRQENKDWTDYTY
+91 
-105 TSGSLCYDTWT
+105 
-116 MYNNRNVDI
+116 
-125 YTSVSSS
+125 
-132 ADVSYDWDNLVT
+132 
-144 GSKHYHSSNGNEA
+144 
-157 SWSNLRDDLGRS
+157 
-169 PAPVYSIYY
+169 
-178 KLQENRYRE
+178 
-187 TCYGDNQ
+187 
-194 EDKDFGGYEIM
+194 
-205 LRTED
+205 
-210 SHNSYWYGQSSY
+210 
-222 ANGDRFDD
+222 
-230 WYRDE
+230 
-235 FEGIKLSNLAIVPV
+235 
-249 QIKGDKF
+249 
-256 LQINI
+256 
-261 SVKNTNSYAKEISL
+261 
-275 ATCSD
+275 
-280 IQVADDD
+280 
-287 NAATFFNGNGFTM
+287 
-300 TNMYCETSDNYHGG
+300 
-314 TIPAATLNVYAKD
+314 
-327 VPGYVTDADAVYIG
+327 
-341 HFVYRKEHVWL
+341 
-352 NNVLGDKA
+352 
-360 TNYNKYKHGG
+360 
-370 TSGEG
+370 
-375 ELDSGFS
+375 
-382 IAWKNRTIAAGQ
+382 
-394 TQTYSYII
+394 
-402 GIGKYN
+402 
-408 SNNKITFNT
+408 
-417 NGGELK
+417 
-423 TPGTSINNPSGNYS
+423 
-437 NKVTV
+437 
-442 TYGTDT
+442 
-448 YSSMSNDIPE
+448 
-458 RAGYTFDGWWTT
+458 
-470 PNDSNASVMVYDA
+470 
-483 SGKCNND
+483 
-490 CNYWKNNQWQGT
+490 
-502 NDLTVY
+502 
-508 AHWKANTYTVR
+508 
-519 LNTGNIPSSELTK
+519 TK
-532 LAETASTEGWTWNE
+532 LTETASTEGWTWNE

-560 NYLPGVNKFFSA
+560 NYLPGVNKFFCA

-587 VQDKTKNPTKVL
+587 VQDKAKNPTKVL

-659 TVTINYNI
+659 TVTINNNI

-752 LSPHFSRVGI
+752 LSPHFLRVGI

-786 ISSYIYNSTSRYFSR
+786 ISSYIYNNTSRYFSR
-801 ELTYDDSQDMLSP
+801 ELTFDDSQDMLSP
-814 DVYSLKGYHLINRN
+814 DVYSLKGYHLISRN

-840 SAPCNNT
+840 LAPCNNT
-847 EAEYPDWAESNWNL
+847 EAEYPDWAENNWNL

-871 YAKWQANNYKIAYNL
+871 YARWQANNYKIAYNL

-909 PSKAGYTFTGWTIT
+909 PSKSGYTFTGWTIT

-928 TSGHNASAWTEE
+928 ASGHNAATWTGE

-960 TWSKEAPKTA
+960 TWKKEAPKTA
-970 RYTVKHYQMN
+970 NLQTTGDVGIKATSHSDKTVVNIGSHVQVSAVLNTGYVFKGWYNGNVKVSDDLSFVYTMPNKDTILTAKTEIKWYTMTFDPNGGILKNPGNNLYNAEWKNGNTVSVGWNINDFCYMNGDIPTRKGYRFTGWYLGSESVYNKYGIAIKNSSLYSYDTDYHWRYDGNVTVKAGWDAINYKISYKVVTGAGSIPSQTVHYG
-980 TDGTYP
+980 D
-986 STPTNMES
+986 S
-994 FSGLIGSSVTPA
+994 FTL
-1006 VKDYGQIFDKP
+1006 
-1017 STKTVTISA
+1017 A
-1026 DGNTTVEYKYPRKK
+1026 DGNAFTYTGHTFSHWYVRRSSDKK
-1040 ARVIVGKSTG
+1040 VFCYDGNWH
-1050 IKTTDPVPG
+1050 TTDGSDLYGSDV
-1059 DYADGYIGQT
+1059 
-1069 VTLSAI
+1069 S
-1075 PETGYR
+1075 
-1081 FKNWTSLLKENYGTV
+1081 NWYPYNNSG
-1096 FSTTAGFNYTLT
+1096 LT
-1108 YNDSTAI
+1108 FEMNDSWIRSDIDADEEFVFWGFWTAD
-1115 QHQYGNGTSTMWGAY
+1115 
-1130 MQANAEPITYNIKY
+1130 EYNIIY
-1144 NYNGGIK
+1144 N
-1151 GAFAPTSAKYNE
+1151 
-1163 DVKISNPTKKNCIF
+1163 
-1177 AGWTITGYDPNTSGH
+1177 
-1192 SSATWTD
+1192 
-1199 ETGASF
+1199 
-1205 KNLASVE
+1205 
-1212 GKTVTFTATWVQ
+1212 
-1224 KDVHLVTI
+1224 
-1232 SGRGIKLSKPLSYD
+1232 
-1246 GHVGETKRITAEL
+1246 
-1259 KPGYRF
+1259 
-1265 VNWTNYYNA
+1265 
-1274 NEVISTDKD
+1274 
-1283 FDYKLTDKDYDN
+1283 
-1295 YLSDK
+1295 
-1300 GGTYLKSNAVPI
+1300 
-1312 DYTITYELNGGT
+1312 LNGGT
-1324 ASNPVSYNVE
+1324 
-1334 SNTFT
+1334 
-1339 LNNPTRAGYTF
+1339 
-1350 AGWTGTDITGT
+1350 
-1361 SKTVTINQ
+1361 
-1369 GSIGNRTY
+1369 
-1377 TATWTSINYTISYD
+1377 
-1391 LNGGAV
+1391 LNGKT
-1397 AVNNPTSYNIET
+1397 NPDTYNIET

-1415 NPTKTGYIFEGWCES
+1415 NPTRTGYIFAGWCES
-1430 KDTSYVYNRNAV
+1430 KDTSYVYNRNANEV
-1442 KRDESDSTSYFI
+1442 IKKDESDSTSCFI

-1477 DLKSVCGDDVNKAL
+1477 DLKSAYGDDANKAL
-1491 SHFVNYGMKEG
+1491 SHFVKYGMKEG

-1516 KYKDLSDAFGDNLP
+1516 KYKDLKDAFGDNLP

-1545 TMPQASVSIYQGSI
+1545 TISQASISIYQGSI
-1559 GNRTYTATWTPIEYS
+1559 GNRTYTATWTP
-1574 IVYTKGYTN
+1574 VNYTISYDLNGG
-1583 NAKDDVIQSGIK
+1583 AVA
-1595 YNKDVTLIS
+1595 VS
-1604 NPFTGRSYTVKY
+1604 NPTSYNIE
-1616 STPTTDRDWDKV
+1616 TPT
-1628 TAPAGFNGTL
+1628 
-1638 EFAHWNILSKTYAAG
+1638 FALNNPIRL
-1653 TKLKNL
+1653 
-1659 TTRNG
+1659 
-1664 DKITATAQ
+1664 
-1672 WKDKKFI
+1672 
-1679 LPVVS
+1679 
-1684 RPGYVFAGWY
+1684 GYVFAGWTGSNGTTPQKNVSIY
-1694 SMVDRKVYKANTEY
+1694 KGSIGNKSYKANWTAADVGY
-1708 TISQALTAYD
+1708 TINHYVMDINGNYPSTP
-1718 NTFTAQWTAKTDTPY
+1718 TKT
-1733 KVEHYKMNLD
+1733 ERLS
-1743 GTTYTLAD
+1743 G
-1751 TDNFKGTTDTSVTP
+1751 FTDTSVTAKRLSLGNGFTYP
-1765 TVKTYEGF
+1765 DVQTVK
-1773 TSPSTQTVTI
+1773 V
-1783 KGDGT
+1783 KADGT
-1788 TVIKYYYIRNKYTLD
+1788 TVVKYYYTRNKYTLD

-1869 SGYNIIDNSN
+1869 SGYSIIDNTN

-2013 EQKVTLTANLKTGY
+2013 EQKVTLTANLKVGY

-2048 NNSGVDDIL
+2048 NNSGVDGIL

-2074 KNVYLGVKATNN
+2074 RNVYLGVKATNN

-2097 VEPKSISNVTGST
+2097 VEPKSISNVTGNT

-2194 AQTVT
+2194 TQTVT

-2204 YGSGIDYISFGKNE
+2204 YGSGIDYISFGKDE
-2218 KYEKVTCNTDGSVT
+2218 KYEKVTCNADGSVT

-2287 SVPETLSTDISIN
+2287 SVPETLSTYISIN

-2308 VTKRDGVDFLGWSTD
+2308 VTKRDGVDFKRDGVDFLGWSTD

-2336 DNKTY
+2336 GNKTC
-2341 YAVWKDTK
+2341 YAIWKDTK
-2349 KPVAVLEDVTS
+2349 KPVAVLENVTS

-2482 VVIPHGS
+2482 AVIPHGS

-2594 NPAITGWTFKGY
+2594 NPEITGWTFKGY

>member
-1 MKLKRTFKTLLMI
+1 
-14 IATVMSI
+14 MSV
-21 VSGILID
+21 VSGIFID

-54 DKDGIYRW
+54 DRNGTDRW

-79 VRLKNGATVKSF
+79 VKLRNGATVKSF
-91 FSRQENKDWTDYTY
+91 FSRQENYEWTNYTY
-105 TSGSLCYDTWT
+105 ISGDLCYDTWT
-116 MYNNRNVDI
+116 MHDNRNVDI

-144 GSKHYHSSNGNEA
+144 GSKHYHSSNGNES

-300 TNMYCETSDNYHGG
+300 TNMYCETSDNYPFG
-314 TIPAATLNVYAKD
+314 TIPTATLNVYAKD

-360 TNYNKYKHGG
+360 TNYNKYAHGG

-408 SNNKITFNT
+408 SDNKITFNA

-519 LNTGNIPSSELTK
+519 LNTGDIPSSELTK
-532 LAETASTEGWTWNE
+532 LTETASTEGWTWNE

-587 VQDKTKNPTKVL
+587 VQDKAKNPTKVL

-645 FNYSDTAPSNTAGQ
+645 FNYTDNAPANTAGL
-659 TVTINYNI
+659 TVTINNSI

-672 NNLYQIYGNCFFYKG
+672 NCLYQVYGSCFFYKG
-687 TDGEYHDYEGANPDL
+687 TDGEYHDYEGTNPDL
-702 KVTASIPNSN
+702 KVTASIPDSN

-814 DVYSLKGYHLINRN
+814 DVYSLKGYHLVSRS
-828 NWYTEKTGGNTV
+828 NWYTEKTGGNIV

-847 EAEYPDWAESNWNL
+847 KTEYPDWTEKNWNL
-861 TTEDGATVDL
+861 TTTDRATVDL
-871 YAKWQANNYKIAYNL
+871 YARWQANNYKIAYNL

-896 TSADYDTMVTIDN
+896 TSADYDTIVTIDN

-928 TSGHNASAWTEE
+928 ASGHNASAWTEE

-1312 DYTITYELNGGT
+1312 DYTITYKLNGGT

-1369 GSIGNRTY
+1369 GSTGNRTY
-1377 TATWTSINYTISYD
+1377 TATWTPVNYTINYD
-1391 LNGGAV
+1391 LNGGTV
-1397 AVNNPTSYNIET
+1397 AVSNPTSYNIET
-1409 PTFTLN
+1409 PTFALN
-1415 NPTKTGYIFEGWCES
+1415 NPI
-1430 KDTSYVYNRNAV
+1430 R
-1442 KRDESDSTSYFI
+1442 
-1454 PECYASLDYAP
+1454 L
-1465 VFDPAYY
+1465 
-1472 LAKYP
+1472 
-1477 DLKSVCGDDVNKAL
+1477 
-1491 SHFVNYGMKEG
+1491 
-1502 RQGSAEFEVNAYKA
+1502 
-1516 KYKDLSDAFGDNLP
+1516 
-1530 KYYIHYILA
+1530 
-1539 GKSEGR
+1539 
-1545 TMPQASVSIYQGSI
+1545 
-1559 GNRTYTATWTPIEYS
+1559 
-1574 IVYTKGYTN
+1574 
-1583 NAKDDVIQSGIK
+1583 
-1595 YNKDVTLIS
+1595 
-1604 NPFTGRSYTVKY
+1604 
-1616 STPTTDRDWDKV
+1616 
-1628 TAPAGFNGTL
+1628 
-1638 EFAHWNILSKTYAAG
+1638 
-1653 TKLKNL
+1653 
-1659 TTRNG
+1659 
-1664 DKITATAQ
+1664 
-1672 WKDKKFI
+1672 
-1679 LPVVS
+1679 
-1684 RPGYVFAGWY
+1684 GYVFAGWTGSNGTTPQKNVSIY
-1694 SMVDRKVYKANTEY
+1694 KGSTGNKFYKAN
-1708 TISQALTAYD
+1708 
-1718 NTFTAQWTAKTDTPY
+1718 WTAADVGYTVNHYVMDINGNYPSTPTKT
-1733 KVEHYKMNLD
+1733 ERLS
-1743 GTTYTLAD
+1743 G
-1751 TDNFKGTTDTSVTP
+1751 FTDTSVTAKRLSLGNGFTYP
-1765 TVKTYEGF
+1765 DVQTVK
-1773 TSPSTQTVTI
+1773 I
-1783 KGDGT
+1783 KTDGT
-1788 TVIKYYYIRNKYTLD
+1788 TVVKYYYTRNKYTLD

-1869 SGYNIIDNSN
+1869 SGYSIIDNTN

-2048 NNSGVDDIL
+2048 NNSGVDGIL

-2074 KNVYLGVKATNN
+2074 RNVYLGVKATNN

-2180 PEEINISSTNNFAA
+2180 PEEINISSTNDFAA
-2194 AQTVT
+2194 TQTVT

-2204 YGSGIDYISFGKNE
+2204 YGSGIDYISFEKDE
-2218 KYEKVTCNTDGSVT
+2218 KYEKVTCNADGSVT

-2287 SVPETLSTDISIN
+2287 SVPETLSTYISIN

-2336 DNKTY
+2336 GNKTC
-2341 YAVWKDTK
+2341 YAIWKDTK

-2482 VVIPHGS
+2482 AVIPHGS
-2489 TITMPTAYRLGY
+2489 TITMPTAYRFGY

-2594 NPAITGWTFKGY
+2594 NPEITGWTFKGY

>member
-1 MKLKRTFKTLLMI
+1 MKLKRNFKTLLMI
-14 IATVMSI
+14 IATVMSV

-54 DKDGIYRW
+54 DRNGTDRW

-79 VRLKNGATVKSF
+79 VKLRNGATVKSF
-91 FSRQENKDWTDYTY
+91 FSRQENYEWTDYTY
-105 TSGSLCYDTWT
+105 ISGDLCYDTWT
-116 MYNNRNVDI
+116 MHDNRNVDI

-144 GSKHYHSSNGNEA
+144 GSKHYHSSNGNES

-300 TNMYCETSDNYHGG
+300 TNMYCETSDNYPFG
-314 TIPAATLNVYAKD
+314 TIPTATLNVYAKD

-360 TNYNKYKHGG
+360 TNYNKYAHGG

-408 SNNKITFNT
+408 SDNKITFNA

-519 LNTGNIPSSELTK
+519 LNTGDIPSSELTK
-532 LAETASTEGWTWNE
+532 LTETASTEGWTWNE

-587 VQDKTKNPTKVL
+587 VQDKAKNPTKVL
-599 YNWWTSASGG
+599 YNWWTSGEGG

-636 PHWMGYTTV
+636 PHWMGYTTA

-659 TVTINYNI
+659 TVTINNNI
-667 NDGMD
+667 NDGID

-702 KVTASIPNSN
+702 KVTASIPDNN
-712 GYKYIFNGWHHKNWN
+712 GYKYIFNGWYHKNWN

-738 KNNYNIGQGKTSYS
+738 KNNYDIGKGKASYV

-762 NYNVRLNANVPDT
+762 SYDVRLNANVPENT
-775 ESTLQVLHQNG
+775 ESTLQVLHRNG
-786 ISSYIYNSTSRYFSR
+786 ISSYIYDSNSRYFSR
-801 ELTYDDSQDMLSP
+801 ELTYDDLQDMLSP
-814 DVYSLKGYHLINRN
+814 DVYSLKGYHLVSRS

-847 EAEYPDWAESNWNL
+847 KTEYPDWTEKNWNL
-861 TTEDGATVDL
+861 TTTDGATVDL
-871 YAKWQANNYKIAYNL
+871 YARWQANNYKIAYNL

-896 TSADYDTMVTIDN
+896 TSADYDTMVAIDN
-909 PSKAGYTFTGWTIT
+909 PSKAGYTFTGWTIM

-928 TSGHNASAWTEE
+928 TSGHNAATWTGE

-946 NLTATDGATVTFTA
+946 NLTATDGATVTF
-960 TWSKEAPKTA
+960 
-970 RYTVKHYQMN
+970 
-980 TDGTYP
+980 
-986 STPTNMES
+986 
-994 FSGLIGSSVTPA
+994 
-1006 VKDYGQIFDKP
+1006 
-1017 STKTVTISA
+1017 
-1026 DGNTTVEYKYPRKK
+1026 
-1040 ARVIVGKSTG
+1040 
-1050 IKTTDPVPG
+1050 
-1059 DYADGYIGQT
+1059 
-1069 VTLSAI
+1069 
-1075 PETGYR
+1075 
-1081 FKNWTSLLKENYGTV
+1081 
-1096 FSTTAGFNYTLT
+1096 
-1108 YNDSTAI
+1108 
-1115 QHQYGNGTSTMWGAY
+1115 
-1130 MQANAEPITYNIKY
+1130 
-1144 NYNGGIK
+1144 
-1151 GAFAPTSAKYNE
+1151 
-1163 DVKISNPTKKNCIF
+1163 
-1177 AGWTITGYDPNTSGH
+1177 
-1192 SSATWTD
+1192 
-1199 ETGASF
+1199 
-1205 KNLASVE
+1205 
-1212 GKTVTFTATWVQ
+1212 
-1224 KDVHLVTI
+1224 
-1232 SGRGIKLSKPLSYD
+1232 
-1246 GHVGETKRITAEL
+1246 
-1259 KPGYRF
+1259 
-1265 VNWTNYYNA
+1265 
-1274 NEVISTDKD
+1274 
-1283 FDYKLTDKDYDN
+1283 
-1295 YLSDK
+1295 
-1300 GGTYLKSNAVPI
+1300 
-1312 DYTITYELNGGT
+1312 
-1324 ASNPVSYNVE
+1324 
-1334 SNTFT
+1334 
-1339 LNNPTRAGYTF
+1339 
-1350 AGWTGTDITGT
+1350 
-1361 SKTVTINQ
+1361 
-1369 GSIGNRTY
+1369 

-1430 KDTSYVYNRNAV
+1430 KDTSYVYNRNANEV
-1442 KRDESDSTSYFI
+1442 IKKDESDSTSYFI

-1530 KYYIHYILA
+1530 RYYVHYILA

-1545 TMPQASVSIYQGSI
+1545 TISQASISIYQGSI

-1616 STPTTDRDWDKV
+1616 STSTTDRDWDKV

-1659 TTRNG
+1659 TTKNG

-1672 WKDKKFI
+1672 WKDKKFT

-1765 TVKTYEGF
+1765 AIKTYEGF

-1788 TVIKYYYIRNKYTLD
+1788 TVVKYYYTRNKYTLD

-2013 EQKVTLTANLKTGY
+2013 EQKVTLTANLKVGY

-2048 NNSGVDDIL
+2048 NNSGVDGIL

-2074 KNVYLGVKATNN
+2074 RNVYLGVKATNN

-2194 AQTVT
+2194 TQTVT

-2204 YGSGIDYISFGKNE
+2204 YGSGINYISFGKDE
-2218 KYEKVTCNTDGSVT
+2218 KYEKVTCNADGSVT

-2287 SVPETLSTDISIN
+2287 SVPETLSTYISIN

-2308 VTKRDGVDFLGWSTD
+2308 VTKRDGVDFKRDGVDFLGWSTD

-2336 DNKTY
+2336 GNKTC
-2341 YAVWKDTK
+2341 YAIWKDTK

-2482 VVIPHGS
+2482 AVIPHGS

-2594 NPAITGWTFKGY
+2594 NPEITGWTFKGY

-2737 GGKAVR
+2737 GEKAVR

>member
-1 MKLKRTFKTLLMI
+1 MI
-14 IATVMSI
+14 IATVMSV

-79 VRLKNGATVKSF
+79 VKLKNGATIKSF

-144 GSKHYHSSNGNEA
+144 GSKHYHSSNGNES

-300 TNMYCETSDNYHGG
+300 TNMYCETSDNYPFG
-314 TIPAATLNVYAKD
+314 TIPTATLNVYAKD

-360 TNYNKYKHGG
+360 TNYNKYAHGG

-408 SNNKITFNT
+408 SDNKITFNA

-519 LNTGNIPSSELTK
+519 LNTGDIPSSELTK
-532 LAETASTEGWTWNE
+532 LTETASTEGWTWNE

-587 VQDKTKNPTKVL
+587 VQDKAKNPTKVL

-645 FNYSDTAPSNTAGQ
+645 FNYTDNAPANTAGL
-659 TVTINYNI
+659 TVTINNSI

-672 NNLYQIYGNCFFYKG
+672 NCLYQVYGSCFFYKG
-687 TDGEYHDYEGANPDL
+687 TDGEYHDYEGTNPDL
-702 KVTASIPNSN
+702 KVTASIPDSN

-814 DVYSLKGYHLINRN
+814 DVYSLKGYHLVSRS
-828 NWYTEKTGGNTV
+828 NWYTEKTGGNIV

-847 EAEYPDWAESNWNL
+847 KTEYPDWTEKNWNL
-861 TTEDGATVDL
+861 TTTDRATVDL
-871 YAKWQANNYKIAYNL
+871 YARWQANNYKIAYNL

-896 TSADYDTMVTIDN
+896 TSADYDTIVTIDN

-928 TSGHNASAWTEE
+928 ASGHNASAWTEE

-960 TWSKEAPKTA
+960 TW
-970 RYTVKHYQMN
+970 
-980 TDGTYP
+980 
-986 STPTNMES
+986 TP
-994 FSGLIGSSVTPA
+994 V
-1006 VKDYGQIFDKP
+1006 
-1017 STKTVTISA
+1017 
-1026 DGNTTVEYKYPRKK
+1026 
-1040 ARVIVGKSTG
+1040 
-1050 IKTTDPVPG
+1050 
-1059 DYADGYIGQT
+1059 
-1069 VTLSAI
+1069 
-1075 PETGYR
+1075 
-1081 FKNWTSLLKENYGTV
+1081 
-1096 FSTTAGFNYTLT
+1096 
-1108 YNDSTAI
+1108 
-1115 QHQYGNGTSTMWGAY
+1115 
-1130 MQANAEPITYNIKY
+1130 
-1144 NYNGGIK
+1144 
-1151 GAFAPTSAKYNE
+1151 
-1163 DVKISNPTKKNCIF
+1163 
-1177 AGWTITGYDPNTSGH
+1177 
-1192 SSATWTD
+1192 
-1199 ETGASF
+1199 
-1205 KNLASVE
+1205 
-1212 GKTVTFTATWVQ
+1212 
-1224 KDVHLVTI
+1224 
-1232 SGRGIKLSKPLSYD
+1232 
-1246 GHVGETKRITAEL
+1246 
-1259 KPGYRF
+1259 
-1265 VNWTNYYNA
+1265 
-1274 NEVISTDKD
+1274 
-1283 FDYKLTDKDYDN
+1283 
-1295 YLSDK
+1295 
-1300 GGTYLKSNAVPI
+1300 
-1312 DYTITYELNGGT
+1312 
-1324 ASNPVSYNVE
+1324 
-1334 SNTFT
+1334 
-1339 LNNPTRAGYTF
+1339 
-1350 AGWTGTDITGT
+1350 
-1361 SKTVTINQ
+1361 
-1369 GSIGNRTY
+1369 
-1377 TATWTSINYTISYD
+1377 NYTINYD
-1391 LNGGAV
+1391 LNGGTV
-1397 AVNNPTSYNIET
+1397 AVSNPTSYNIET
-1409 PTFTLN
+1409 PTFALN
-1415 NPTKTGYIFEGWCES
+1415 NPI
-1430 KDTSYVYNRNAV
+1430 R
-1442 KRDESDSTSYFI
+1442 
-1454 PECYASLDYAP
+1454 L
-1465 VFDPAYY
+1465 
-1472 LAKYP
+1472 
-1477 DLKSVCGDDVNKAL
+1477 
-1491 SHFVNYGMKEG
+1491 
-1502 RQGSAEFEVNAYKA
+1502 
-1516 KYKDLSDAFGDNLP
+1516 
-1530 KYYIHYILA
+1530 
-1539 GKSEGR
+1539 
-1545 TMPQASVSIYQGSI
+1545 
-1559 GNRTYTATWTPIEYS
+1559 
-1574 IVYTKGYTN
+1574 
-1583 NAKDDVIQSGIK
+1583 
-1595 YNKDVTLIS
+1595 
-1604 NPFTGRSYTVKY
+1604 
-1616 STPTTDRDWDKV
+1616 
-1628 TAPAGFNGTL
+1628 
-1638 EFAHWNILSKTYAAG
+1638 
-1653 TKLKNL
+1653 
-1659 TTRNG
+1659 
-1664 DKITATAQ
+1664 
-1672 WKDKKFI
+1672 
-1679 LPVVS
+1679 
-1684 RPGYVFAGWY
+1684 GYVFAGWTGSNGTTPQKNVSIY
-1694 SMVDRKVYKANTEY
+1694 KGSTGNKFYKAN
-1708 TISQALTAYD
+1708 
-1718 NTFTAQWTAKTDTPY
+1718 WTAADVGYTVNHYVMDINGNYPSTPTKT
-1733 KVEHYKMNLD
+1733 ERLS
-1743 GTTYTLAD
+1743 G
-1751 TDNFKGTTDTSVTP
+1751 FTDTSVTAKRLSLGNGFTYP
-1765 TVKTYEGF
+1765 DVQTVK
-1773 TSPSTQTVTI
+1773 I
-1783 KGDGT
+1783 KTDGT
-1788 TVIKYYYIRNKYTLD
+1788 TVVKYYYTRNKYTLD

-1869 SGYNIIDNSN
+1869 SGYSIIDNTN

-2048 NNSGVDDIL
+2048 NNSGVDGIL

-2074 KNVYLGVKATNN
+2074 RNVYLGVKATNN
-2086 SYTVVYNKNQP
+2086 SYTVVYNKNHP

-2180 PEEINISSTNNFAA
+2180 PEEINISSTNDFAA
-2194 AQTVT
+2194 TQTVT

-2204 YGSGIDYISFGKNE
+2204 YGSGIDYISFEKDE
-2218 KYEKVTCNTDGSVT
+2218 KYEKVTCNADGSVT

-2287 SVPETLSTDISIN
+2287 SVPETLSTYISIN

-2336 DNKTY
+2336 GNKTC
-2341 YAVWKDTK
+2341 YAIWKDTK

-2482 VVIPHGS
+2482 AVIPHGS
-2489 TITMPTAYRLGY
+2489 TITMPTAYRFGY

-2594 NPAITGWTFKGY
+2594 NPEITGWTFKGY

>member
-14 IATVMSI
+14 IATVMSVI
-21 VSGILID
+21 SGILTD

-54 DKDGIYRW
+54 DRNGTDRW

-79 VRLKNGATVKSF
+79 VKLRNGATVKSF

-157 SWSNLRDDLGRS
+157 SLNYLRDDLGRS
-169 PAPVYSIYY
+169 PAPIYSIYY

-210 SHNSYWYGQSSY
+210 NHNSYWYGQSSY
-222 ANGDRFDD
+222 ANGNGFDD

-261 SVKNTNSYAKEISL
+261 SIKNTNSYAKEISL

-280 IQVADDD
+280 IQIADDD
-287 NAATFFNGNGFTM
+287 NATTFFNGNGFTM
-300 TNMYCETSDNYHGG
+300 TNMYCETSDNFPLG
-314 TIPAATLNVYAKD
+314 TIPTATLNVYAKD

-341 HFVYRKEHVWL
+341 HFVYRKQHIWS

-360 TNYNKYKHGG
+360 TNYNKYAHGG

-408 SNNKITFNT
+408 SDNKITFDA

-423 TPGTSINNPSGNYS
+423 TPGTNINNPSGNYS

-519 LNTGNIPSSELTK
+519 LNTGDIPSSELAELT
-532 LAETASTEGWTWNE
+532 ETASTEGWTWNE
-546 NGRYFSKAFVQNEN
+546 NGRYFSKAFIQNEN

-615 KKIYNNLYE
+615 EKTYNNLYE

-645 FNYSDTAPSNTAGQ
+645 FNYTDIAPSNTAGQ
-659 TVTINYNI
+659 TVTINNNI
-667 NDGMD
+667 NDGID
-672 NNLYQIYGNCFFYKG
+672 NNLYQVYGSCFFYKG
-687 TDGEYHDYEGANPDL
+687 TDGAYHDYEGTNPDL

-712 GYKYIFNGWHHKNWN
+712 GYKYIFNGWHHKKLN

-752 LSPHFSRVGI
+752 LSPHFTRTGI
-762 NYNVRLNANVPDT
+762 DYTVRLHANVPDT

-786 ISSYIYNSTSRYFSR
+786 ISSYIYDSNSFSR

-814 DVYSLKGYHLINRN
+814 DVYSLKGYHLISRS

-847 EAEYPDWAESNWNL
+847 EAEYPDWAEKNWNL

-871 YAKWQANNYKIAYNL
+871 YARWKANTYKIAYNL

-896 TSADYDTMVTIDN
+896 DSANYDTMVTIDN
-909 PSKAGYTFTGWTIT
+909 PSKSGYTFTGWTIT

-928 TSGHNASAWTEE
+928 TSGHTGSTWTGE

-946 NLTATDGATVTFTA
+946 NLTATDGAIVTFTA
-960 TWSKEAPKTA
+960 IWSKEAPKTA
-970 RYTVKHYQMN
+970 KYIVKHYKMDVN
-980 TDGTYP
+980 GNYP
-986 STPTNMES
+986 SVPDETENLTAN
-994 FSGLIGSSVTPA
+994 IGSSVTPNT
-1006 VKDYGQIFDKP
+1006 KDYGKLYNKP
-1017 STKTVTISA
+1017 SLKTI
-1026 DGNTTVEYKYPRKK
+1026 TVSSDSGQNVIEYRYSRKM
-1040 ARVIVGKSTG
+1040 ARVILYKDEGIKST
-1050 IKTTDPVPG
+1050 DPIAG
-1059 DYADGYIGQT
+1059 DYERDYVGATIK
-1069 VTLSAI
+1069 LSAVMQK
-1075 PETGYR
+1075 GYK
-1081 FKNWTSLLKENYGTV
+1081 FKNWTSKLDYNLGTV
-1096 FSTTAGFNYTLT
+1096 LSTANPYNYTLT
-1108 YNDSTAI
+1108 SEDMQGVTHKYNNGAGST
-1115 QHQYGNGTSTMWGAY
+1115 WGALI
-1130 MQANAEPITYNIKY
+1130 QANSTPITYSIAY
-1144 NYNGGIK
+1144 NLNGGVF
-1151 GAFAPTSAKYNE
+1151 GAFHPTSTSYNE
-1163 DVKISNPTKKNCIF
+1163 DVKISNPAKENCIF
-1177 AGWTITGYDPNTSGH
+1177 AGWTITGYDTETSGH
-1192 SSATWTD
+1192 NASAWTG

-1205 KNLASVE
+1205 KNLASTE
-1212 GKTVTFTATWVQ
+1212 GKTVTFTAVWNVATANFQ
-1224 KDVHLVTI
+1224 TTGDT
-1232 SGRGIKLSKPLSYD
+1232 GIASTSHPNKTSENIGSS
-1246 GHVGETKRITAEL
+1246 IN
-1259 KPGYRF
+1259 
-1265 VNWTNYYNA
+1265 VNA
-1274 NEVISTDKD
+1274 K
-1283 FDYKLTDKDYDN
+1283 
-1295 YLSDK
+1295 
-1300 GGTYLKSNAVPI
+1300 
-1312 DYTITYELNGGT
+1312 
-1324 ASNPVSYNVE
+1324 
-1334 SNTFT
+1334 
-1339 LNNPTRAGYTF
+1339 LNNGYTF
-1350 AGWTGTDITGT
+1350 AGWYNGSTLVSDKMNFNYTMPNTDTVLT
-1361 SKTVTINQ
+1361 AKTTP
-1369 GSIGNRTY
+1369 
-1377 TATWTSINYTISYD
+1377 AKYTISYD

-1397 AVNNPTSYNIET
+1397 AVSNPTSYNIET

-1415 NPTKTGYIFEGWCES
+1415 NPVRLGYVFVGWTGSNG
-1430 KDTSYVYNRNAV
+1430 T
-1442 KRDESDSTSYFI
+1442 T
-1454 PECYASLDYAP
+1454 
-1465 VFDPAYY
+1465 
-1472 LAKYP
+1472 
-1477 DLKSVCGDDVNKAL
+1477 
-1491 SHFVNYGMKEG
+1491 
-1502 RQGSAEFEVNAYKA
+1502 
-1516 KYKDLSDAFGDNLP
+1516 
-1530 KYYIHYILA
+1530 
-1539 GKSEGR
+1539 
-1545 TMPQASVSIYQGSI
+1545 TPQKNVSIYKGST
-1559 GNRTYTATWTPIEYS
+1559 GNRTYKANWTANT
-1574 IVYTKGYTN
+1574 
-1583 NAKDDVIQSGIK
+1583 
-1595 YNKDVTLIS
+1595 
-1604 NPFTGRSYTVKY
+1604 
-1616 STPTTDRDWDKV
+1616 
-1628 TAPAGFNGTL
+1628 
-1638 EFAHWNILSKTYAAG
+1638 G
-1653 TKLKNL
+1653 TK
-1659 TTRNG
+1659 
-1664 DKITATAQ
+1664 
-1672 WKDKKFI
+1672 
-1679 LPVVS
+1679 
-1684 RPGYVFAGWY
+1684 
-1694 SMVDRKVYKANTEY
+1694 Y
-1708 TISQALTAYD
+1708 T
-1718 NTFTAQWTAKTDTPY
+1718 
-1733 KVEHYKMNLD
+1733 VEHYKMNLD

-1751 TDNFKGTTDTSVTP
+1751 TDNLKGTTDTSVTP
-1765 TVKTYEGF
+1765 AVKTYEGF

-1788 TVIKYYYIRNKYTLD
+1788 TVVKYYYTRNKYTLD

-1869 SGYNIIDNSN
+1869 SGYSIIDNDN
-1879 VNFKM
+1879 VSFKM

-1919 ENSLNDSNYTMYD
+1919 ENSLNDSNYTIYD
-1932 AEYLSGKAYS
+1932 AEYLNGKAYS
-1942 WVKPVV
+1942 WVTPDIK
-1948 RTLEGFTYKGVLPSE
+1948 TYEGFTYKATLPSE

-1982 NTYTINGGNVNA
+1982 NTYTINGGNINA

-2002 SSVSGLKTYEY
+2002 SSVSGLKIYEY

-2027 HWHGTDKCAS
+2027 HWHDTDDCIS
-2037 SGKYPTGWYSR
+2037 SIKYPTGWYSR
-2048 NNSGVDDIL
+2048 NNSGVDGIL

-2074 KNVYLGVKATNN
+2074 RNVYLIVKATNN

-2097 VEPKSISNVTGST
+2097 VEPKSISNVTGSI

-2133 TRKSGWMTKP
+2133 TKKSGWMTAS

-2168 TVNLYAIWEDNA
+2168 TVNLYAIWEDNT
-2180 PEEINISSTNNFAA
+2180 PEEINISSTNDFATT
-2194 AQTVT
+2194 QTVT
-2199 LTARD
+2199 LTAKD
-2204 YGSGIDYISFGKNE
+2204 YGSGINYISFGKDE
-2218 KYEKVTCNTDGSVT
+2218 KYEKVTCNADGSVT

-2287 SVPETLSTDISIN
+2287 SVPETLSTYISIN

-2308 VTKRDGVDFLGWSTD
+2308 VTKRNGVDFLGWSTD

-2336 DNKTY
+2336 GNKTY
-2341 YAVWKDTK
+2341 YAIWKDTIN
-2349 KPVAVLEDVTS
+2349 PLVVITDVS
-2360 NLSASQTITFKLY
+2360 NKDADSQTIKFNLY
-2373 DTAEGKTNTG
+2373 DLDADLTDKDFEGKDLEYIRKHGEKTG
-2383 SDIAGYYIGTNPD
+2383 SDIAAYWFGTNPIY
-2396 AKSNTKKNVTADK
+2396 NGNGNNRTATEIVKDE
-2409 NGTYSGSETITL
+2409 GYSVNLEKTV
-2421 NGETTYYIFPYD
+2421 GEANYYYIFAED
-2433 KAGNIGDTIKLKS
+2433 KAGNISKTTIAVDAN
-2446 TGNNNTPE
+2446 GNVTPNNDLTFCSL
-2454 ITPGILFHRVD
+2454 TL
-2465 FNANGS
+2465 NANDGLIQE
-2471 TDSPATVNIPY
+2471 N
-2482 VVIPHGS
+2482 GQN
-2489 TITMPTAYRLGY
+2489 TIQKLIRKGNTYNLTNVHAERTGY
-2501 HDYTGSD
+2501 HDTESDTDGVSMHWSHEIALGSNIID
-2508 EQTADNDGKT
+2508 EDKQTVI
-2518 SYWGTDSK
+2518 GTDNSVNPESLTEWEAK
-2526 AVTGFNTLKV
+2526 GNDTLYTKWTPNAYTLKV
-2536 TKSQTCFALWK
+2536 YL
-2547 ANKYTITLVSNKPDT
+2547 NKPVKATEDINTYNTVSSDT
-2562 KNGYR
+2562 NKWIYDTYTGY
-2567 VNSTYSPE
+2567 Y
-2575 NDTKITVTFDEVIP
+2575 KTVLVYDKVWSIP
-2589 FSKAK
+2589 DSAEFAGL
-2594 NPAITGWTFKGY
+2594 TGWTTTGFK
-2606 AFNELSTS
+2606 N
-2614 DNNNSKTVVST
+2614 V
-2625 NQKFGLQFVKDW
+2625 
-2637 YKDAGKTF
+2637 GKTGK
-2645 ENVSD
+2645 SD
-2650 ITLYAAWSENRYTV
+2650 IIYLNSLNRSYDEADDVSKASDIGTNLTSVKGDAVAYIMLWKENRYTV
-2664 NYNTTGGT
+2664 NFRANGGT
-2672 ALKLNRITYWYEDE
+2672 AVKRVTL
-2686 FSLPDATG
+2686 
-2694 DYYNT
+2694 
-2699 FMKLEDNK
+2699 LEKKIDGSAKERTVDTTASANK
-2707 KAVTTYRPAHHFV
+2707 KATDKTYDTSIIIGYESMIKVLDSPVRPGFTFTFFTKDKDYAKTAHMKDDKPDFDKSV
-2720 MWKCV
+2720 LCTGELSEEAAKMYREEYKITG
-2725 SDENSNGDVYSS
+2725 SLNGDEEVNLYSS
-2737 GGKAVR
+2737 W
-2743 LVSKNNGECTLNA
+2743 SKR
-2756 VWKQKQIVTLNI
+2756 KPVTLQSFISANSIRTDANVLTKIALGTYI
-2768 TSDTFKESMTNDYA
+2768 TRDNAKDINSAWFNKNYKTND
-2782 ALADAMWA
+2782 
-2790 EKGTGYI
+2790 KG
-2797 KDQTAIKEYT
+2797 EYVMNDT
-2807 FTKTSDIKETK
+2807 VEVLQEWDVTKTEIKQTYSKKIMADNN